1 MKHNQDFL
9 GHYTRR
15 LLMIFAMIS
24 LWQMSIQATD
34 VKAGTYYDTKINGIT
49 YRVWTYTLYQGTYAS
64 VQEIPNVET
73 VRIPAKIQYEGKY
86 YDVRHVKLAGDKVKD
101 VYVDSIYQH
110 DKYNWYG
117 PDVTNLSRDAIIHL
131 KPSNFYHFS
140 PTTHLVTDGKRWKG
154 YTKAQKD
161 GFTFEITYTSGNPNA
176 KITEAPLNQDGLT
189 FPADLAI
196 RDTILFPVTKIK
208 WFKFASNVKDIYFTR
223 AIPTKDTN
231 TTTTETIFHVPDSL
245 FDKAIS
251 KLGSYM
257 RFTTGTD
264 FAFTNSK
271 TPYCTINL
279 DGYQYEIFSK
289 SRDNK
294 YARVAKLPNLSQ
306 VTIAADVM
314 YLGYKIP
321 VTDFSNSRFYNGLF
335 EEDGKNVKDV
345 YFTRMIPSENS
356 NFINYF
362 RPGNKN
368 TVIHVP
374 DSLFE
379 KATDSNNQ
387 LYRTFYHYRITDGL
401 RWACPVQFRTHVN
414 EATYRIYYTKGAT
427 NPYAELEKINL
438 SEIIKIPA
446 EINDEY
452 TTYPVKSIASGVFK
466 LNDAVKHIYFTKC
479 LPINI
484 YKNGNYNATIIHVP
498 DSLYNKALATFGNY
512 WRITNGKEMG
522 FTGKNGVNFEQ
533 NGFIYNL
540 TLNSEDAP
548 YATIIGLPEKE
559 TVYLPTEVTENN
571 IIYPIKEIGKKN
583 KSENVYEIILN
594 STIKDVYVANLIP
607 NLARN
612 GENLPIS
619 LHVPDSLFEKAM
631 QSAETCYAKHITDG
645 KRNAY
650 NQEYSNFSYRD
661 FYDIEN
667 TGTMSVIPGGYTL
680 LDEKGTPY
688 TISYGYQGLTITN
701 YKTKETVL
709 QTNDIQSPTIADI
722 NGDGRKEIVSKLDLG
737 YNKFFRLSP
746 NGTFIED
753 LLFVTSDTTVVNSMM
768 LDDYTPNSSTITPKN
783 DSGVGSIGYPGQGMF
798 VEAKPAPDWD
808 DWQEYDNITSETSQ
822 AKQVITNNGKA
833 TRAMAISSGYLSAA
847 DVNGDGMID
856 LYDGDNIYYNLGR
869 NKFFKSPHKGTVYSA
884 DLTGNGLL
892 DFIDFGN
899 KQVDLYLSMA
909 ENSDMQVKTLLK
921 NTAISN
927 TFFGDF
933 DKDGDV
939 DILFVIPGS
948 DYTIFQFYRN
958 DGNGVF
964 KPKDTDI
971 DGAYTCI
978 ACNDYDGD
986 GYLEILAKQK
996 NTEIYSLFKC
1006 KNWTI
1011 SAKVLPGE
1019 VKTIA
1024 DINNDGK
1031 MDLLYEYKSYYQ
1043 YNYCRYLVH
1052 DFIEQIADNKRPQ
1065 KMEKPSAVAYADA
1078 GKLKISWTRGKDA
1091 ETSACDL
1098 TYELRIGSESGKG
1111 DIYFGKS
1118 NADGTRRVLEDGNMG
1133 RALKYMFDTNNLSE
1147 GKYYIAIQAI
1157 DAGGLGGPW
1166 SDELVYDHKLSAP
1179 AINNIS
1185 EGYCTSD
1192 TITLT
1197 VQNPRN
1203 DATYEW
1209 ALSNGTVISQNDN
1222 GSIVQVIFENAGE
1235 QKVGLTM
1242 TLGEKQYQ
1250 AKGTKIILAP
1260 FKYEPLKATDSD
1272 YQLITS
1278 GYTRID
1284 YLDIN
1289 QDGIAEVYSA
1299 WSAPYSNKKGQKGF
1313 FEKTDNNT
1321 WSKVRKTWNSDLTA
1335 NDIIPCDIN
1344 RDGYPDFL
1352 TKEEKGT
1359 IFYNSGEGDKSFDYE
1374 TIETNINNFRTYPSY
1389 TTDVVYI
1396 DINNNG
1402 KLGLRNK
1409 SQLFYQEGNSL
1420 NVNMQEETR
1429 YCGGLYD
1436 FNRDGGIDIW
1446 KNNRNHERQKAET
1459 LVYFK
1464 KAGEENVFENVG
1476 KVFYE
1481 NDHEFDMSGFADI
1494 NNDGY
1499 MDGYFFDKPEG
1510 KDYYNMVIVKGKP
1523 INEWPCTQT
1532 VIIPL
1537 HSNNVT
1543 LLDLDNNGFLDIFP
1557 TGYNI
1562 NGNSDSD
1569 CSVLL
1574 MDKDFTYTEI
1584 KNAKSQFGI
1593 NSNLIDEYHWQP
1605 LTPGAYPNGYK
1616 SSIKNEAPSVPA
1628 HVTATSVPEGL
1639 LLKWD
1644 DATDDHT
1651 PWMQMRYNVSLKIKG
1666 KTGENAFVLSPMNG
1680 LSDEAAICSGVYY
1693 RKATQLIVPKTALV
1707 NGTTYELQVQ
1717 AIDLMGEHSAMTKP
1731 VEVTYNA
1738 EKMIMI
1744 DDNEHYTGLAYYGK
1758 CTNVSGNDFTINPG
1772 EGGTVLQ
1779 HSDGGIF
1786 SLKWNTP
1793 GVKTIT
1799 FKDGNDVITKLV
1811 NVKLLPDL
1819 TINLPERVMLNTPL
1833 TVRVPECF
1841 QTGKYDDFGFKESEV
1856 YKATFEK
1863 GDTIATIVFKEVG
1876 EQSLQPYVKIE
1887 KDLTLS
1893 EQFKTMVIDET
1904 MPAAEIKSV
1913 ESNDKYY
1920 QVNWSTDVPSMVS
1933 KVEVSRETNRLNQFE
1948 VLDIVPVGNATYVDL
1963 TSDNRVQPQR
1973 YRIRLIAENEMQHSD
1988 YSAAHNPLHV
1998 MINKTA
2004 DKKGNNLMW
2013 NAYEGL
2019 EVTSYIIMRGSSEK
2033 NLKAI
2038 ATISG
2043 SQQNYTD
2050 YDAPAGVSYYAV
2062 KFETNTSA
2070 GAKGMGRVAASED
2083 VSSNVISSEE
2093 AMPTTQA
2100 TTLYAGTVE
2109 SIAKLSNSQQQ
2120 LHMVATILPTFVTF
2134 NKVSWSIVS
2143 GGEYASISQSGLL
2156 TAKGGKGDV
2165 VVRVV
2170 TLDGS
2175 NLSSEITIPCDVNIL
2190 ASDIDVRASKKTVAV
2205 GDYLLLNAVLT
2216 PKNTTMSEV
2225 TWKSENTDVATIDEN
2240 GILKAISTGTVKI
2253 TATTKDGSNLSA
2265 FIKITVTE
2273 ASGIHGVTIE
2283 DENENTEFYDL
2294 EGRKIQT
2301 PQKGRVYITNKGQK
2315 IAF

>member
-1 MKHNQDFL
+1 MLVCLL
-9 GHYTRR
+9 G
-15 LLMIFAMIS
+15 
-24 LWQMSIQATD
+24 LWQGMGWAE
-34 VKAGTYYDTKINGIT
+34 TYSYSVDGYEYEIRDYTKK
-49 YRVWTYTLYQGTYAS
+49 YARLTN
-64 VQEIPNVET
+64 IPNTET
-73 VRIPAKIQYEGKY
+73 VRIPA
-86 YDVRHVKLAGDKVKD
+86 
-101 VYVDSIYQH
+101 
-110 DKYNWYG
+110 
-117 PDVTNLSRDAIIHL
+117 DVTYNGVV
-131 KPSNFYHFS
+131 Y
-140 PTTHLVTDGKRWKG
+140 
-154 YTKAQKD
+154 
-161 GFTFEITYTSGNPNA
+161 
-176 KITEAPLNQDGLT
+176 PL
-189 FPADLAI
+189 
-196 RDTILFPVTKIK
+196 TKIRSGIK
-208 WFKFASNVKDIYFTR
+208 SDNVKDIYFTR
-223 AIPTKDTN
+223 VLPTNARTGELEFDGRFGRKSIVN
-231 TTTTETIFHVPDSL
+231 IHVPDSL
-245 FDKAIS
+245 YEDALNLFASKAKYYYYLITD
-251 KLGSYM
+251 GTRWGFNGEYYYYDENG
-257 RFTTGTD
+257 FTFEIHPNAD
-264 FAFTNSK
+264 
-271 TPYCTINL
+271 TPYAKIYDIPDEDNL
-279 DGYQYEIFSK
+279 HFPSTVIHHE
-289 SRDNK
+289 
-294 YARVAKLPNLSQ
+294 
-306 VTIAADVM
+306 VT
-314 YLGYKIP
+314 YP
-321 VTDFSNSRFYNGLF
+321 VTGVYSRKFSN
-335 EEDGKNVKDV
+335 KTNVKNI
-345 YFTRMIPSENS
+345 YFS
-356 NFINYF
+356 NCYAGALFNDSYAT
-362 RPGNKN
+362 GV
-368 TVIHVP
+368 TAHVP

-379 KATDSNNQ
+379 K
-387 LYRTFYHYRITDGL
+387 ITID
-401 RWACPVQFRTHVN
+401 
-414 EATYRIYYTKGAT
+414 
-427 NPYAELEKINL
+427 
-438 SEIIKIPA
+438 
-446 EINDEY
+446 
-452 TTYPVKSIASGVFK
+452 
-466 LNDAVKHIYFTKC
+466 
-479 LPINI
+479 
-484 YKNGNYNATIIHVP
+484 GNY
-498 DSLYNKALATFGNY
+498 
-512 WRITNGKEMG
+512 GK
-522 FTGKNGVNFEQ
+522 
-533 NGFIYNL
+533 
-540 TLNSEDAP
+540 
-548 YATIIGLPEKE
+548 
-559 TVYLPTEVTENN
+559 
-571 IIYPIKEIGKKN
+571 
-583 KSENVYEIILN
+583 
-594 STIKDVYVANLIP
+594 
-607 NLARN
+607 
-612 GENLPIS
+612 
-619 LHVPDSLFEKAM
+619 
-631 QSAETCYAKHITDG
+631 ITDG
-645 KRNAY
+645 KRWACH
-650 NQEYSNFSYRD
+650 S
-661 FYDIEN
+661 
-667 TGTMSVIPGGYTL
+667 SVHPMYTL
-680 LDEKGTPY
+680 QALNY
-688 TISYGYQGLTITN
+688 TGYSPDAYYDVTGNGKMDLFGY
-701 YKTKETVL
+701 YKTKEMQEFYIFPLFVTSINGDIIKLEGNLGYNQKSTVAKFGTL
-709 QTNDIQSPTIADI
+709 DYGFKGIKMGLYDKEGMPLLINRDYDPYNELVLPNYIYSYAQNKIISKTEKITNSNITFADI
-722 NGDGRKEIVSKLDLG
+722 NGDGRKEIISFVPSK
-737 YNKFFRLSP
+737 YNSSNTQLTEKDGAIDIYRMAAD
-746 NGTFIED
+746 GTFVADKIY
-753 LLFVTSDTTVVNSMM
+753 VTSDTTVVKSMM
-768 LDDYTPNSSTITPKN
+768 LDDYTPNSGTIDKPG
-783 DSGVGSIGYPGQGMF
+783 SGTQTATGIGYPGQGMF
-798 VEAKPAPDWD
+798 VEAKPAPDWN

-833 TRAMAISSGYLSAA
+833 TRAMAAQTGYVSAA
-847 DVNGDGMID
+847 DINGDGMTD
-856 LYDGDNIYYNLGR
+856 LYDGTNIYYNLGG
-869 NKFFKSPHKGTVYSA
+869 NKFFKSAHTGTIYSA

-909 ENSDMQVKTLLK
+909 ENNDMQVKTLLK

-964 KPKDTDI
+964 KPKDTNL
-971 DGAYTCI
+971 DGTYTCQ

-986 GYLEILAKQK
+986 GLYEILAVNKGTSK
-996 NTEIYSLFKC
+996 NVLLKLNNKWSVAETELPSYLR
-1006 KNWTI
+1006 TI
-1011 SAKVLPGE
+1011 GDV
-1019 VKTIA
+1019 
-1024 DINNDGK
+1024 NNDGTMEMVYNNSK
-1031 MDLLYEYKSYYQ
+1031 ASYTIYDAVP
-1043 YNYCRYLVH
+1043 NSKV
-1052 DFIEQIADNKRPQ
+1052 NTRPA
-1065 KMEKPSAVAYADA
+1065 KMEKPSAVTYADA

-1133 RALKYMFDTNNLSE
+1133 RALKYMFDTGNLSE

-1157 DAGGLGGPW
+1157 DASGLGGPW
-1166 SDELVYDHKLSAP
+1166 SDEFIYDHKMALPVIDKLSD
-1179 AINNIS
+1179 
-1185 EGYCTSD
+1185 GYCTSD
-1192 TITLT
+1192 TITMT
-1197 VQNPRN
+1197 VQNPN
-1203 DATYEW
+1203 INATYEW
-1209 ALSNGTVISQNDN
+1209 NISNGTIISQNDN
-1222 GSIVQVIFENAGE
+1222 GSIVDVVFNRGGE
-1235 QKVGLTM
+1235 QNVTVNM
-1242 TLGEKQYQ
+1242 TLGNLMYKSE
-1250 AKGTKIILAP
+1250 TKTITLAP
-1260 FKYEPLKATDSD
+1260 SKYSTIPAANDKTLYS
-1272 YQLITS
+1272 Q
-1278 GYTRID
+1278 YTTF
-1284 YLDIN
+1284 LDLN
-1289 QDGIAEVYSA
+1289 QDGNIEVLGHVYDSNTHTNETGWFENKDGLYS
-1299 WSAPYSNKKGQKGF
+1299 KI
-1313 FEKTDNNT
+1313 
-1321 WSKVRKTWNSDLTA
+1321 RKTWNSDLGGGSNQFFIA
-1335 NDIIPCDIN
+1335 DFNH
-1344 RDGYPDFL
+1344 DGYPDFYYPHS
-1352 TKEEKGT
+1352 KGNLFT
-1359 IFYNSGEGDKSFDYE
+1359 NSGEEDNSFEYDTE
-1374 TIETNINNFRTYPSY
+1374 TFDFGFDFNYNPSITNIDFNNDGKLNFLVNSLSLST
-1389 TTDVVYI
+1389 
-1396 DINNNG
+1396 NNG
-1402 KLGLRNK
+1402 DERKF
-1409 SQLFYQEGNSL
+1409 S
-1420 NVNMQEETR
+1420 
-1429 YCGGLYD
+1429 GLYDILFEQLNIYSYDGLFD
-1436 FNRDGGIDIW
+1436 FNRDGGLDIW
-1446 KNNRNHERQKAET
+1446 KNETDNSIQKAQT
-1459 LVYFK
+1459 KVYFK
-1464 KAGEENVFENVG
+1464 VAGENNQFNPAG
-1476 KVFYE
+1476 TVFYE
-1481 NDHEFDMSGFADI
+1481 NERRYDMKGFADF

-1499 MDGYFFDKPEG
+1499 VDGYYFDKPEG
-1510 KDYYNMVIVKGKP
+1510 QDYYNMVIVKGKP
-1523 INEWPCTQT
+1523 MSEWPCKET
-1532 VIIPL
+1532 VVIPVK
-1537 HSNNVT
+1537 SSYNNH
-1543 LLDLDNNGFLDIFP
+1543 LLDFDNNGYLDIC
-1557 TGYNI
+1557 
-1562 NGNSDSD
+1562 NGSSIY
-1569 CSVLL
+1569 L
-1574 MDKDFTYTEI
+1574 MDKDFTYTEL
-1584 KNAKSQFGI
+1584 KNVQTQYDI
-1593 NSNLIDEYHWQP
+1593 NFNRFDEYHWQP

-1616 SSIKNEAPSVPA
+1616 SSIKNEAPSAPT

-1717 AIDLMGEHSAMTKP
+1717 AIDLMGEHSPMTKP

-1738 EKMIMI
+1738 EKMIII

-1758 CTNVSGNDFTINPG
+1758 CTNVSGNDFTVDPG

-1786 SLKWNTP
+1786 CLKWNTP

-1799 FKDGNDVITKLV
+1799 FKDGNDVITKMV

-1841 QTGKYDDFGFKESEV
+1841 QTGKYDDFGFKESEA

-1876 EQSLQPYVKIE
+1876 KQSLQPYVKIE

-1893 EQFKTMVIDET
+1893 EQFKTMIVDET

-2043 SQQNYTD
+2043 SQQNFTD
-2050 YDAPAGVSYYAV
+2050 YDAPTGVSYYAV

-2120 LHMVATILPTFVTF
+2120 LHMVATILPTYVTF

>member
-1 MKHNQDFL
+1 MLVCLL
-9 GHYTRR
+9 GLWQGMGWAATYSYSVDGYEYEIRDYTKKYAR
-15 LLMIFAMIS
+15 LLS
-24 LWQMSIQATD
+24 
-34 VKAGTYYDTKINGIT
+34 
-49 YRVWTYTLYQGTYAS
+49 
-64 VQEIPNVET
+64 IPNTET
-73 VRIPAKIQYEGKY
+73 VRIPA
-86 YDVRHVKLAGDKVKD
+86 
-101 VYVDSIYQH
+101 
-110 DKYNWYG
+110 
-117 PDVTNLSRDAIIHL
+117 DVTYNGVV
-131 KPSNFYHFS
+131 Y
-140 PTTHLVTDGKRWKG
+140 
-154 YTKAQKD
+154 
-161 GFTFEITYTSGNPNA
+161 
-176 KITEAPLNQDGLT
+176 
-189 FPADLAI
+189 
-196 RDTILFPVTKIK
+196 PVTKIRSK
-208 WFKFASNVKDIYFTR
+208 IESENVKDIYFTR
-223 AIPTKDTN
+223 VLPTNAQTGELEFDGRFGIKSIVN
-231 TTTTETIFHVPDSL
+231 IHVPDSL
-245 FDKAIS
+245 YEAAYKLFASKAKYYYYLITD
-251 KLGSYM
+251 GTRWGFNGEYYYYDENG
-257 RFTTGTD
+257 FTFEIHPNAD
-264 FAFTNSK
+264 
-271 TPYCTINL
+271 TPYAIIYDIPDEDNL
-279 DGYQYEIFSK
+279 HFPST
-289 SRDNK
+289 
-294 YARVAKLPNLSQ
+294 
-306 VTIAADVM
+306 VTHHEVT
-314 YLGYKIP
+314 YP
-321 VTDFSNSRFYNGLF
+321 VTGVYSRKFNNKTNVKNIYFSNCYAGALF
-335 EEDGKNVKDV
+335 NDSYAPEV
-345 YFTRMIPSENS
+345 TA
-356 NFINYF
+356 
-362 RPGNKN
+362 
-368 TVIHVP
+368 HVP

-379 KATDSNNQ
+379 K
-387 LYRTFYHYRITDGL
+387 ITID
-401 RWACPVQFRTHVN
+401 
-414 EATYRIYYTKGAT
+414 
-427 NPYAELEKINL
+427 
-438 SEIIKIPA
+438 
-446 EINDEY
+446 
-452 TTYPVKSIASGVFK
+452 
-466 LNDAVKHIYFTKC
+466 
-479 LPINI
+479 
-484 YKNGNYNATIIHVP
+484 GNY
-498 DSLYNKALATFGNY
+498 
-512 WRITNGKEMG
+512 GK
-522 FTGKNGVNFEQ
+522 
-533 NGFIYNL
+533 
-540 TLNSEDAP
+540 
-548 YATIIGLPEKE
+548 
-559 TVYLPTEVTENN
+559 
-571 IIYPIKEIGKKN
+571 
-583 KSENVYEIILN
+583 
-594 STIKDVYVANLIP
+594 
-607 NLARN
+607 
-612 GENLPIS
+612 
-619 LHVPDSLFEKAM
+619 
-631 QSAETCYAKHITDG
+631 ITDG
-645 KRNAY
+645 KRWAYHSSVHPIYTLEATNSTVYCPDAYYDVTGNGEMDFFGCYRTKEMQDFCIFPLFVTSINGDIIRLEGNYGY
-650 NQEYSNFSYRD
+650 NQESTVAKFGTLDYGFKGIKMGMYDKEGMPLLINRDYDPYNELVLPNYIYSYAQNKIISK
-661 FYDIEN
+661 
-667 TGTMSVIPGGYTL
+667 T
-680 LDEKGTPY
+680 EK
-688 TISYGYQGLTITN
+688 ITN
-701 YKTKETVL
+701 S
-709 QTNDIQSPTIADI
+709 NITIADI
-722 NGDGRKEIVSKLDLG
+722 NGDGRKEIISFVPSK
-737 YNKFFRLSP
+737 YNSSNTQLTEEDGAIDIYRMAAD
-746 NGTFIED
+746 GTFVADKIY
-753 LLFVTSDTTVVNSMM
+753 VTSDTTIVKSMM
-768 LDDYTPNSSTITPKN
+768 LDDYTPNSGTIDKPGSSTQTAT
-783 DSGVGSIGYPGQGMF
+783 GIGYPGQGMF
-798 VEAKPAPDWD
+798 VEAKPAPDWN

-833 TRAMAISSGYLSAA
+833 TRAMAAQTGYVSAA
-847 DVNGDGMID
+847 DINGDGMTD
-856 LYDGDNIYYNLGR
+856 LYDGTNIYYNLGG
-869 NKFFKSPHKGTVYSA
+869 NKFFKSPHKGTIYSA

-899 KQVDLYLSMA
+899 EQVDLYLSMA

-964 KPKDTDI
+964 KPKDTNL
-971 DGAYTCI
+971 DGTYTCQ

-986 GYLEILAKQK
+986 GLYEILAVNKGTYK
-996 NTEIYSLFKC
+996 TVLLKLNNKWSVAETELPSYSIR
-1006 KNWTI
+1006 TI
-1011 SAKVLPGE
+1011 GDV
-1019 VKTIA
+1019 
-1024 DINNDGK
+1024 NNDGTMEMVYNNSK
-1031 MDLLYEYKSYYQ
+1031 ASYTIYDAVP
-1043 YNYCRYLVH
+1043 NCKV
-1052 DFIEQIADNKRPQ
+1052 NTRPE

-1133 RALKYMFDTNNLSE
+1133 RALKYMFDTGNLCE

-1157 DAGGLGGPW
+1157 DASGLGGPW
-1166 SDELVYDHKLSAP
+1166 SDEFVYDHKTALPVINKLSD
-1179 AINNIS
+1179 
-1185 EGYCTSD
+1185 GYCTSD
-1192 TITLT
+1192 TITMT
-1197 VQNPRN
+1197 VQNPN
-1203 DATYEW
+1203 INATYEW
-1209 ALSNGTVISQNDN
+1209 NISNGTIISQNDN
-1222 GSIVQVIFENAGE
+1222 GSIVDVVFNRGGE
-1235 QKVGLTM
+1235 QNVTVNM
-1242 TLGEKQYQ
+1242 TLGNLMYKSEPRVVTLIPSK
-1250 AKGTKIILAP
+1250 KGDLP
-1260 FKYEPLKATDSD
+1260 FRTYLVGPIEF
-1272 YQLITS
+1272 
-1278 GYTRID
+1278 
-1284 YLDIN
+1284 LDIN
-1289 QDGIAEVYSA
+1289 QDGNVEVLGSIEQE
-1299 WSAPYSNKKGQKGF
+1299 GGF
-1313 FEKTDNNT
+1313 FEYKNETY
-1321 WSKVRKTWNSDLTA
+1321 SKVRKTWNSDLGGSYYDFFIA
-1335 NDIIPCDIN
+1335 DFNH
-1344 RDGYPDFL
+1344 DGYPDFYYPHS
-1352 TKEEKGT
+1352 KGNLFT
-1359 IFYNSGEGDKSFDYE
+1359 NSGEEDSSFEYDTETFDFDFGDSPL
-1374 TIETNINNFRTYPSY
+1374 IANIDFNNDGKLNFLVNSHSLY
-1389 TTDVVYI
+1389 T
-1396 DINNNG
+1396 NNG
-1402 KLGLRNK
+1402 DERKFSKLNDIIAEQLNIYSYDGL
-1409 SQLFYQEGNSL
+1409 F
-1420 NVNMQEETR
+1420 
-1429 YCGGLYD
+1429 D
-1436 FNRDGGIDIW
+1436 FNRDGGLDIW
-1446 KNNRNHERQKAET
+1446 KNEIDNSIQKAQT
-1459 LVYFK
+1459 KMFFK
-1464 KAGEENVFENVG
+1464 VAGENNQFNPAG
-1476 KVFYE
+1476 TVFYE
-1481 NDHEFDMSGFADI
+1481 NERSYNMVGFEDF

-1499 MDGYFFDKPEG
+1499 VDGYFLDHPEG
-1510 KDYYNMVIVKGKP
+1510 QSYYNLVIVKGKP
-1523 INEWPCTQT
+1523 MSEWPCKET
-1532 VIIPL
+1532 VVIPL
-1537 HSNNVT
+1537 KECTFYAGGSKPSFKFVDFSNN
-1543 LLDLDNNGFLDIFP
+1543 GYLDI
-1557 TGYNI
+1557 I
-1562 NGNSDSD
+1562 VDNSF
-1569 CSVLL
+1569 VLL
-1574 MDKDFTYTEI
+1574 MDKDFSFQKAQYETVPDSDYRSVDGL
-1584 KNAKSQFGI
+1584 KSI
-1593 NSNLIDEYHWQP
+1593 NEYHWQP

-1616 SSIKNEAPSVPA
+1616 SNIKNEAPSVPT

-1644 DATDDHT
+1644 DTTDDHT

-1680 LSDEAAICSGVYY
+1680 LSDEAAICSGLYY

-1758 CTNVSGNDFTINPG
+1758 CTNVSGNAFTIDPG
-1772 EGGTVLQ
+1772 EGGTILQ

-1799 FKDGNDVITKLV
+1799 FKDGNDVITKMV
-1811 NVKLLPDL
+1811 NVKLSPDL

-1833 TVRVPECF
+1833 TVRVPKSF
-1841 QTGKYDDFGFKESEV
+1841 QTGKYDDFGFKESEA

-1913 ESNDKYY
+1913 ESNGKYY

-2120 LHMVATILPTFVTF
+2120 LHMVATILPTYVTF

-2190 ASDIDVRASKKTVAV
+2190 VSDIDVRASKKTVAV

-2265 FIKITVTE
+2265 FINITVTE

>member
-1 MKHNQDFL
+1 MLICLL
-9 GHYTRR
+9 G
-15 LLMIFAMIS
+15 
-24 LWQMSIQATD
+24 LWQGMGWAATYDYSVDGYNYTIVDGATKYARLRSIPR
-34 VKAGTYYDTKINGIT
+34 TKI
-49 YRVWTYTLYQGTYAS
+49 
-64 VQEIPNVET
+64 ET
-73 VRIPAKIQYEGKY
+73 VRIPA
-86 YDVRHVKLAGDKVKD
+86 D
-101 VYVDSIYQH
+101 
-110 DKYNWYG
+110 
-117 PDVTNLSRDAIIHL
+117 
-131 KPSNFYHFS
+131 
-140 PTTHLVTDGKRWKG
+140 
-154 YTKAQKD
+154 
-161 GFTFEITYTSGNPNA
+161 ITYNGVVY
-176 KITEAPLNQDGLT
+176 
-189 FPADLAI
+189 
-196 RDTILFPVTKIK
+196 PVTQI
-208 WFKFASNVKDIYFTR
+208 AGTIRNDNVKDIYFTR
-223 AIPTKDTN
+223 AIANKNPNNDG
-231 TTTTETIFHVPDSL
+231 IFRGKFADEAIIHTPDSL
-245 FDKAIS
+245 YEKA
-251 KLGSYM
+251 LVVFGSLY
-257 RFTTGTD
+257 TVTDGTRVGSLKD
-264 FAFTNSK
+264 NFFYREN
-271 TPYCTINL
+271 
-279 DGYQYEIFSK
+279 GY
-289 SRDNK
+289 
-294 YARVAKLPNLSQ
+294 
-306 VTIAADVM
+306 T
-314 YLGYKIP
+314 YKIYP
-321 VTDFSNSRFYNGLF
+321 NASY
-335 EEDGKNVKDV
+335 
-345 YFTRMIPSENS
+345 
-356 NFINYF
+356 
-362 RPGNKN
+362 
-368 TVIHVP
+368 
-374 DSLFE
+374 
-379 KATDSNNQ
+379 AT
-387 LYRTFYHYRITDGL
+387 ITDI
-401 RWACPVQFRTHVN
+401 PDEETVKF
-414 EATYRIYYTKGAT
+414 
-427 NPYAELEKINL
+427 
-438 SEIIKIPA
+438 PA
-446 EINDEY
+446 EIICSQVSYPITNFENDKY
-452 TTYPVKSIASGVFK
+452 TSSKK
-466 LNDAVKHIYFTKC
+466 NLRHIYFTTFFKADISC
-479 LPINI
+479 
-484 YKNGNYNATIIHVP
+484 YGNAVTAHVP
-498 DSLYNKALATFGNY
+498 ENLWDQAIKEGEYGKITDEKRLALNNTIHN
-512 WRITNGKEMG
+512 
-522 FTGKNGVNFEQ
+522 
-533 NGFIYNL
+533 
-540 TLNSEDAP
+540 
-548 YATIIGLPEKE
+548 IIGSVDNPQGFYD
-559 TVYLPTEVTENN
+559 VDGDGNMEVFGV
-571 IIYPIKEIGKKN
+571 KSN
-583 KSENVYEIILN
+583 KSENGRYYSLLVTTTKGDVKRDSERISSYFKMGMYDKEGLPLII
-594 STIKDVYVANLIP
+594 
-607 NLARN
+607 
-612 GENLPIS
+612 ENDPLK
-619 LHVPDSLFEKAM
+619 V
-631 QSAETCYAKHITDG
+631 
-645 KRNAY
+645 
-650 NQEYSNFSYRD
+650 FSYA
-661 FYDIEN
+661 EN
-667 TGTMSVIPGGYTL
+667 RYL
-680 LDEKGTPY
+680 LEKEGVMNT
-688 TISYGYQGLTITN
+688 TQ
-701 YKTKETVL
+701 
-709 QTNDIQSPTIADI
+709 ADI
-722 NGDGRKEIVSKLDLG
+722 NGDGRKEILQGPDNG
-737 YNKFFRLSP
+737 YKIIDWNKPYYRMTKD
-746 NGTFIED
+746 GTFVTD
-753 LLFVTSDTTVVNSMM
+753 KLNVTSDTTVVNSMM
-768 LDDYTPNSSTITPKN
+768 LDDYTPNSGTIEKPSSY
-783 DSGVGSIGYPGQGMF
+783 SGSATGIGYPGQGMF

-856 LYDGDNIYYNLGR
+856 LYDGNNIYYNLGR
-869 NKFFKSPHKGTVYSA
+869 NKFFKSPHKGTIYSA

-899 KQVDLYLSMA
+899 KQIDLYLSMA

-964 KPKDTDI
+964 KPKDTDH

-986 GYLEILAKQK
+986 GLYEILAKNNDTQK
-996 NTEIYSLFKC
+996 GNYVLFKLN
-1006 KNWTI
+1006 KNWTVTATNLTEGKNPSVEAI
-1011 SAKVLPGE
+1011 G
-1019 VKTIA
+1019 
-1024 DINNDGK
+1024 DFCNNGK
-1031 MDLLYEYKSYYQ
+1031 MELVTYNFRYYIYQ
-1043 YNYCRYLVH
+1043 EIPN
-1052 DFIEQIADNKRPQ
+1052 NKVNTRPE

-1166 SDELVYDHKLSAP
+1166 SDELIYEHKVAAP
-1179 AINNIS
+1179 SINTVGQ
-1185 EGYCTSD
+1185 GYCVAD

-1209 ALSNGTVISQNDN
+1209 NLSNGTIISQNDN
-1222 GSIVQVIFENAGE
+1222 GSIVDVIFERAGKQTATVSMVLGGQTYKSE
-1235 QKVGLTM
+1235 SKVIADLVPS
-1242 TLGEKQYQ
+1242 KY
-1250 AKGTKIILAP
+1250 TKLP
-1260 FKYEPLKATDSD
+1260 VSD
-1272 YQLITS
+1272 NRTIASTYF
-1278 GYTRID
+1278 
-1284 YLDIN
+1284 LDLN
-1289 QDGIAEVYSA
+1289 QDGNVAVFGRAYN
-1299 WSAPYSNKKGQKGF
+1299 Y
-1313 FEKTDNNT
+1313 KTSESGWYEYKDGIYN
-1321 WSKVRKTWNSDLTA
+1321 KVRKTWNSDLVLSNYSKMFFA
-1335 NDIIPCDIN
+1335 DFNH
-1344 RDGYPDFL
+1344 DGYPDFYL
-1352 TKEEKGT
+1352 SEQSKGNLFT
-1359 IFYNSGEGDKSFDYE
+1359 NSGEEDNSYEYDTEEFSLSGNYITADLNNDGRLSFLSGEVSSDERNFKRLDLQEQIGKSNPDGF
-1374 TIETNINNFRTYPSY
+1374 
-1389 TTDVVYI
+1389 
-1396 DINNNG
+1396 
-1402 KLGLRNK
+1402 
-1409 SQLFYQEGNSL
+1409 
-1420 NVNMQEETR
+1420 
-1429 YCGGLYD
+1429 YD
-1436 FNRDGGIDIW
+1436 FNRDGSLDVWTNTTNSDIL
-1446 KNNRNHERQKAET
+1446 KQQTK
-1459 LVYFK
+1459 VYLK
-1464 KAGEENVFENVG
+1464 KAGEDYQYETTG

-1481 NDHEFDMSGFADI
+1481 NDHRYTMLGFADF

-1499 MDGYFFDKPEG
+1499 VDGYYFDKPEG

-1523 INEWPCTQT
+1523 TNEWPCTQT
-1532 VIIPL
+1532 VVIPVK
-1537 HSNNVT
+1537 SNYSDA
-1543 LLDLDNNGFLDIFP
+1543 LLDFDNNGYIDIY
-1557 TGYNI
+1557 TDGAI
-1562 NGNSDSD
+1562 
-1569 CSVLL
+1569 LL
-1574 MDKDFTYTEI
+1574 MDKDFSYTEI
-1584 KNAKSQFGI
+1584 KNAKSEYGI
-1593 NSNLIDEYHWQP
+1593 DNKNFDEYHWQP

-1616 SSIKNEAPSVPA
+1616 SSIKNEAPSIPA

-1717 AIDLMGEHSAMTKP
+1717 AIDLMGEHSPMTKP

-1758 CTNVSGNDFTINPG
+1758 CTNVSGNDFTIDPG
-1772 EGGTVLQ
+1772 EGGNILQ
-1779 HSDGGIF
+1779 HRDGGIF
-1786 SLKWNTP
+1786 CLKWNTP
-1793 GVKTIT
+1793 GVKTVT
-1799 FKDGNDVITKLV
+1799 FKDGNDVITKMV
-1811 NVKLLPDL
+1811 NVKLSPDL

-1841 QTGKYDDFGFKESEV
+1841 QTGKYNDFGFKESEA

-1876 EQSLQPYVKIE
+1876 KQSLQPYVKIE

-1913 ESNDKYY
+1913 ESNGKYY

-1948 VLDIVPVGNATYVDL
+1948 VLDIVPVGNATYVDP

-2043 SQQNYTD
+2043 SQQNFTD

-2070 GAKGMGRVAASED
+2070 GAKDMGRVAASED

-2120 LHMVATILPTFVTF
+2120 LHMVATILPTYVTF

-2240 GILKAISTGTVKI
+2240 GILKAISTGIAKI

-2265 FIKITVTE
+2265 FINITVTE

-2294 EGRKIQT
+2294 EGRKIQI

>member
-1 MKHNQDFL
+1 MLVCLL
-9 GHYTRR
+9 G
-15 LLMIFAMIS
+15 
-24 LWQMSIQATD
+24 LWQGMGWAEND
-34 VKAGTYYDTKINGIT
+34 DTSTIGN
-49 YRVWTYTLYQGTYAS
+49 S
-64 VQEIPNVET
+64 
-73 VRIPAKIQYEGKY
+73 AK
-86 YDVRHVKLAGDKVKD
+86 DVRTVTPEEFDNIIESKD
-101 VYVDSIYQH
+101 IDY
-110 DKYNWYG
+110 
-117 PDVTNLSRDAIIHL
+117 AIGII
-131 KPSNFYHFS
+131 
-140 PTTHLVTDGKRWKG
+140 TDGKRWAYHSSVHPIYTLEATNSTVYCPDAYYDVTGNGKMDFFG
-154 YTKAQKD
+154 YYKDKEIANCNMYPLIVTSIDGDLIRKEGTGSEVHWATDHGKLVYYQKD
-161 GFTFEITYTSGNPNA
+161 DYAKYGTLDYGFHGFKMGMYDKDGMPLLINRDLQYNEPTCIYSYKQN
-176 KITEAPLNQDGLT
+176 KIVL
-189 FPADLAI
+189 
-196 RDTILFPVTKIK
+196 
-208 WFKFASNVKDIYFTR
+208 
-223 AIPTKDTN
+223 
-231 TTTTETIFHVPDSL
+231 
-245 FDKAIS
+245 KAENF
-251 KLGSYM
+251 YY
-257 RFTTGTD
+257 
-264 FAFTNSK
+264 SK
-271 TPYCTINL
+271 T
-279 DGYQYEIFSK
+279 
-289 SRDNK
+289 
-294 YARVAKLPNLSQ
+294 
-306 VTIAADVM
+306 
-314 YLGYKIP
+314 
-321 VTDFSNSRFYNGLF
+321 
-335 EEDGKNVKDV
+335 
-345 YFTRMIPSENS
+345 
-356 NFINYF
+356 
-362 RPGNKN
+362 
-368 TVIHVP
+368 
-374 DSLFE
+374 
-379 KATDSNNQ
+379 
-387 LYRTFYHYRITDGL
+387 TF
-401 RWACPVQFRTHVN
+401 
-414 EATYRIYYTKGAT
+414 
-427 NPYAELEKINL
+427 
-438 SEIIKIPA
+438 
-446 EINDEY
+446 
-452 TTYPVKSIASGVFK
+452 
-466 LNDAVKHIYFTKC
+466 
-479 LPINI
+479 
-484 YKNGNYNATIIHVP
+484 
-498 DSLYNKALATFGNY
+498 
-512 WRITNGKEMG
+512 
-522 FTGKNGVNFEQ
+522 
-533 NGFIYNL
+533 
-540 TLNSEDAP
+540 
-548 YATIIGLPEKE
+548 
-559 TVYLPTEVTENN
+559 
-571 IIYPIKEIGKKN
+571 
-583 KSENVYEIILN
+583 
-594 STIKDVYVANLIP
+594 
-607 NLARN
+607 
-612 GENLPIS
+612 
-619 LHVPDSLFEKAM
+619 
-631 QSAETCYAKHITDG
+631 
-645 KRNAY
+645 
-650 NQEYSNFSYRD
+650 
-661 FYDIEN
+661 
-667 TGTMSVIPGGYTL
+667 
-680 LDEKGTPY
+680 
-688 TISYGYQGLTITN
+688 
-701 YKTKETVL
+701 
-709 QTNDIQSPTIADI
+709 ADI
-722 NGDGRKEIVSKLDLG
+722 NGDGRKEIISFVPSK
-737 YNKFFRLSP
+737 YNSSNTQLTEEEDGAIDIYRMAAD
-746 NGTFIED
+746 GTFVADKIY
-753 LLFVTSDTTVVNSMM
+753 VTSDTTVVKSMM
-768 LDDYTPNSSTITPKN
+768 LDDYTPNSGTIDKPG
-783 DSGVGSIGYPGQGMF
+783 SGTQTATGIGYPGQGMF
-798 VEAKPAPDWD
+798 VRAKPAPDWN

-833 TRAMAISSGYLSAA
+833 TRAMAAQTGYVSAA
-847 DVNGDGMID
+847 DINGDGMID
-856 LYDGDNIYYNLGR
+856 LYDGTNIYYNLGG

-899 KQVDLYLSMA
+899 EQVDLYLSMA

-964 KPKDTDI
+964 KPKDTNL
-971 DGAYTCI
+971 DGTYTCQ

-986 GYLEILAKQK
+986 GLYEILAVKK
-996 NTEIYSLFKC
+996 GAYKYVLLKLNNKWSVAETELPSGLSLR
-1006 KNWTI
+1006 TI
-1011 SAKVLPGE
+1011 GDV
-1019 VKTIA
+1019 
-1024 DINNDGK
+1024 NNDGTMEMVYNNSK
-1031 MDLLYEYKSYYQ
+1031 KSYTIYDAVP
-1043 YNYCRYLVH
+1043 NCKV
-1052 DFIEQIADNKRPQ
+1052 NTRPA

-1111 DIYFGKS
+1111 DIYLGKS

-1133 RALKYMFDTNNLSE
+1133 RALKYMFDTGNLCE

-1157 DAGGLGGPW
+1157 DASGLGGPW
-1166 SDELVYDHKLSAP
+1166 SDEFVYDHKTALPVINKLSD
-1179 AINNIS
+1179 
-1185 EGYCTSD
+1185 GYCTSD
-1192 TITLT
+1192 TITMT
-1197 VQNPRN
+1197 VQNPN
-1203 DATYEW
+1203 INATYEW
-1209 ALSNGTVISQNDN
+1209 NISNGTIISQNDN
-1222 GSIVQVIFENAGE
+1222 GSIVDVLFDRGGE
-1235 QKVGLTM
+1235 QNVTVNM
-1242 TLGEKQYQ
+1242 TLGNLMYKSEPRVVTLIPSK
-1250 AKGTKIILAP
+1250 KGDLPFITYLVAP
-1260 FKYEPLKATDSD
+1260 IKF
-1272 YQLITS
+1272 
-1278 GYTRID
+1278 
-1284 YLDIN
+1284 LDIN
-1289 QDGIAEVYSA
+1289 QDGNVEVLGSTEQE
-1299 WSAPYSNKKGQKGF
+1299 GGF
-1313 FEKTDNNT
+1313 FEYKNETY
-1321 WSKVRKTWNSDLTA
+1321 SKVRKTWNSDLGGSSYDFFIA
-1335 NDIIPCDIN
+1335 DFNH
-1344 RDGYPDFL
+1344 DGYPDFYYPHSKGNL
-1352 TKEEKGT
+1352 FTNSDEEDSSFEYDTETFNFGFKFPEESLIANIDFNNDGKLN
-1359 IFYNSGEGDKSFDYE
+1359 FLDNSHYL
-1374 TIETNINNFRTYPSY
+1374 Y
-1389 TTDVVYI
+1389 T
-1396 DINNNG
+1396 NNG
-1402 KLGLRNK
+1402 DERKFSDFANIWGRYSYDGL
-1409 SQLFYQEGNSL
+1409 F
-1420 NVNMQEETR
+1420 
-1429 YCGGLYD
+1429 D
-1436 FNRDGGIDIW
+1436 FNRDGGLDIW
-1446 KNNRNHERQKAET
+1446 KNETNSSIQKAQT
-1459 LVYFK
+1459 QVYFK
-1464 KAGEENVFENVG
+1464 VAGENNQFDSAG
-1476 KVFYE
+1476 TVFYE
-1481 NDHEFDMSGFADI
+1481 NERRYNMEGFADF

-1499 MDGYFFDKPEG
+1499 VDGYFLDHPEG
-1510 KDYYNMVIVKGKP
+1510 QDYYNMVIVKGKP
-1523 INEWPCTQT
+1523 MSEWPCKET
-1532 VIIPL
+1532 VVIPL
-1537 HSNNVT
+1537 KECTFYAGGEPSFKFVDFSNN
-1543 LLDLDNNGFLDIFP
+1543 GYLDI
-1557 TGYNI
+1557 I
-1562 NGNSDSD
+1562 VGNSF
-1569 CSVLL
+1569 VLL
-1574 MDKDFTYTEI
+1574 MDKDFSFQKAQYETVPDYRSVDGL
-1584 KNAKSQFGI
+1584 KSI
-1593 NSNLIDEYHWQP
+1593 NEYHWQP

-1616 SSIKNEAPSVPA
+1616 SSIKNEAPSAPA

-1758 CTNVSGNDFTINPG
+1758 CTNVSGNAFTIDPG

-1786 SLKWNTP
+1786 CLKWNTP

-1811 NVKLLPDL
+1811 NVKLSPDL

-1833 TVRVPECF
+1833 TVRVPKSF
-1841 QTGKYDDFGFKESEV
+1841 QTGKYDDFGFKESEA

-2120 LHMVATILPTFVTF
+2120 LHMVATILPTYVTF

-2225 TWKSENTDVATIDEN
+2225 TWKSENADVATIDEN

>member
-1 MKHNQDFL
+1 MLVCLL
-9 GHYTRR
+9 G
-15 LLMIFAMIS
+15 
-24 LWQMSIQATD
+24 LWQGMGWAD
-34 VKAGTYYDTKINGIT
+34 NDDTSTIGN
-49 YRVWTYTLYQGTYAS
+49 S
-64 VQEIPNVET
+64 
-73 VRIPAKIQYEGKY
+73 AK
-86 YDVRHVKLAGDKVKD
+86 DVRTFTPEEFDYIIESEYTD
-101 VYVDSIYQH
+101 Y
-110 DKYNWYG
+110 
-117 PDVTNLSRDAIIHL
+117 AIGII
-131 KPSNFYHFS
+131 
-140 PTTHLVTDGKRWKG
+140 TDGKRWAYHSSVHPMYTLEETNYTNYTNYCPEAYYDVTGNGKMDFFGYYKG
-154 YTKAQKD
+154 KGIEANCNMYPLIVTSIDGDLIRKEGTSSYVSWATDHGKLEYYKKDDYAQYGTLNYGFNGFKMGMYDKD
-161 GFTFEITYTSGNPNA
+161 GMPLLINRDLQYNFPTSIYSYKQNKIVLKAENFYYPKTTF
-176 KITEAPLNQDGLT
+176 
-189 FPADLAI
+189 
-196 RDTILFPVTKIK
+196 
-208 WFKFASNVKDIYFTR
+208 
-223 AIPTKDTN
+223 
-231 TTTTETIFHVPDSL
+231 
-245 FDKAIS
+245 
-251 KLGSYM
+251 
-257 RFTTGTD
+257 
-264 FAFTNSK
+264 
-271 TPYCTINL
+271 
-279 DGYQYEIFSK
+279 
-289 SRDNK
+289 
-294 YARVAKLPNLSQ
+294 
-306 VTIAADVM
+306 
-314 YLGYKIP
+314 
-321 VTDFSNSRFYNGLF
+321 
-335 EEDGKNVKDV
+335 
-345 YFTRMIPSENS
+345 
-356 NFINYF
+356 
-362 RPGNKN
+362 
-368 TVIHVP
+368 
-374 DSLFE
+374 
-379 KATDSNNQ
+379 
-387 LYRTFYHYRITDGL
+387 
-401 RWACPVQFRTHVN
+401 
-414 EATYRIYYTKGAT
+414 
-427 NPYAELEKINL
+427 
-438 SEIIKIPA
+438 
-446 EINDEY
+446 
-452 TTYPVKSIASGVFK
+452 
-466 LNDAVKHIYFTKC
+466 
-479 LPINI
+479 
-484 YKNGNYNATIIHVP
+484 
-498 DSLYNKALATFGNY
+498 
-512 WRITNGKEMG
+512 
-522 FTGKNGVNFEQ
+522 
-533 NGFIYNL
+533 
-540 TLNSEDAP
+540 
-548 YATIIGLPEKE
+548 
-559 TVYLPTEVTENN
+559 
-571 IIYPIKEIGKKN
+571 
-583 KSENVYEIILN
+583 
-594 STIKDVYVANLIP
+594 
-607 NLARN
+607 
-612 GENLPIS
+612 
-619 LHVPDSLFEKAM
+619 
-631 QSAETCYAKHITDG
+631 
-645 KRNAY
+645 
-650 NQEYSNFSYRD
+650 
-661 FYDIEN
+661 
-667 TGTMSVIPGGYTL
+667 
-680 LDEKGTPY
+680 
-688 TISYGYQGLTITN
+688 
-701 YKTKETVL
+701 
-709 QTNDIQSPTIADI
+709 ADI
-722 NGDGRKEIVSKLDLG
+722 NGDGRKEIISFVPSK
-737 YNKFFRLSP
+737 YNSSNTQLTEEDGTIDIYRMAAD
-746 NGTFIED
+746 GTFVADKIY
-753 LLFVTSDTTVVNSMM
+753 VTSDTTVVKSMM
-768 LDDYTPNSSTITPKN
+768 LDDYTPNSGTIDKPGSSTQTAT
-783 DSGVGSIGYPGQGMF
+783 GIGYPGQGMF
-798 VEAKPAPDWD
+798 VEAKPAPNWN

-833 TRAMAISSGYLSAA
+833 TRAMAAQTGYVSAA
-847 DVNGDGMID
+847 DINGDGMTD
-856 LYDGDNIYYNLGR
+856 LYDGTNIYYNLGG

-899 KQVDLYLSMA
+899 EQVDLYLSMA

-964 KPKDTDI
+964 KPKDTNL
-971 DGAYTCI
+971 DGTYTCQ

-986 GYLEILAKQK
+986 GLYEILAVKK
-996 NTEIYSLFKC
+996 GAYKYVLLKLNNKWSVAETELLSGLSLR
-1006 KNWTI
+1006 TI
-1011 SAKVLPGE
+1011 GDV
-1019 VKTIA
+1019 
-1024 DINNDGK
+1024 NNDGTMEMVYNNSK
-1031 MDLLYEYKSYYQ
+1031 KSYTIYDAVP
-1043 YNYCRYLVH
+1043 NCKV
-1052 DFIEQIADNKRPQ
+1052 NTRPE

-1166 SDELVYDHKLSAP
+1166 SDELIYEHKVAAP
-1179 AINNIS
+1179 SINTVGQ
-1185 EGYCTSD
+1185 GYCVAD

-1209 ALSNGTVISQNDN
+1209 NLSNGTIISQNDN
-1222 GSIVQVIFENAGE
+1222 GSIVDVIFERAGKQTATVSMVLGGQTYKSE
-1235 QKVGLTM
+1235 SKVIADLV
-1242 TLGEKQYQ
+1242 
-1250 AKGTKIILAP
+1250 P
-1260 FKYEPLKATDSD
+1260 SKYTELPVSD
-1272 YQLITS
+1272 NRTIASTYF
-1278 GYTRID
+1278 
-1284 YLDIN
+1284 LDLN
-1289 QDGIAEVYSA
+1289 QDGNVAVFGRAYN
-1299 WSAPYSNKKGQKGF
+1299 Y
-1313 FEKTDNNT
+1313 KTSESGWYEYKDGIYN
-1321 WSKVRKTWNSDLTA
+1321 KVRKTWNSDLVLSNYSKMFFA
-1335 NDIIPCDIN
+1335 DFNH
-1344 RDGYPDFL
+1344 DGYPDFYL
-1352 TKEEKGT
+1352 SEQSKGNLFT
-1359 IFYNSGEGDKSFDYE
+1359 NSGEEDNSYEYDTEEFSLSGNYITADLNNDGRLSFLSGEVSSDERNFKRLNLQEQIGKS
-1374 TIETNINNFRTYPSY
+1374 YP
-1389 TTDVVYI
+1389 D
-1396 DINNNG
+1396 G
-1402 KLGLRNK
+1402 
-1409 SQLFYQEGNSL
+1409 F
-1420 NVNMQEETR
+1420 
-1429 YCGGLYD
+1429 YD
-1436 FNRDGGIDIW
+1436 FNRDGSLDVWTNTTNSDIL
-1446 KNNRNHERQKAET
+1446 KQQTK
-1459 LVYFK
+1459 VYLK
-1464 KAGEENVFENVG
+1464 KAGEDYQYETTG

-1481 NDHEFDMSGFADI
+1481 NDHRYTMLGFADF

-1499 MDGYFFDKPEG
+1499 VDGYYFDKPEG

-1523 INEWPCTQT
+1523 TNEWPCTQT
-1532 VIIPL
+1532 VAIPVK
-1537 HSNNVT
+1537 SNYNVA
-1543 LLDLDNNGFLDIFP
+1543 LLDFDNNGYIDIY
-1557 TGYNI
+1557 TDGAI
-1562 NGNSDSD
+1562 
-1569 CSVLL
+1569 LL
-1574 MDKDFTYTEI
+1574 MDKDFSYTEI
-1584 KNAKSQFGI
+1584 KNAKSEYGI
-1593 NSNLIDEYHWQP
+1593 DNKNFDEYHWQP

-1616 SSIKNEAPSVPA
+1616 SSIKNEAPSVPT

-1680 LSDEAAICSGVYY
+1680 LSDEAAICSGLYY

-1717 AIDLMGEHSAMTKP
+1717 AIDLMGEHSPMTKP

-1744 DDNEHYTGLAYYGK
+1744 DENEHYTGLAYYGK
-1758 CTNVSGNDFTINPG
+1758 CTNVSGNAFTIDPG

-1799 FKDGNDVITKLV
+1799 FKDGNDVITKMV

-1841 QTGKYDDFGFKESEV
+1841 QTGKYDDFGFKESEA

-1876 EQSLQPYVKIE
+1876 KQSLQPYVKIE

-1913 ESNDKYY
+1913 ESNGKYY

-2043 SQQNYTD
+2043 SQQNFTD

-2070 GAKGMGRVAASED
+2070 GAKGMGRVAESED

-2109 SIAKLSNSQQQ
+2109 SIAKLSNNQQQ
-2120 LHMVATILPTFVTF
+2120 LHMVATILPTYVTF

-2240 GILKAISTGTVKI
+2240 GILKAISTGIAKI

-2283 DENENTEFYDL
+2283 DENESTEFYDL

>member
-1 MKHNQDFL
+1 MLVCLL
-9 GHYTRR
+9 G
-15 LLMIFAMIS
+15 
-24 LWQMSIQATD
+24 LWQGMGWAEND
-34 VKAGTYYDTKINGIT
+34 DTSTIGN
-49 YRVWTYTLYQGTYAS
+49 S
-64 VQEIPNVET
+64 
-73 VRIPAKIQYEGKY
+73 AK
-86 YDVRHVKLAGDKVKD
+86 DVRTVTPEEFDNIIESKD
-101 VYVDSIYQH
+101 IDY
-110 DKYNWYG
+110 
-117 PDVTNLSRDAIIHL
+117 AIGII
-131 KPSNFYHFS
+131 
-140 PTTHLVTDGKRWKG
+140 TDGKRWAYHSSVHPIYTLEATNSTVYCPDAYYDVTGNGKMDFFG
-154 YTKAQKD
+154 YYKDKEIADCNMYPLIVTSIDGDLIRKEGTGSRVSWATDHGKLVYYQKD
-161 GFTFEITYTSGNPNA
+161 DYAKYGTLDYGFHGFKMGMYDKDGMPLLINRDLQYNEPTCIYSYKQN
-176 KITEAPLNQDGLT
+176 KIVL
-189 FPADLAI
+189 
-196 RDTILFPVTKIK
+196 
-208 WFKFASNVKDIYFTR
+208 
-223 AIPTKDTN
+223 
-231 TTTTETIFHVPDSL
+231 
-245 FDKAIS
+245 KAENF
-251 KLGSYM
+251 YY
-257 RFTTGTD
+257 
-264 FAFTNSK
+264 SK
-271 TPYCTINL
+271 T
-279 DGYQYEIFSK
+279 
-289 SRDNK
+289 
-294 YARVAKLPNLSQ
+294 
-306 VTIAADVM
+306 
-314 YLGYKIP
+314 
-321 VTDFSNSRFYNGLF
+321 
-335 EEDGKNVKDV
+335 
-345 YFTRMIPSENS
+345 
-356 NFINYF
+356 
-362 RPGNKN
+362 
-368 TVIHVP
+368 
-374 DSLFE
+374 
-379 KATDSNNQ
+379 
-387 LYRTFYHYRITDGL
+387 TF
-401 RWACPVQFRTHVN
+401 
-414 EATYRIYYTKGAT
+414 
-427 NPYAELEKINL
+427 
-438 SEIIKIPA
+438 
-446 EINDEY
+446 
-452 TTYPVKSIASGVFK
+452 
-466 LNDAVKHIYFTKC
+466 
-479 LPINI
+479 
-484 YKNGNYNATIIHVP
+484 
-498 DSLYNKALATFGNY
+498 
-512 WRITNGKEMG
+512 
-522 FTGKNGVNFEQ
+522 
-533 NGFIYNL
+533 
-540 TLNSEDAP
+540 
-548 YATIIGLPEKE
+548 
-559 TVYLPTEVTENN
+559 
-571 IIYPIKEIGKKN
+571 
-583 KSENVYEIILN
+583 
-594 STIKDVYVANLIP
+594 
-607 NLARN
+607 
-612 GENLPIS
+612 
-619 LHVPDSLFEKAM
+619 
-631 QSAETCYAKHITDG
+631 
-645 KRNAY
+645 
-650 NQEYSNFSYRD
+650 
-661 FYDIEN
+661 
-667 TGTMSVIPGGYTL
+667 
-680 LDEKGTPY
+680 
-688 TISYGYQGLTITN
+688 
-701 YKTKETVL
+701 
-709 QTNDIQSPTIADI
+709 ADI
-722 NGDGRKEIVSKLDLG
+722 NGDGRKEIISFVPSK
-737 YNKFFRLSP
+737 YNSSNTQLTEEEDGAIDIYRMAAD
-746 NGTFIED
+746 GTFVADKIY
-753 LLFVTSDTTVVNSMM
+753 VTSDTTVVKSMM
-768 LDDYTPNSSTITPKN
+768 LDDYTPNSGTIDKPG
-783 DSGVGSIGYPGQGMF
+783 SGTQTATGIGYPGQGMF
-798 VEAKPAPDWD
+798 VRAKPAPDWN

-833 TRAMAISSGYLSAA
+833 TRAMAAQTGYVSAA
-847 DVNGDGMID
+847 DINGDGMID
-856 LYDGDNIYYNLGR
+856 LYDGTNIYYNLGG

-899 KQVDLYLSMA
+899 EQVDLYLSMA

-964 KPKDTDI
+964 KPKDTNL
-971 DGAYTCI
+971 DGTYTCQ

-986 GYLEILAKQK
+986 GLYEILAVKK
-996 NTEIYSLFKC
+996 GAYKYVLLKLNNKWSVAETELPSGLSLR
-1006 KNWTI
+1006 TI
-1011 SAKVLPGE
+1011 GDV
-1019 VKTIA
+1019 
-1024 DINNDGK
+1024 NNDGTMEMVYNNSK
-1031 MDLLYEYKSYYQ
+1031 KSYTIYDAVP
-1043 YNYCRYLVH
+1043 NCKV
-1052 DFIEQIADNKRPQ
+1052 NTRPA

-1111 DIYFGKS
+1111 DIYLGKS

-1133 RALKYMFDTNNLSE
+1133 RALKYMFDTGNLCE

-1157 DAGGLGGPW
+1157 DASGLGGPW
-1166 SDELVYDHKLSAP
+1166 SDEFVYDHKTALPVINKLSD
-1179 AINNIS
+1179 
-1185 EGYCTSD
+1185 GYCTSD
-1192 TITLT
+1192 TITMT
-1197 VQNPRN
+1197 VQNPN
-1203 DATYEW
+1203 INATYEW
-1209 ALSNGTVISQNDN
+1209 NISNGTIISQNDN
-1222 GSIVQVIFENAGE
+1222 GSIVDVVFNRGGE
-1235 QKVGLTM
+1235 QNVTVNM
-1242 TLGEKQYQ
+1242 TLGNLKYKSEPRVVTLIPSK
-1250 AKGTKIILAP
+1250 KGDLQFGTYLVAP
-1260 FKYEPLKATDSD
+1260 IKF
-1272 YQLITS
+1272 
-1278 GYTRID
+1278 
-1284 YLDIN
+1284 LDIN
-1289 QDGIAEVYSA
+1289 QNGNVEVLGSI
-1299 WSAPYSNKKGQKGF
+1299 GQESGF
-1313 FEKTDNNT
+1313 FEYKNETY
-1321 WSKVRKTWNSDLTA
+1321 SKVRKTWNSDLGCSSYEFFIA
-1335 NDIIPCDIN
+1335 DFNH
-1344 RDGYPDFL
+1344 DGYPDFYYPHS
-1352 TKEEKGT
+1352 KGNLFT
-1359 IFYNSGEGDKSFDYE
+1359 NSGEEDSSFEYDTE
-1374 TIETNINNFRTYPSY
+1374 TFDFGFKFPEEPLIANIDFNNDGKLNFLDNSHSLY
-1389 TTDVVYI
+1389 T
-1396 DINNNG
+1396 NNG
-1402 KLGLRNK
+1402 DERKFSDFANIWG
-1409 SQLFYQEGNSL
+1409 
-1420 NVNMQEETR
+1420 R
-1429 YCGGLYD
+1429 YSYD
-1436 FNRDGGIDIW
+1436 GFFDFDRDGGLDIW
-1446 KNNRNHERQKAET
+1446 KNEIDNSIQKAQT
-1459 LVYFK
+1459 KVYFK
-1464 KAGEENVFENVG
+1464 VAGENNQFNPAG
-1476 KVFYE
+1476 TVFYE
-1481 NDHEFDMSGFADI
+1481 NERRYNMEGFADF

-1499 MDGYFFDKPEG
+1499 VDGYFLDHPEG
-1510 KDYYNMVIVKGKP
+1510 QDYYNMVIVKGKP
-1523 INEWPCTQT
+1523 MSEWPCKET
-1532 VIIPL
+1532 VVIPL
-1537 HSNNVT
+1537 KECTFYAGGEPSFKFVDFSNN
-1543 LLDLDNNGFLDIFP
+1543 GYLDI
-1557 TGYNI
+1557 I
-1562 NGNSDSD
+1562 VGNSF
-1569 CSVLL
+1569 VLL
-1574 MDKDFTYTEI
+1574 MDKDFSFQKAQYETVPDYRSVDGL
-1584 KNAKSQFGI
+1584 KS
-1593 NSNLIDEYHWQP
+1593 IDEYHWQP

-1758 CTNVSGNDFTINPG
+1758 CTNVSGNAFTIDPG

-1833 TVRVPECF
+1833 TVRVPKSF
-1841 QTGKYDDFGFKESEV
+1841 QTGKYDDFGFKESEA

-1963 TSDNRVQPQR
+1963 SSDNRVQPQR

-1998 MINKTA
+1998 MINKTT

-2043 SQQNYTD
+2043 SQQNFTD

-2120 LHMVATILPTFVTF
+2120 LHMVATILPTYVTF

>member
-1 MKHNQDFL
+1 MLVCLL
-9 GHYTRR
+9 G
-15 LLMIFAMIS
+15 
-24 LWQMSIQATD
+24 LWQGMGWAD
-34 VKAGTYYDTKINGIT
+34 ND
-49 YRVWTYTLYQGTYAS
+49 YTSTIGNS
-64 VQEIPNVET
+64 
-73 VRIPAKIQYEGKY
+73 AK
-86 YDVRHVKLAGDKVKD
+86 DVRTFTPEEFDYIIESEYTD
-101 VYVDSIYQH
+101 Y
-110 DKYNWYG
+110 
-117 PDVTNLSRDAIIHL
+117 AIGII
-131 KPSNFYHFS
+131 
-140 PTTHLVTDGKRWKG
+140 TDGKRWAYHSSVHPMYTLEATNYTVYCPEAYYDVTGNGKMDFFG
-154 YTKAQKD
+154 YYIDKEIKANCNMYPLVVTSIDGDLIRKEGTSSYVSWATDRYGKLEYYKKDDYAQYGTLDYGFIGFKMGMYDKD
-161 GFTFEITYTSGNPNA
+161 GMPLLINRDAQYNFPTSIYSYKQNKIVLKAENFYYPKTTF
-176 KITEAPLNQDGLT
+176 
-189 FPADLAI
+189 
-196 RDTILFPVTKIK
+196 
-208 WFKFASNVKDIYFTR
+208 
-223 AIPTKDTN
+223 
-231 TTTTETIFHVPDSL
+231 
-245 FDKAIS
+245 
-251 KLGSYM
+251 
-257 RFTTGTD
+257 
-264 FAFTNSK
+264 
-271 TPYCTINL
+271 
-279 DGYQYEIFSK
+279 
-289 SRDNK
+289 
-294 YARVAKLPNLSQ
+294 
-306 VTIAADVM
+306 
-314 YLGYKIP
+314 
-321 VTDFSNSRFYNGLF
+321 
-335 EEDGKNVKDV
+335 
-345 YFTRMIPSENS
+345 
-356 NFINYF
+356 
-362 RPGNKN
+362 
-368 TVIHVP
+368 
-374 DSLFE
+374 
-379 KATDSNNQ
+379 
-387 LYRTFYHYRITDGL
+387 
-401 RWACPVQFRTHVN
+401 
-414 EATYRIYYTKGAT
+414 
-427 NPYAELEKINL
+427 
-438 SEIIKIPA
+438 
-446 EINDEY
+446 
-452 TTYPVKSIASGVFK
+452 
-466 LNDAVKHIYFTKC
+466 
-479 LPINI
+479 
-484 YKNGNYNATIIHVP
+484 
-498 DSLYNKALATFGNY
+498 
-512 WRITNGKEMG
+512 
-522 FTGKNGVNFEQ
+522 
-533 NGFIYNL
+533 
-540 TLNSEDAP
+540 
-548 YATIIGLPEKE
+548 
-559 TVYLPTEVTENN
+559 
-571 IIYPIKEIGKKN
+571 
-583 KSENVYEIILN
+583 
-594 STIKDVYVANLIP
+594 
-607 NLARN
+607 
-612 GENLPIS
+612 
-619 LHVPDSLFEKAM
+619 
-631 QSAETCYAKHITDG
+631 
-645 KRNAY
+645 
-650 NQEYSNFSYRD
+650 
-661 FYDIEN
+661 
-667 TGTMSVIPGGYTL
+667 
-680 LDEKGTPY
+680 
-688 TISYGYQGLTITN
+688 
-701 YKTKETVL
+701 
-709 QTNDIQSPTIADI
+709 ADI
-722 NGDGRKEIVSKLDLG
+722 NGDGRKEIISFVPSK
-737 YNKFFRLSP
+737 YNSSNTQLTEEEDGTIDIYRMAAD
-746 NGTFIED
+746 GTFVADKIY
-753 LLFVTSDTTVVNSMM
+753 VTSDTTVVKSMM
-768 LDDYTPNSSTITPKN
+768 LDDYTPNSGTIDKPG
-783 DSGVGSIGYPGQGMF
+783 SGTQTATGIGYPGQGMF
-798 VEAKPAPDWD
+798 VEAKPAPDWN

-833 TRAMAISSGYLSAA
+833 TRAMAAQTGYVSAA
-847 DVNGDGMID
+847 DINGDGMTD
-856 LYDGDNIYYNLGR
+856 LYDGTNIYYNLGG

-899 KQVDLYLSMA
+899 EQVDLYLSMA

-964 KPKDTDI
+964 KPKDTNL
-971 DGAYTCI
+971 DGTYTCQ

-986 GYLEILAKQK
+986 GLYEILAVKK
-996 NTEIYSLFKC
+996 GAYKYVLLKLNNKWSVAETELPSGL
-1006 KNWTI
+1006 NLRTI
-1011 SAKVLPGE
+1011 GDV
-1019 VKTIA
+1019 
-1024 DINNDGK
+1024 NNDGTMEMVYNNSK
-1031 MDLLYEYKSYYQ
+1031 KSYTIYDAVP
-1043 YNYCRYLVH
+1043 NCKV
-1052 DFIEQIADNKRPQ
+1052 NTRPE

-1133 RALKYMFDTNNLSE
+1133 RALKYMFDTGNLCE

-1157 DAGGLGGPW
+1157 DASGLGGPW
-1166 SDELVYDHKLSAP
+1166 SDEFVYDHKTALPVINKLSD
-1179 AINNIS
+1179 
-1185 EGYCTSD
+1185 GYCTSD
-1192 TITLT
+1192 TITMT
-1197 VQNPRN
+1197 VQNPN
-1203 DATYEW
+1203 INATYEW
-1209 ALSNGTVISQNDN
+1209 NISNGTIISQNDN
-1222 GSIVQVIFENAGE
+1222 GSIVDVVFNRGGE
-1235 QKVGLTM
+1235 QNVTVNM
-1242 TLGEKQYQ
+1242 TLGNLMYKSE
-1250 AKGTKIILAP
+1250 TKTITLAP
-1260 FKYEPLKATDSD
+1260 SKYSTIPVANDKKFSNT
-1272 YQLITS
+1272 TF
-1278 GYTRID
+1278 
-1284 YLDIN
+1284 LDLN
-1289 QDGIAEVYSA
+1289 QDGNVEVLGVVYKVYNNNLYTDETGWFENKEGLYS
-1299 WSAPYSNKKGQKGF
+1299 KI
-1313 FEKTDNNT
+1313 
-1321 WSKVRKTWNSDLTA
+1321 RKTWNSDLGGGSSQFFIA
-1335 NDIIPCDIN
+1335 DFNH
-1344 RDGYPDFL
+1344 DGYPDFYYPHS
-1352 TKEEKGT
+1352 KGNLFT
-1359 IFYNSGEGDKSFDYE
+1359 NSGEEDGSFEYDTE
-1374 TIETNINNFRTYPSY
+1374 TFDFGLNFNYNPSITNIDFNNDGKLNFLVNSLSLY
-1389 TTDVVYI
+1389 T
-1396 DINNNG
+1396 NNG
-1402 KLGLRNK
+1402 DERKFSDLANIWGRYSYDGL
-1409 SQLFYQEGNSL
+1409 F
-1420 NVNMQEETR
+1420 
-1429 YCGGLYD
+1429 D
-1436 FNRDGGIDIW
+1436 FNRDGGLDIW
-1446 KNNRNHERQKAET
+1446 KNEIDNSIQKAQT
-1459 LVYFK
+1459 KVYFK
-1464 KAGEENVFENVG
+1464 VAGENNQFNPAG
-1476 KVFYE
+1476 TVFYE
-1481 NDHEFDMSGFADI
+1481 NERSYNMVGFADF

-1499 MDGYFFDKPEG
+1499 VDGYFLDHPEG
-1510 KDYYNMVIVKGKP
+1510 QDYYNMVIVKGKP
-1523 INEWPCTQT
+1523 MNEWPCKET
-1532 VIIPL
+1532 VVIPL
-1537 HSNNVT
+1537 KECTFYAGGEPNFKFVDFSNN
-1543 LLDLDNNGFLDIFP
+1543 GYLDI
-1557 TGYNI
+1557 I
-1562 NGNSDSD
+1562 VGNSF
-1569 CSVLL
+1569 VLL
-1574 MDKDFTYTEI
+1574 MDKDFSFQKTQYETAPDYRS
-1584 KNAKSQFGI
+1584 NDGLKS
-1593 NSNLIDEYHWQP
+1593 IDEYHWQP

-1616 SSIKNEAPSVPA
+1616 SSIKNEAPSAPA

-1744 DDNEHYTGLAYYGK
+1744 DENEHYTGLAYYGK
-1758 CTNVSGNDFTINPG
+1758 CTNVSGNDFTIDPG
-1772 EGGTVLQ
+1772 EGGNVLQ
-1779 HSDGGIF
+1779 HHDGGIF

-1799 FKDGNDVITKLV
+1799 FKDGNDVITKMV

-1841 QTGKYDDFGFKESEV
+1841 QTGKYDDFGFKESEA

-1893 EQFKTMVIDET
+1893 ELFKTMVIDET

-1913 ESNDKYY
+1913 ESNGKYY

-1948 VLDIVPVGNATYVDL
+1948 VLDIVPIGNATYVDL

-2109 SIAKLSNSQQQ
+2109 SIAKLSNNQQQ

-2240 GILKAISTGTVKI
+2240 GILKAISTGMVKI

-2265 FIKITVTE
+2265 FINITVTE
-2273 ASGIHGVTIE
+2273 ASGIHGVTME

-2294 EGRKIQT
+2294 EGRKIQI

>member
-1 MKHNQDFL
+1 MLVCLL
-9 GHYTRR
+9 G
-15 LLMIFAMIS
+15 
-24 LWQMSIQATD
+24 LWQGMGWAEND
-34 VKAGTYYDTKINGIT
+34 DTSTIGN
-49 YRVWTYTLYQGTYAS
+49 S
-64 VQEIPNVET
+64 
-73 VRIPAKIQYEGKY
+73 AK
-86 YDVRHVKLAGDKVKD
+86 DVRTVTPEEFDNIIESKD
-101 VYVDSIYQH
+101 IDY
-110 DKYNWYG
+110 
-117 PDVTNLSRDAIIHL
+117 AIGII
-131 KPSNFYHFS
+131 
-140 PTTHLVTDGKRWKG
+140 TDGKRWAYHSSVHPIYTLEATNSTVYCPDAYYDVTGNGKMDFFG
-154 YTKAQKD
+154 YYKDKEIANCNMYPLIVTSIDGDLIRKEGTGSEVHWATDHGKLVYYQKD
-161 GFTFEITYTSGNPNA
+161 DYAKYGTLDYGFHGFKMGMYDKDGMPLLINRDLQYNEPTCIYSYKQN
-176 KITEAPLNQDGLT
+176 KIVL
-189 FPADLAI
+189 
-196 RDTILFPVTKIK
+196 
-208 WFKFASNVKDIYFTR
+208 
-223 AIPTKDTN
+223 
-231 TTTTETIFHVPDSL
+231 
-245 FDKAIS
+245 KAENF
-251 KLGSYM
+251 YY
-257 RFTTGTD
+257 
-264 FAFTNSK
+264 SK
-271 TPYCTINL
+271 T
-279 DGYQYEIFSK
+279 
-289 SRDNK
+289 
-294 YARVAKLPNLSQ
+294 
-306 VTIAADVM
+306 
-314 YLGYKIP
+314 
-321 VTDFSNSRFYNGLF
+321 
-335 EEDGKNVKDV
+335 
-345 YFTRMIPSENS
+345 
-356 NFINYF
+356 
-362 RPGNKN
+362 
-368 TVIHVP
+368 
-374 DSLFE
+374 
-379 KATDSNNQ
+379 
-387 LYRTFYHYRITDGL
+387 TF
-401 RWACPVQFRTHVN
+401 
-414 EATYRIYYTKGAT
+414 
-427 NPYAELEKINL
+427 
-438 SEIIKIPA
+438 
-446 EINDEY
+446 
-452 TTYPVKSIASGVFK
+452 
-466 LNDAVKHIYFTKC
+466 
-479 LPINI
+479 
-484 YKNGNYNATIIHVP
+484 
-498 DSLYNKALATFGNY
+498 
-512 WRITNGKEMG
+512 
-522 FTGKNGVNFEQ
+522 
-533 NGFIYNL
+533 
-540 TLNSEDAP
+540 
-548 YATIIGLPEKE
+548 
-559 TVYLPTEVTENN
+559 
-571 IIYPIKEIGKKN
+571 
-583 KSENVYEIILN
+583 
-594 STIKDVYVANLIP
+594 
-607 NLARN
+607 
-612 GENLPIS
+612 
-619 LHVPDSLFEKAM
+619 
-631 QSAETCYAKHITDG
+631 
-645 KRNAY
+645 
-650 NQEYSNFSYRD
+650 
-661 FYDIEN
+661 
-667 TGTMSVIPGGYTL
+667 
-680 LDEKGTPY
+680 
-688 TISYGYQGLTITN
+688 
-701 YKTKETVL
+701 
-709 QTNDIQSPTIADI
+709 ADI
-722 NGDGRKEIVSKLDLG
+722 NGDGRKEIISFVPSK
-737 YNKFFRLSP
+737 YNSSNTQLTEEEDGAIDIYRMAAD
-746 NGTFIED
+746 GTFVADKIY
-753 LLFVTSDTTVVNSMM
+753 VTSDTTVVKSMM
-768 LDDYTPNSSTITPKN
+768 LDDYTPNSGTIDKPG
-783 DSGVGSIGYPGQGMF
+783 SGTQTATGIGYPGQGMF
-798 VEAKPAPDWD
+798 VRAKPAPDWN

-833 TRAMAISSGYLSAA
+833 TRAMAAQTGYVSAA
-847 DVNGDGMID
+847 DINGDGMID
-856 LYDGDNIYYNLGR
+856 LYDGTNIYYNLGG

-899 KQVDLYLSMA
+899 EQVDLYLSMA

-964 KPKDTDI
+964 KPKDTNL
-971 DGAYTCI
+971 DGTYTCQ

-986 GYLEILAKQK
+986 GLYEILAVKK
-996 NTEIYSLFKC
+996 GAYKYVLLKLNNKWSVAETELPSGLSLR
-1006 KNWTI
+1006 TI
-1011 SAKVLPGE
+1011 GDV
-1019 VKTIA
+1019 
-1024 DINNDGK
+1024 NNDGTMEMVYNNSK
-1031 MDLLYEYKSYYQ
+1031 KSYTIYDAVP
-1043 YNYCRYLVH
+1043 NCKV
-1052 DFIEQIADNKRPQ
+1052 NTRPA

-1111 DIYFGKS
+1111 DIYLGKS

-1133 RALKYMFDTNNLSE
+1133 RALKYMFDTGNLCE

-1157 DAGGLGGPW
+1157 DASGLGGPW
-1166 SDELVYDHKLSAP
+1166 SDEFVYDHKTALPVINKLSD
-1179 AINNIS
+1179 
-1185 EGYCTSD
+1185 GYCTSD
-1192 TITLT
+1192 TITMT
-1197 VQNPRN
+1197 VQNPN
-1203 DATYEW
+1203 INATYEW
-1209 ALSNGTVISQNDN
+1209 NISNGTIISQNDN
-1222 GSIVQVIFENAGE
+1222 GSIVDVLFDRGGE
-1235 QKVGLTM
+1235 QNVTVNM
-1242 TLGEKQYQ
+1242 TLGNLMYKSEPRVVTLIPSK
-1250 AKGTKIILAP
+1250 KGDLPFITYLVAP
-1260 FKYEPLKATDSD
+1260 IKF
-1272 YQLITS
+1272 
-1278 GYTRID
+1278 
-1284 YLDIN
+1284 LDIN
-1289 QDGIAEVYSA
+1289 QDGNVEVLGSTEQE
-1299 WSAPYSNKKGQKGF
+1299 GGF
-1313 FEKTDNNT
+1313 FEYKNETY
-1321 WSKVRKTWNSDLTA
+1321 SKVRKTWNSDLGGSSYDFFIA
-1335 NDIIPCDIN
+1335 DFNH
-1344 RDGYPDFL
+1344 DGYPDFYYPHS
-1352 TKEEKGT
+1352 KGNLFT
-1359 IFYNSGEGDKSFDYE
+1359 NSGEEDSSFEYDTE
-1374 TIETNINNFRTYPSY
+1374 TFNFGFKFPEESLIANIDFNNDGKLNFLDNSHYLY
-1389 TTDVVYI
+1389 T
-1396 DINNNG
+1396 NNG
-1402 KLGLRNK
+1402 DERKFSDFANIWGRYSYDGL
-1409 SQLFYQEGNSL
+1409 F
-1420 NVNMQEETR
+1420 
-1429 YCGGLYD
+1429 D
-1436 FNRDGGIDIW
+1436 FNRDGGLDIW
-1446 KNNRNHERQKAET
+1446 KNETNSSIQKAQT
-1459 LVYFK
+1459 QVYFK
-1464 KAGEENVFENVG
+1464 VAGENNQFDSAG
-1476 KVFYE
+1476 TVFYE
-1481 NDHEFDMSGFADI
+1481 NERRYNMEGFADF

-1499 MDGYFFDKPEG
+1499 VDGYFLDHPEG
-1510 KDYYNMVIVKGKP
+1510 QDYYNMVIVKGKP
-1523 INEWPCTQT
+1523 MSEWPCKET
-1532 VIIPL
+1532 VVIPL
-1537 HSNNVT
+1537 KECTFYAGGEPSFKFVDFSNN
-1543 LLDLDNNGFLDIFP
+1543 GYLDI
-1557 TGYNI
+1557 I
-1562 NGNSDSD
+1562 VGNSF
-1569 CSVLL
+1569 VLL
-1574 MDKDFTYTEI
+1574 MDKDFSFQKAQYETVPDYRSVDGL
-1584 KNAKSQFGI
+1584 KSI
-1593 NSNLIDEYHWQP
+1593 NEYHWQP

-1616 SSIKNEAPSVPA
+1616 SSIKNEAPSAPA

-1758 CTNVSGNDFTINPG
+1758 CTNVSGNAFTIDPG

-1786 SLKWNTP
+1786 CLKWNTP

-1811 NVKLLPDL
+1811 NVKLSPDL

-1833 TVRVPECF
+1833 TVRVPKSF
-1841 QTGKYDDFGFKESEV
+1841 QTGKYDDFGFKESEA

-2120 LHMVATILPTFVTF
+2120 LHMVATILPTYVTF

-2216 PKNTTMSEV
+2216 PKNTTLSEV
-2225 TWKSENTDVATIDEN
+2225 TWKSENTDVATIDKN

>member
-1 MKHNQDFL
+1 MLVCLL
-9 GHYTRR
+9 G
-15 LLMIFAMIS
+15 
-24 LWQMSIQATD
+24 LWQGMGWAEND
-34 VKAGTYYDTKINGIT
+34 DTSTIGN
-49 YRVWTYTLYQGTYAS
+49 S
-64 VQEIPNVET
+64 
-73 VRIPAKIQYEGKY
+73 AK
-86 YDVRHVKLAGDKVKD
+86 DVRTVTPEEFDNIIESKD
-101 VYVDSIYQH
+101 IDY
-110 DKYNWYG
+110 
-117 PDVTNLSRDAIIHL
+117 AIGII
-131 KPSNFYHFS
+131 
-140 PTTHLVTDGKRWKG
+140 TDGKRWAYHSSVHPIYTLEATNSTVYCPDAYYDVTGNGKMDFFG
-154 YTKAQKD
+154 YYKDKEIADCNMYPLIVTSIDGDLIRKEGTGSRVSWATDHGKLVYYQKD
-161 GFTFEITYTSGNPNA
+161 DYAKYGTLDYGFHGFKMGMYDKDGMPLLINRDLQYNEPTCIYSYKQN
-176 KITEAPLNQDGLT
+176 KIVL
-189 FPADLAI
+189 
-196 RDTILFPVTKIK
+196 
-208 WFKFASNVKDIYFTR
+208 
-223 AIPTKDTN
+223 
-231 TTTTETIFHVPDSL
+231 
-245 FDKAIS
+245 KAENF
-251 KLGSYM
+251 YY
-257 RFTTGTD
+257 
-264 FAFTNSK
+264 SK
-271 TPYCTINL
+271 T
-279 DGYQYEIFSK
+279 
-289 SRDNK
+289 
-294 YARVAKLPNLSQ
+294 
-306 VTIAADVM
+306 
-314 YLGYKIP
+314 
-321 VTDFSNSRFYNGLF
+321 
-335 EEDGKNVKDV
+335 
-345 YFTRMIPSENS
+345 
-356 NFINYF
+356 
-362 RPGNKN
+362 
-368 TVIHVP
+368 
-374 DSLFE
+374 
-379 KATDSNNQ
+379 
-387 LYRTFYHYRITDGL
+387 TF
-401 RWACPVQFRTHVN
+401 
-414 EATYRIYYTKGAT
+414 
-427 NPYAELEKINL
+427 
-438 SEIIKIPA
+438 
-446 EINDEY
+446 
-452 TTYPVKSIASGVFK
+452 
-466 LNDAVKHIYFTKC
+466 
-479 LPINI
+479 
-484 YKNGNYNATIIHVP
+484 
-498 DSLYNKALATFGNY
+498 
-512 WRITNGKEMG
+512 
-522 FTGKNGVNFEQ
+522 
-533 NGFIYNL
+533 
-540 TLNSEDAP
+540 
-548 YATIIGLPEKE
+548 
-559 TVYLPTEVTENN
+559 
-571 IIYPIKEIGKKN
+571 
-583 KSENVYEIILN
+583 
-594 STIKDVYVANLIP
+594 
-607 NLARN
+607 
-612 GENLPIS
+612 
-619 LHVPDSLFEKAM
+619 
-631 QSAETCYAKHITDG
+631 
-645 KRNAY
+645 
-650 NQEYSNFSYRD
+650 
-661 FYDIEN
+661 
-667 TGTMSVIPGGYTL
+667 
-680 LDEKGTPY
+680 
-688 TISYGYQGLTITN
+688 
-701 YKTKETVL
+701 
-709 QTNDIQSPTIADI
+709 ADI
-722 NGDGRKEIVSKLDLG
+722 NGDGRKEIISFVPSK
-737 YNKFFRLSP
+737 YNSSNTQLTEEDGAIDIYRMAAD
-746 NGTFIED
+746 GTFVADKIY
-753 LLFVTSDTTVVNSMM
+753 VTSDTTVVKSMM
-768 LDDYTPNSSTITPKN
+768 LDDYTPNSGTIDKPG
-783 DSGVGSIGYPGQGMF
+783 SGTQTATGIGYPGQGMF
-798 VEAKPAPDWD
+798 VRAKPAPDWN

-833 TRAMAISSGYLSAA
+833 TRAMAAQTGYVSAA
-847 DVNGDGMID
+847 DINGDGMID
-856 LYDGDNIYYNLGR
+856 LYDGTNIYYNLGG

-899 KQVDLYLSMA
+899 EQVDLYLSMA

-964 KPKDTDI
+964 KPKDTNL
-971 DGAYTCI
+971 DGTYTCQ

-986 GYLEILAKQK
+986 GLYEILAVKK
-996 NTEIYSLFKC
+996 GAYKYVLLKLNNKWSVAETELPSGLSLR
-1006 KNWTI
+1006 TI
-1011 SAKVLPGE
+1011 GDV
-1019 VKTIA
+1019 
-1024 DINNDGK
+1024 NNDGTMEMVYNNSK
-1031 MDLLYEYKSYYQ
+1031 KSYTIYDAVP
-1043 YNYCRYLVH
+1043 NCKV
-1052 DFIEQIADNKRPQ
+1052 NTRPA

-1111 DIYFGKS
+1111 DIYLGKS

-1133 RALKYMFDTNNLSE
+1133 RALKYMFDTGNLCE

-1157 DAGGLGGPW
+1157 DASGLGGPW
-1166 SDELVYDHKLSAP
+1166 SDEFVYDHKTALPVINKLSD
-1179 AINNIS
+1179 
-1185 EGYCTSD
+1185 GYCTSD
-1192 TITLT
+1192 TITMT
-1197 VQNPRN
+1197 VQNPN
-1203 DATYEW
+1203 INATYEW
-1209 ALSNGTVISQNDN
+1209 NISNGTIISQNDN
-1222 GSIVQVIFENAGE
+1222 GSIVDVVFNRGGE
-1235 QKVGLTM
+1235 QNVTVNM
-1242 TLGEKQYQ
+1242 TLGNLKYKSEPRVVTLIPSK
-1250 AKGTKIILAP
+1250 KGDLQFGTYLVAP
-1260 FKYEPLKATDSD
+1260 IKF
-1272 YQLITS
+1272 
-1278 GYTRID
+1278 
-1284 YLDIN
+1284 LDIN
-1289 QDGIAEVYSA
+1289 QNGNVEVLGSI
-1299 WSAPYSNKKGQKGF
+1299 GQESGF
-1313 FEKTDNNT
+1313 FEYKNETY
-1321 WSKVRKTWNSDLTA
+1321 SKVRKTWNSDLGCSSYEFFIA
-1335 NDIIPCDIN
+1335 DFNH
-1344 RDGYPDFL
+1344 DGYPDFYYPHS
-1352 TKEEKGT
+1352 KGNLFT
-1359 IFYNSGEGDKSFDYE
+1359 NSGEEDSSFEYDTE
-1374 TIETNINNFRTYPSY
+1374 TFDFGFKFPEEPLIANIDFNNDGKLNFLDNSHSLY
-1389 TTDVVYI
+1389 T
-1396 DINNNG
+1396 NNG
-1402 KLGLRNK
+1402 DERKFSDFANIWG
-1409 SQLFYQEGNSL
+1409 
-1420 NVNMQEETR
+1420 R
-1429 YCGGLYD
+1429 YSYD
-1436 FNRDGGIDIW
+1436 GFFDFDRDGGLDIW
-1446 KNNRNHERQKAET
+1446 KNEIDNSIQKAQT
-1459 LVYFK
+1459 KVYFK
-1464 KAGEENVFENVG
+1464 VAGENNQFNPAG
-1476 KVFYE
+1476 TVFYE
-1481 NDHEFDMSGFADI
+1481 NERRYNMEGFADF

-1499 MDGYFFDKPEG
+1499 VDGYFLDHPEG
-1510 KDYYNMVIVKGKP
+1510 QDYYNMVIVKGKP
-1523 INEWPCTQT
+1523 MSEWPCKET
-1532 VIIPL
+1532 VVIPL
-1537 HSNNVT
+1537 KECTFYAGGEPSFKFVDFSNN
-1543 LLDLDNNGFLDIFP
+1543 GYLDI
-1557 TGYNI
+1557 I
-1562 NGNSDSD
+1562 VGNSF
-1569 CSVLL
+1569 VLL
-1574 MDKDFTYTEI
+1574 MDKDFSFQKAQYETVPDYRSVDGL
-1584 KNAKSQFGI
+1584 KS
-1593 NSNLIDEYHWQP
+1593 IDEYHWQP

-1616 SSIKNEAPSVPA
+1616 SNIKNEAPSVPA

-1758 CTNVSGNDFTINPG
+1758 CTNVSGNAFTIDPG

-1779 HSDGGIF
+1779 HRDGGIF
-1786 SLKWNTP
+1786 CLKWNTP

-1811 NVKLLPDL
+1811 NVKLSPDL

-1841 QTGKYDDFGFKESEV
+1841 QTGKYDDFGFKESEA

-1920 QVNWSTDVPSMVS
+1920 QVNWSTDVPSMIS

-2120 LHMVATILPTFVTF
+2120 LHMVATILPTYVTF

-2156 TAKGGKGDV
+2156 TAKGGKGNV

-2283 DENENTEFYDL
+2283 DENEDTEFYDL

>member
-1 MKHNQDFL
+1 MLVCLL
-9 GHYTRR
+9 G
-15 LLMIFAMIS
+15 
-24 LWQMSIQATD
+24 LWQGMGWAD
-34 VKAGTYYDTKINGIT
+34 NDDTSTIGN
-49 YRVWTYTLYQGTYAS
+49 S
-64 VQEIPNVET
+64 
-73 VRIPAKIQYEGKY
+73 AK
-86 YDVRHVKLAGDKVKD
+86 DVRTFTPEEFDYIIESEYTD
-101 VYVDSIYQH
+101 Y
-110 DKYNWYG
+110 
-117 PDVTNLSRDAIIHL
+117 AIGII
-131 KPSNFYHFS
+131 
-140 PTTHLVTDGKRWKG
+140 TDGKRWAYHSSVHPMYTLEETNYTNYTNYCPEAYYDVTGNGKMDFFGYYKG
-154 YTKAQKD
+154 KGIEANCNMYPLIVTSIDGDLIRKEGTSSYVSWATDHGKLEYYKKDDYAQYGTLNYGFNGFKMGMYDKD
-161 GFTFEITYTSGNPNA
+161 GMPLLINRDLQYNFPTSIYSYKQNKIVLKAENFYYPKTTF
-176 KITEAPLNQDGLT
+176 
-189 FPADLAI
+189 
-196 RDTILFPVTKIK
+196 
-208 WFKFASNVKDIYFTR
+208 
-223 AIPTKDTN
+223 
-231 TTTTETIFHVPDSL
+231 
-245 FDKAIS
+245 
-251 KLGSYM
+251 
-257 RFTTGTD
+257 
-264 FAFTNSK
+264 
-271 TPYCTINL
+271 
-279 DGYQYEIFSK
+279 
-289 SRDNK
+289 
-294 YARVAKLPNLSQ
+294 
-306 VTIAADVM
+306 
-314 YLGYKIP
+314 
-321 VTDFSNSRFYNGLF
+321 
-335 EEDGKNVKDV
+335 
-345 YFTRMIPSENS
+345 
-356 NFINYF
+356 
-362 RPGNKN
+362 
-368 TVIHVP
+368 
-374 DSLFE
+374 
-379 KATDSNNQ
+379 
-387 LYRTFYHYRITDGL
+387 
-401 RWACPVQFRTHVN
+401 
-414 EATYRIYYTKGAT
+414 
-427 NPYAELEKINL
+427 
-438 SEIIKIPA
+438 
-446 EINDEY
+446 
-452 TTYPVKSIASGVFK
+452 
-466 LNDAVKHIYFTKC
+466 
-479 LPINI
+479 
-484 YKNGNYNATIIHVP
+484 
-498 DSLYNKALATFGNY
+498 
-512 WRITNGKEMG
+512 
-522 FTGKNGVNFEQ
+522 
-533 NGFIYNL
+533 
-540 TLNSEDAP
+540 
-548 YATIIGLPEKE
+548 
-559 TVYLPTEVTENN
+559 
-571 IIYPIKEIGKKN
+571 
-583 KSENVYEIILN
+583 
-594 STIKDVYVANLIP
+594 
-607 NLARN
+607 
-612 GENLPIS
+612 
-619 LHVPDSLFEKAM
+619 
-631 QSAETCYAKHITDG
+631 
-645 KRNAY
+645 
-650 NQEYSNFSYRD
+650 
-661 FYDIEN
+661 
-667 TGTMSVIPGGYTL
+667 
-680 LDEKGTPY
+680 
-688 TISYGYQGLTITN
+688 
-701 YKTKETVL
+701 
-709 QTNDIQSPTIADI
+709 ADI
-722 NGDGRKEIVSKLDLG
+722 NGDGRKEIISFVPSK
-737 YNKFFRLSP
+737 YNSSNTQLTEEDGTIDIYRMAAD
-746 NGTFIED
+746 GTFVADKIY
-753 LLFVTSDTTVVNSMM
+753 VTSDTTVVKSMM
-768 LDDYTPNSSTITPKN
+768 LDDYTPNSGTIDKPGSSTQTAT
-783 DSGVGSIGYPGQGMF
+783 GIGYPGQGMF
-798 VEAKPAPDWD
+798 VEAKPAPNWN

-833 TRAMAISSGYLSAA
+833 TRAMAAQTGYVSAA
-847 DVNGDGMID
+847 DINGDGMTD
-856 LYDGDNIYYNLGR
+856 LYDGTNIYYNLGG

-899 KQVDLYLSMA
+899 EQVDLYLSMA

-964 KPKDTDI
+964 KPKDTNL
-971 DGAYTCI
+971 DGTYTCQ

-986 GYLEILAKQK
+986 GLYEILAVKK
-996 NTEIYSLFKC
+996 GAYKYVLLKLNNKWSVAETELLSGLSLR
-1006 KNWTI
+1006 TI
-1011 SAKVLPGE
+1011 GDV
-1019 VKTIA
+1019 
-1024 DINNDGK
+1024 NNDGTMEMVYNNSK
-1031 MDLLYEYKSYYQ
+1031 KSYTIYDAVP
-1043 YNYCRYLVH
+1043 NCKV
-1052 DFIEQIADNKRPQ
+1052 NTRPE

-1111 DIYFGKS
+1111 DIYLGKS

-1133 RALKYMFDTNNLSE
+1133 RALKYMFDTGNLCE

-1157 DAGGLGGPW
+1157 DASGLGGPW
-1166 SDELVYDHKLSAP
+1166 SDEFVYDHKTALPVINKLSD
-1179 AINNIS
+1179 
-1185 EGYCTSD
+1185 GYCTSD
-1192 TITLT
+1192 TITMT
-1197 VQNPRN
+1197 VQNPN
-1203 DATYEW
+1203 INATYEW
-1209 ALSNGTVISQNDN
+1209 NISNGTIISQNDN
-1222 GSIVQVIFENAGE
+1222 GSIVDVLFDRGGE
-1235 QKVGLTM
+1235 QNVTVNM
-1242 TLGEKQYQ
+1242 TLGNLLYKSEPRVVTLIPSK
-1250 AKGTKIILAP
+1250 KGSLPFRTYLVAP
-1260 FKYEPLKATDSD
+1260 IKF
-1272 YQLITS
+1272 
-1278 GYTRID
+1278 
-1284 YLDIN
+1284 LDIN
-1289 QDGIAEVYSA
+1289 QNGNVEVLGSIE
-1299 WSAPYSNKKGQKGF
+1299 KEGGF
-1313 FEKTDNNT
+1313 FEYKNETY
-1321 WSKVRKTWNSDLTA
+1321 SKIRKTWNSDLGGSSYDFFIA
-1335 NDIIPCDIN
+1335 DFNH
-1344 RDGYPDFL
+1344 DGYPDFYYPHS
-1352 TKEEKGT
+1352 KGNLFT
-1359 IFYNSGEGDKSFDYE
+1359 NSGEEDSSFEYNTE
-1374 TIETNINNFRTYPSY
+1374 TFNFGFKFPEESLIANIDFNNDGKLNFLDNSHSLY
-1389 TTDVVYI
+1389 T
-1396 DINNNG
+1396 NNG
-1402 KLGLRNK
+1402 DERKFSDFANIWG
-1409 SQLFYQEGNSL
+1409 
-1420 NVNMQEETR
+1420 R
-1429 YCGGLYD
+1429 YSYD
-1436 FNRDGGIDIW
+1436 GFFDFDRDGGLDIW
-1446 KNNRNHERQKAET
+1446 KNEIDNSIQKAQT
-1459 LVYFK
+1459 KVYFK
-1464 KAGEENVFENVG
+1464 VAGENNQFNPAET
-1476 KVFYE
+1476 VFYE
-1481 NDHEFDMSGFADI
+1481 NERSYNMKGFADF

-1499 MDGYFFDKPEG
+1499 VDGYFFDHPEG
-1510 KDYYNMVIVKGKP
+1510 QDYYNMVIVKGKP
-1523 INEWPCTQT
+1523 MSEWPCKET
-1532 VIIPL
+1532 VVIPL
-1537 HSNNVT
+1537 KECTFYAGGEPNFKFVDFSNN
-1543 LLDLDNNGFLDIFP
+1543 GYLDI
-1557 TGYNI
+1557 I
-1562 NGNSDSD
+1562 VDNSF
-1569 CSVLL
+1569 VLL
-1574 MDKDFTYTEI
+1574 MDKDFSFQKTQYETDPDYRSYDGL
-1584 KNAKSQFGI
+1584 KS
-1593 NSNLIDEYHWQP
+1593 IDEYHWQP

-1680 LSDEAAICSGVYY
+1680 LSDEAAICSGLYY

-1744 DDNEHYTGLAYYGK
+1744 DNNEHYTGLAYYGK
-1758 CTNVSGNDFTINPG
+1758 CTNVSGNAFTIDPG

-1779 HSDGGIF
+1779 HRDGGIF

-1811 NVKLLPDL
+1811 NVKLSPDL

-1833 TVRVPECF
+1833 TVRVPKSF
-1841 QTGKYDDFGFKESEV
+1841 QTGKYDDFGFKESEA

-2043 SQQNYTD
+2043 SQQNFTD

-2120 LHMVATILPTFVTF
+2120 LHMVATILPTYVTF

-2283 DENENTEFYDL
+2283 DENESTEFYDL
-2294 EGRKIQT
+2294 EGRKIQA

>member
-1 MKHNQDFL
+1 MLVCLL
-9 GHYTRR
+9 GLWQGMGWAATYSYSVDGYEYEIRDYTKKYAR
-15 LLMIFAMIS
+15 LLS
-24 LWQMSIQATD
+24 
-34 VKAGTYYDTKINGIT
+34 
-49 YRVWTYTLYQGTYAS
+49 
-64 VQEIPNVET
+64 IPNTET
-73 VRIPAKIQYEGKY
+73 VRIPA
-86 YDVRHVKLAGDKVKD
+86 
-101 VYVDSIYQH
+101 
-110 DKYNWYG
+110 
-117 PDVTNLSRDAIIHL
+117 DVTYNGVV
-131 KPSNFYHFS
+131 Y
-140 PTTHLVTDGKRWKG
+140 
-154 YTKAQKD
+154 
-161 GFTFEITYTSGNPNA
+161 
-176 KITEAPLNQDGLT
+176 
-189 FPADLAI
+189 
-196 RDTILFPVTKIK
+196 PVTKIRSK
-208 WFKFASNVKDIYFTR
+208 IESENVKDIYFTR
-223 AIPTKDTN
+223 VLPTNVQTGELEFDGRFGIKSIVN
-231 TTTTETIFHVPDSL
+231 IHVPDSL
-245 FDKAIS
+245 YEDALNLFASKAKYYYYLITD
-251 KLGSYM
+251 GTRWGFNGEYYYYDENG
-257 RFTTGTD
+257 FTFEIHPNAD
-264 FAFTNSK
+264 
-271 TPYCTINL
+271 TPYAIIYDIPDEDNL
-279 DGYQYEIFSK
+279 HFPST
-289 SRDNK
+289 
-294 YARVAKLPNLSQ
+294 
-306 VTIAADVM
+306 VTHHEVT
-314 YLGYKIP
+314 YP
-321 VTDFSNSRFYNGLF
+321 VTGVYSRKFNNKTNVKNIYFSNCYAGALF
-335 EEDGKNVKDV
+335 NDSYAPEV
-345 YFTRMIPSENS
+345 TA
-356 NFINYF
+356 
-362 RPGNKN
+362 
-368 TVIHVP
+368 HVP

-379 KATDSNNQ
+379 K
-387 LYRTFYHYRITDGL
+387 ITID
-401 RWACPVQFRTHVN
+401 
-414 EATYRIYYTKGAT
+414 
-427 NPYAELEKINL
+427 
-438 SEIIKIPA
+438 
-446 EINDEY
+446 
-452 TTYPVKSIASGVFK
+452 
-466 LNDAVKHIYFTKC
+466 
-479 LPINI
+479 
-484 YKNGNYNATIIHVP
+484 GNY
-498 DSLYNKALATFGNY
+498 
-512 WRITNGKEMG
+512 GK
-522 FTGKNGVNFEQ
+522 
-533 NGFIYNL
+533 
-540 TLNSEDAP
+540 
-548 YATIIGLPEKE
+548 
-559 TVYLPTEVTENN
+559 
-571 IIYPIKEIGKKN
+571 
-583 KSENVYEIILN
+583 
-594 STIKDVYVANLIP
+594 
-607 NLARN
+607 
-612 GENLPIS
+612 
-619 LHVPDSLFEKAM
+619 
-631 QSAETCYAKHITDG
+631 ITDG
-645 KRNAY
+645 KRWAYHSSVHPIYTLEATNSTVYCPDAYYDVTGNGKMDFFGYYRTKEMQDFYIFPLFVTSINGDIIRLEGNCGY
-650 NQEYSNFSYRD
+650 NQESTVAKFGTLDYGFNGFKMGMYDKDGMPLLINRDYDPYNELVLPNYIYSYAQNKIISK
-661 FYDIEN
+661 
-667 TGTMSVIPGGYTL
+667 T
-680 LDEKGTPY
+680 EK
-688 TISYGYQGLTITN
+688 ITN
-701 YKTKETVL
+701 SK
-709 QTNDIQSPTIADI
+709 ITIADI
-722 NGDGRKEIVSKLDLG
+722 NGDGRKEIISFVPSK
-737 YNKFFRLSP
+737 YNSSNTQLTEEDGAIDIYRMAAD
-746 NGTFIED
+746 GTFVADKIY
-753 LLFVTSDTTVVNSMM
+753 VTSDTTVVKSMM
-768 LDDYTPNSSTITPKN
+768 LDDYTPNSGTIDKPG
-783 DSGVGSIGYPGQGMF
+783 SGTQTATGIGYPGQGMF
-798 VEAKPAPDWD
+798 VEAKPAPGWN

-833 TRAMAISSGYLSAA
+833 TRAMAAQTGYVSAA
-847 DVNGDGMID
+847 DINGDGMTD
-856 LYDGDNIYYNLGR
+856 LYDGTNIYYNLGG

-899 KQVDLYLSMA
+899 EQVDLYLSMA

-964 KPKDTDI
+964 KPKDTNL
-971 DGAYTCI
+971 DGTYTCQ

-986 GYLEILAKQK
+986 GLYEILAVNKETYK
-996 NTEIYSLFKC
+996 TVLLKLNNKWSVAETELPASLR
-1006 KNWTI
+1006 TI
-1011 SAKVLPGE
+1011 GDV
-1019 VKTIA
+1019 
-1024 DINNDGK
+1024 NNDGIMEMVYNSK
-1031 MDLLYEYKSYYQ
+1031 TVYLNSIPSYTIYDAVP
-1043 YNYCRYLVH
+1043 NCK
-1052 DFIEQIADNKRPQ
+1052 INTRPE

-1133 RALKYMFDTNNLSE
+1133 RALKYMFDTGNLCE

-1157 DAGGLGGPW
+1157 DASGLGGPW
-1166 SDELVYDHKLSAP
+1166 SDEFVYDHKTALPVINKLSD
-1179 AINNIS
+1179 
-1185 EGYCTSD
+1185 GYCTSD
-1192 TITLT
+1192 TITMT
-1197 VQNPRN
+1197 VQNPN
-1203 DATYEW
+1203 INATYEW
-1209 ALSNGTVISQNDN
+1209 NISNGTIISQNDN
-1222 GSIVQVIFENAGE
+1222 GSIVDVVFNRGGE
-1235 QKVGLTM
+1235 QNVTVNM
-1242 TLGEKQYQ
+1242 TLGNLMYKSEPRVVTLIPSK
-1250 AKGTKIILAP
+1250 KGNLP
-1260 FKYEPLKATDSD
+1260 FRTYLVGPIEF
-1272 YQLITS
+1272 
-1278 GYTRID
+1278 
-1284 YLDIN
+1284 LDIN
-1289 QDGIAEVYSA
+1289 QDGNVEVLGSIEQE
-1299 WSAPYSNKKGQKGF
+1299 GGF
-1313 FEKTDNNT
+1313 FEYKNETY
-1321 WSKVRKTWNSDLTA
+1321 SKVRKTWNSDLGGSYYNFFIA
-1335 NDIIPCDIN
+1335 DFNH
-1344 RDGYPDFL
+1344 DGYPDFYYPHS
-1352 TKEEKGT
+1352 KGNLFT
-1359 IFYNSGEGDKSFDYE
+1359 NSGEEDSSFEYDTEPFDFDFGYSPL
-1374 TIETNINNFRTYPSY
+1374 IANIDFNNDGKLNFLVNSLSLY
-1389 TTDVVYI
+1389 T
-1396 DINNNG
+1396 NNG
-1402 KLGLRNK
+1402 DERKFSDFANIWG
-1409 SQLFYQEGNSL
+1409 
-1420 NVNMQEETR
+1420 R
-1429 YCGGLYD
+1429 YSYD
-1436 FNRDGGIDIW
+1436 GFFDFDRDGGLDIW
-1446 KNNRNHERQKAET
+1446 KNEIDNSIQKAQT
-1459 LVYFK
+1459 KVFFK
-1464 KAGEENVFENVG
+1464 VAGENNQFNPAG
-1476 KVFYE
+1476 TVFYE
-1481 NDHEFDMSGFADI
+1481 NERSYNMVGFEDF

-1499 MDGYFFDKPEG
+1499 VDGYFLDHPEG
-1510 KDYYNMVIVKGKP
+1510 QSYYNLVIVKGKP
-1523 INEWPCTQT
+1523 MSEWPCKET
-1532 VIIPL
+1532 VVIPL
-1537 HSNNVT
+1537 KECTFYAGGSKPSFKFVDFSNN
-1543 LLDLDNNGFLDIFP
+1543 GYLDI
-1557 TGYNI
+1557 I
-1562 NGNSDSD
+1562 VDNSF
-1569 CSVLL
+1569 VLL
-1574 MDKDFTYTEI
+1574 MDKDFSFQKAQYETVPDSDYRSVDGL
-1584 KNAKSQFGI
+1584 KSI
-1593 NSNLIDEYHWQP
+1593 NEYHWQP

-1616 SSIKNEAPSVPA
+1616 SSIKNEAPSVPT

-1680 LSDEAAICSGVYY
+1680 LSDEAAICSGLYY

-1758 CTNVSGNDFTINPG
+1758 CTNVSGNDFTIDPG

-1779 HSDGGIF
+1779 HRDGGIF
-1786 SLKWNTP
+1786 RLKWKTP

-1799 FKDGNDVITKLV
+1799 FKDGNDVITKMV
-1811 NVKLLPDL
+1811 NVKLSPDL

-1833 TVRVPECF
+1833 TVRVPKSF
-1841 QTGKYDDFGFKESEV
+1841 QTGKYDDFGFKESEA

-1913 ESNDKYY
+1913 ESNGKYY

-2120 LHMVATILPTFVTF
+2120 LHMVATILPTYVTF

-2265 FIKITVTE
+2265 FINITVTE

>member
-1 MKHNQDFL
+1 MLVCLL
-9 GHYTRR
+9 G
-15 LLMIFAMIS
+15 
-24 LWQMSIQATD
+24 LWQGMGWAD
-34 VKAGTYYDTKINGIT
+34 ND
-49 YRVWTYTLYQGTYAS
+49 YTSTIGNS
-64 VQEIPNVET
+64 
-73 VRIPAKIQYEGKY
+73 AK
-86 YDVRHVKLAGDKVKD
+86 DVRTVTPEEFDNIIESKD
-101 VYVDSIYQH
+101 IDY
-110 DKYNWYG
+110 
-117 PDVTNLSRDAIIHL
+117 AIGII
-131 KPSNFYHFS
+131 
-140 PTTHLVTDGKRWKG
+140 TDGKRWAYHSSVHPIYTLEATNSTVYCPDAYYDVTGNGKMDFFG
-154 YTKAQKD
+154 YYKDKEIADCNMYPLIVTSIDGDLIRKEGTGSRVSWATDHGKLVYYQKD
-161 GFTFEITYTSGNPNA
+161 DYAKYGTLDYGFHGFKMGMYDKDGMPLLINRDLQYNEPTCIYSYKQN
-176 KITEAPLNQDGLT
+176 KIVL
-189 FPADLAI
+189 
-196 RDTILFPVTKIK
+196 
-208 WFKFASNVKDIYFTR
+208 
-223 AIPTKDTN
+223 
-231 TTTTETIFHVPDSL
+231 
-245 FDKAIS
+245 KAENF
-251 KLGSYM
+251 YY
-257 RFTTGTD
+257 
-264 FAFTNSK
+264 SK
-271 TPYCTINL
+271 T
-279 DGYQYEIFSK
+279 
-289 SRDNK
+289 
-294 YARVAKLPNLSQ
+294 
-306 VTIAADVM
+306 
-314 YLGYKIP
+314 
-321 VTDFSNSRFYNGLF
+321 
-335 EEDGKNVKDV
+335 
-345 YFTRMIPSENS
+345 
-356 NFINYF
+356 
-362 RPGNKN
+362 
-368 TVIHVP
+368 
-374 DSLFE
+374 
-379 KATDSNNQ
+379 
-387 LYRTFYHYRITDGL
+387 TF
-401 RWACPVQFRTHVN
+401 
-414 EATYRIYYTKGAT
+414 
-427 NPYAELEKINL
+427 
-438 SEIIKIPA
+438 
-446 EINDEY
+446 
-452 TTYPVKSIASGVFK
+452 
-466 LNDAVKHIYFTKC
+466 
-479 LPINI
+479 
-484 YKNGNYNATIIHVP
+484 
-498 DSLYNKALATFGNY
+498 
-512 WRITNGKEMG
+512 
-522 FTGKNGVNFEQ
+522 
-533 NGFIYNL
+533 
-540 TLNSEDAP
+540 
-548 YATIIGLPEKE
+548 
-559 TVYLPTEVTENN
+559 
-571 IIYPIKEIGKKN
+571 
-583 KSENVYEIILN
+583 
-594 STIKDVYVANLIP
+594 
-607 NLARN
+607 
-612 GENLPIS
+612 
-619 LHVPDSLFEKAM
+619 
-631 QSAETCYAKHITDG
+631 
-645 KRNAY
+645 
-650 NQEYSNFSYRD
+650 
-661 FYDIEN
+661 
-667 TGTMSVIPGGYTL
+667 
-680 LDEKGTPY
+680 
-688 TISYGYQGLTITN
+688 
-701 YKTKETVL
+701 
-709 QTNDIQSPTIADI
+709 ADI
-722 NGDGRKEIVSKLDLG
+722 NGDGRKEIISFVPSK
-737 YNKFFRLSP
+737 YNSSNTQLTEEEDGAIDIYRMAAD
-746 NGTFIED
+746 GTFVADKIY
-753 LLFVTSDTTVVNSMM
+753 VTSDTTVVKSMM
-768 LDDYTPNSSTITPKN
+768 LDDYTPNSGTIDKPG
-783 DSGVGSIGYPGQGMF
+783 SGTQTATGIGYPGQGMF
-798 VEAKPAPDWD
+798 VRAKPAPDWN

-833 TRAMAISSGYLSAA
+833 TRAMAAQTGYVSAA
-847 DVNGDGMID
+847 DINGDGMID
-856 LYDGDNIYYNLGR
+856 LYDGTNIYYNLGG

-899 KQVDLYLSMA
+899 EQVDLYLSMA

-964 KPKDTDI
+964 KPKDTNL
-971 DGAYTCI
+971 DGTYTCQ

-986 GYLEILAKQK
+986 GLYEILAVKK
-996 NTEIYSLFKC
+996 GAYKYVLLKLNNKWSVAETELPSGLSLR
-1006 KNWTI
+1006 TI
-1011 SAKVLPGE
+1011 GDV
-1019 VKTIA
+1019 
-1024 DINNDGK
+1024 NNDGTMEMVYNNSK
-1031 MDLLYEYKSYYQ
+1031 KSYTIYDAVP
-1043 YNYCRYLVH
+1043 NCKV
-1052 DFIEQIADNKRPQ
+1052 NTRPA

-1091 ETSACDL
+1091 ETSTCDL

-1111 DIYFGKS
+1111 DIYLGKS

-1133 RALKYMFDTNNLSE
+1133 RALKYMFDTGNLCE

-1157 DAGGLGGPW
+1157 DASGLGGPW
-1166 SDELVYDHKLSAP
+1166 SDEFVYDHKTALPVINKLSD
-1179 AINNIS
+1179 
-1185 EGYCTSD
+1185 GYCTSD
-1192 TITLT
+1192 TITMT
-1197 VQNPRN
+1197 VQNPN
-1203 DATYEW
+1203 INATYEW
-1209 ALSNGTVISQNDN
+1209 NISNGTIISQNDN
-1222 GSIVQVIFENAGE
+1222 GSIVDVLFDRGGE
-1235 QKVGLTM
+1235 QNVTVNM
-1242 TLGEKQYQ
+1242 TLGNLMYKSEPRVVTLIPSK
-1250 AKGTKIILAP
+1250 KGDLPFITYLVAP
-1260 FKYEPLKATDSD
+1260 IKF
-1272 YQLITS
+1272 
-1278 GYTRID
+1278 
-1284 YLDIN
+1284 LDIN
-1289 QDGIAEVYSA
+1289 QDGNVEVLGSTEQE
-1299 WSAPYSNKKGQKGF
+1299 GGF
-1313 FEKTDNNT
+1313 FEYKNETY
-1321 WSKVRKTWNSDLTA
+1321 SKVRKTWNSDLGGSSYDFFIA
-1335 NDIIPCDIN
+1335 DFNH
-1344 RDGYPDFL
+1344 DGYPDFYYPHS
-1352 TKEEKGT
+1352 KGNLFT
-1359 IFYNSGEGDKSFDYE
+1359 NSGEEDSSFEYDTE
-1374 TIETNINNFRTYPSY
+1374 TFNFGFKFPEESLIANIDFNNDGKLNFLDNSHYLY
-1389 TTDVVYI
+1389 T
-1396 DINNNG
+1396 NNG
-1402 KLGLRNK
+1402 DERKFSDFANIWGRYSYDGL
-1409 SQLFYQEGNSL
+1409 F
-1420 NVNMQEETR
+1420 
-1429 YCGGLYD
+1429 D
-1436 FNRDGGIDIW
+1436 FNRDGGLDIW
-1446 KNNRNHERQKAET
+1446 KNETNSSIQKAQT
-1459 LVYFK
+1459 QVYFK
-1464 KAGEENVFENVG
+1464 VAGENNQFDSAG
-1476 KVFYE
+1476 TVFYE
-1481 NDHEFDMSGFADI
+1481 NERRYNMEGFADF

-1499 MDGYFFDKPEG
+1499 VDGYFLDHPEG
-1510 KDYYNMVIVKGKP
+1510 QDYYNMVIVKGKP
-1523 INEWPCTQT
+1523 MSEWPCKET
-1532 VIIPL
+1532 VVIPL
-1537 HSNNVT
+1537 KECTFYAGGEPSFKFVDFSNN
-1543 LLDLDNNGFLDIFP
+1543 GYLDI
-1557 TGYNI
+1557 I
-1562 NGNSDSD
+1562 VGNSF
-1569 CSVLL
+1569 VLL
-1574 MDKDFTYTEI
+1574 MDKDFSFQKAQYETVPDYRSVDGL
-1584 KNAKSQFGI
+1584 KSI
-1593 NSNLIDEYHWQP
+1593 NEYHWQP

-1680 LSDEAAICSGVYY
+1680 LSDEAAICSGIYY

-1758 CTNVSGNDFTINPG
+1758 CTNVSGNAFTIDPG

-1833 TVRVPECF
+1833 TVRVPKSF
-1841 QTGKYDDFGFKESEV
+1841 QTGKYDDFGFKESEA

-1876 EQSLQPYVKIE
+1876 EQSLQPYVKME

-1963 TSDNRVQPQR
+1963 SSDNRVQPQR

-2120 LHMVATILPTFVTF
+2120 LHMVATILPTYVTF

-2283 DENENTEFYDL
+2283 DENESTEFYDL

>member
-1 MKHNQDFL
+1 MLVCLL
-9 GHYTRR
+9 G
-15 LLMIFAMIS
+15 
-24 LWQMSIQATD
+24 LWQGMGWAEND
-34 VKAGTYYDTKINGIT
+34 DTSTIGN
-49 YRVWTYTLYQGTYAS
+49 S
-64 VQEIPNVET
+64 
-73 VRIPAKIQYEGKY
+73 AK
-86 YDVRHVKLAGDKVKD
+86 DVRTVTPEEFDNIIESKD
-101 VYVDSIYQH
+101 IDY
-110 DKYNWYG
+110 
-117 PDVTNLSRDAIIHL
+117 AIGII
-131 KPSNFYHFS
+131 
-140 PTTHLVTDGKRWKG
+140 TDGKRWAYHSSVHPIYTLEATNSTVYCPDAYYDVTGNGKMDFFG
-154 YTKAQKD
+154 YYKDKEIANCNMYPLIVTSIDGDLIRKEGTGSEVHWATDHGKLVYYQKD
-161 GFTFEITYTSGNPNA
+161 DYAKYGTLDYGFHGFKMGMYDKDGMPLLINRDLQYNEPTCIYSYKQN
-176 KITEAPLNQDGLT
+176 KIVL
-189 FPADLAI
+189 
-196 RDTILFPVTKIK
+196 
-208 WFKFASNVKDIYFTR
+208 
-223 AIPTKDTN
+223 
-231 TTTTETIFHVPDSL
+231 
-245 FDKAIS
+245 KAENF
-251 KLGSYM
+251 YY
-257 RFTTGTD
+257 
-264 FAFTNSK
+264 SK
-271 TPYCTINL
+271 T
-279 DGYQYEIFSK
+279 
-289 SRDNK
+289 
-294 YARVAKLPNLSQ
+294 
-306 VTIAADVM
+306 
-314 YLGYKIP
+314 
-321 VTDFSNSRFYNGLF
+321 
-335 EEDGKNVKDV
+335 
-345 YFTRMIPSENS
+345 
-356 NFINYF
+356 
-362 RPGNKN
+362 
-368 TVIHVP
+368 
-374 DSLFE
+374 
-379 KATDSNNQ
+379 
-387 LYRTFYHYRITDGL
+387 TF
-401 RWACPVQFRTHVN
+401 
-414 EATYRIYYTKGAT
+414 
-427 NPYAELEKINL
+427 
-438 SEIIKIPA
+438 
-446 EINDEY
+446 
-452 TTYPVKSIASGVFK
+452 
-466 LNDAVKHIYFTKC
+466 
-479 LPINI
+479 
-484 YKNGNYNATIIHVP
+484 
-498 DSLYNKALATFGNY
+498 
-512 WRITNGKEMG
+512 
-522 FTGKNGVNFEQ
+522 
-533 NGFIYNL
+533 
-540 TLNSEDAP
+540 
-548 YATIIGLPEKE
+548 
-559 TVYLPTEVTENN
+559 
-571 IIYPIKEIGKKN
+571 
-583 KSENVYEIILN
+583 
-594 STIKDVYVANLIP
+594 
-607 NLARN
+607 
-612 GENLPIS
+612 
-619 LHVPDSLFEKAM
+619 
-631 QSAETCYAKHITDG
+631 
-645 KRNAY
+645 
-650 NQEYSNFSYRD
+650 
-661 FYDIEN
+661 
-667 TGTMSVIPGGYTL
+667 
-680 LDEKGTPY
+680 
-688 TISYGYQGLTITN
+688 
-701 YKTKETVL
+701 
-709 QTNDIQSPTIADI
+709 ADI
-722 NGDGRKEIVSKLDLG
+722 NGDGRKEIISFVPSK
-737 YNKFFRLSP
+737 YNSSNTQLTEEEDGAIDIYRMAAD
-746 NGTFIED
+746 GTFVADKIY
-753 LLFVTSDTTVVNSMM
+753 VTSDTTVVKSMM
-768 LDDYTPNSSTITPKN
+768 LDDYTPNSGTIDKPG
-783 DSGVGSIGYPGQGMF
+783 SGTQTATGIGYPGQGMF
-798 VEAKPAPDWD
+798 VRAKPAPDWN

-833 TRAMAISSGYLSAA
+833 TRAMAAQTGYVSAA
-847 DVNGDGMID
+847 DINGDGMID
-856 LYDGDNIYYNLGR
+856 LYDGTNIYYNLGG

-899 KQVDLYLSMA
+899 EQVDLYLSMA

-964 KPKDTDI
+964 KPKDTNL
-971 DGAYTCI
+971 DGTYTCQ

-986 GYLEILAKQK
+986 GLYEILAVKK
-996 NTEIYSLFKC
+996 GAYKYVLLKLNNKWSVAETELPSGLSLR
-1006 KNWTI
+1006 TI
-1011 SAKVLPGE
+1011 GDV
-1019 VKTIA
+1019 
-1024 DINNDGK
+1024 NNDGTMEMVYNNSK
-1031 MDLLYEYKSYYQ
+1031 KSYTIYDAVP
-1043 YNYCRYLVH
+1043 NCKV
-1052 DFIEQIADNKRPQ
+1052 NTRPA

-1111 DIYFGKS
+1111 DIYLGKS

-1133 RALKYMFDTNNLSE
+1133 RALKYMFDTGNLCE

-1157 DAGGLGGPW
+1157 DASGLGGPW
-1166 SDELVYDHKLSAP
+1166 SDEFVYDHKTALPVINKLSD
-1179 AINNIS
+1179 
-1185 EGYCTSD
+1185 GYCTSD
-1192 TITLT
+1192 TITMT
-1197 VQNPRN
+1197 VQNPN
-1203 DATYEW
+1203 INATYEW
-1209 ALSNGTVISQNDN
+1209 NISNGTIISQNDN
-1222 GSIVQVIFENAGE
+1222 GSIVDVLFDRGGE
-1235 QKVGLTM
+1235 QNVTVNM
-1242 TLGEKQYQ
+1242 TLGNLMYKSEPRVVTLIPSK
-1250 AKGTKIILAP
+1250 KGDLPFITYLVAP
-1260 FKYEPLKATDSD
+1260 IKF
-1272 YQLITS
+1272 
-1278 GYTRID
+1278 
-1284 YLDIN
+1284 LDIN
-1289 QDGIAEVYSA
+1289 QDGNVEVLGSTEQE
-1299 WSAPYSNKKGQKGF
+1299 GGF
-1313 FEKTDNNT
+1313 FEYKNETY
-1321 WSKVRKTWNSDLTA
+1321 SKVRKTWNSDLGGSSYDFFIA
-1335 NDIIPCDIN
+1335 DFNH
-1344 RDGYPDFL
+1344 DGYPDFYYPHS
-1352 TKEEKGT
+1352 KGNLFT
-1359 IFYNSGEGDKSFDYE
+1359 NSGEEDSSFEYDTE
-1374 TIETNINNFRTYPSY
+1374 TFNFGFKFPEESLIANIDFNNDGKLNFLDNSHYLY
-1389 TTDVVYI
+1389 T
-1396 DINNNG
+1396 NNG
-1402 KLGLRNK
+1402 DERKFSDFANIWGRYSYDGL
-1409 SQLFYQEGNSL
+1409 F
-1420 NVNMQEETR
+1420 
-1429 YCGGLYD
+1429 D
-1436 FNRDGGIDIW
+1436 FNRDGGLDIW
-1446 KNNRNHERQKAET
+1446 KNETNSSIQKAQT
-1459 LVYFK
+1459 QVYFK
-1464 KAGEENVFENVG
+1464 VAGENNQFDSAG
-1476 KVFYE
+1476 TVFYE
-1481 NDHEFDMSGFADI
+1481 NERRYNMEGFADF

-1499 MDGYFFDKPEG
+1499 VDGYFLDHPEG
-1510 KDYYNMVIVKGKP
+1510 QDYYNMVIVKGKP
-1523 INEWPCTQT
+1523 MSEWPCKET
-1532 VIIPL
+1532 VVIPL
-1537 HSNNVT
+1537 KECTFYAGGEPSFKFVDFSNN
-1543 LLDLDNNGFLDIFP
+1543 GYLDI
-1557 TGYNI
+1557 I
-1562 NGNSDSD
+1562 VGNSF
-1569 CSVLL
+1569 VLL
-1574 MDKDFTYTEI
+1574 MDKDFSFQKAQYETVPDYRSVDGL
-1584 KNAKSQFGI
+1584 KSI
-1593 NSNLIDEYHWQP
+1593 NEYHWQP

-1744 DDNEHYTGLAYYGK
+1744 DDNEHYTGLAYHGK
-1758 CTNVSGNDFTINPG
+1758 CTNVSGNAFTIDPG

-1799 FKDGNDVITKLV
+1799 FKDGNDVITKMV

-1841 QTGKYDDFGFKESEV
+1841 QTGKYDDFGFKESEA

-2120 LHMVATILPTFVTF
+2120 LHMVATILPTYVTF

-2156 TAKGGKGDV
+2156 TAKGGKGDI

-2216 PKNTTMSEV
+2216 PKNITMSEV

-2301 PQKGRVYITNKGQK
+2301 PHKGRVYITNKGQK

>member
-1 MKHNQDFL
+1 MLVGFL
-9 GHYTRR
+9 MLWQGTGWAATQYEYELDGYNYAVIIKTNGTKYARLKGIPTGVETIHVPSDILYEGENYPVTQVQLTTRR
-15 LLMIFAMIS
+15 K
-24 LWQMSIQATD
+24 D
-34 VKAGTYYDTKINGIT
+34 VKHIYFTRAIANRNLNDDGTFRGEFAD
-49 YRVWTYTLYQGTYAS
+49 
-64 VQEIPNVET
+64 
-73 VRIPAKIQYEGKY
+73 
-86 YDVRHVKLAGDKVKD
+86 
-101 VYVDSIYQH
+101 
-110 DKYNWYG
+110 
-117 PDVTNLSRDAIIHL
+117 DAIIHTPDSLYEKALIVFGSKYTVTDGTRTGSL
-131 KPSNFYHFS
+131 KDSFSYVQNGYTYKIYPNASYATIEDFPNEATVKFPAEITCSQVTYPIARIEYIPKTSKSNVRDIYFTTIFS
-140 PTTHLVTDGKRWKG
+140 DINCNYNAVTAHVPENLWEQAIAEGQYGKVTDGKRWALYYTIHRIGGEG
-154 YTKAQKD
+154 YAPEYFYDVDGDGKMEIFGSGSSTDKD
-161 GFTFEITYTSGNPNA
+161 GNYYSLSVSTTQGDVLRNSGSFYYDYQMGMYD
-176 KITEAPLNQDGLT
+176 KEGMPLIIENGPLKVYSYAENKYLLT
-189 FPADLAI
+189 KEG
-196 RDTILFPVTKIK
+196 V
-208 WFKFASNVKDIYFTR
+208 N
-223 AIPTKDTN
+223 N
-231 TTTTETIFHVPDSL
+231 TT
-245 FDKAIS
+245 
-251 KLGSYM
+251 
-257 RFTTGTD
+257 
-264 FAFTNSK
+264 
-271 TPYCTINL
+271 
-279 DGYQYEIFSK
+279 Q
-289 SRDNK
+289 
-294 YARVAKLPNLSQ
+294 
-306 VTIAADVM
+306 
-314 YLGYKIP
+314 
-321 VTDFSNSRFYNGLF
+321 
-335 EEDGKNVKDV
+335 
-345 YFTRMIPSENS
+345 
-356 NFINYF
+356 
-362 RPGNKN
+362 
-368 TVIHVP
+368 
-374 DSLFE
+374 
-379 KATDSNNQ
+379 
-387 LYRTFYHYRITDGL
+387 
-401 RWACPVQFRTHVN
+401 
-414 EATYRIYYTKGAT
+414 
-427 NPYAELEKINL
+427 
-438 SEIIKIPA
+438 
-446 EINDEY
+446 
-452 TTYPVKSIASGVFK
+452 
-466 LNDAVKHIYFTKC
+466 
-479 LPINI
+479 
-484 YKNGNYNATIIHVP
+484 
-498 DSLYNKALATFGNY
+498 
-512 WRITNGKEMG
+512 
-522 FTGKNGVNFEQ
+522 
-533 NGFIYNL
+533 
-540 TLNSEDAP
+540 
-548 YATIIGLPEKE
+548 
-559 TVYLPTEVTENN
+559 
-571 IIYPIKEIGKKN
+571 
-583 KSENVYEIILN
+583 
-594 STIKDVYVANLIP
+594 
-607 NLARN
+607 
-612 GENLPIS
+612 
-619 LHVPDSLFEKAM
+619 
-631 QSAETCYAKHITDG
+631 
-645 KRNAY
+645 
-650 NQEYSNFSYRD
+650 
-661 FYDIEN
+661 
-667 TGTMSVIPGGYTL
+667 
-680 LDEKGTPY
+680 
-688 TISYGYQGLTITN
+688 
-701 YKTKETVL
+701 
-709 QTNDIQSPTIADI
+709 ADI
-722 NGDGRKEIVSKLDLG
+722 NGDGRKEILQGPDNG
-737 YNKFFRLSP
+737 YKIIDWNNPYYRMTKD
-746 NGTFIED
+746 GTFVTD
-753 LLFVTSDTTVVNSMM
+753 KLNVTSDTTVVNSMM
-768 LDDYTPNSSTITPKN
+768 LDDYTPNSGTIEKPSSY
-783 DSGVGSIGYPGQGMF
+783 SGSATGIGYPGQGMF
-798 VEAKPAPDWD
+798 VEAKPAPDWN

-856 LYDGDNIYYNLGR
+856 LYDGNNIYYNLGR
-869 NKFFKSPHKGTVYSA
+869 NKFFKSPHKGTIYSA

-909 ENSDMQVKTLLK
+909 ENSDVQVKTLLK

-964 KPKDTDI
+964 KPKDTDV
-971 DGAYTCI
+971 DGSYTCI

-986 GYLEILAKQK
+986 GLYEILAKNNDIKKK
-996 NTEIYSLFKC
+996 NQFLFKLN
-1006 KNWTI
+1006 KNWTVT
-1011 SAKVLPGE
+1011 ATNLTEGTYPF
-1019 VKTIA
+1019 VKAIG
-1024 DINNDGK
+1024 DFNNDGK
-1031 MDLLYEYKSYYQ
+1031 MELATADRYDIYQ
-1043 YNYCRYLVH
+1043 ELPNCKT
-1052 DFIEQIADNKRPQ
+1052 NTRPD

-1166 SDELVYDHKLSAP
+1166 SDELVYDHKVAAP
-1179 AINNIS
+1179 SINNLS
-1185 EGYCTSD
+1185 EGYCASD

-1209 ALSNGTVISQNDN
+1209 SLSNGTVISQNDN
-1222 GSIVQVIFENAGE
+1222 GSIVQVIFENAGV
-1235 QKVGLTM
+1235 QSIGLAM
-1242 TLGEKQYQ
+1242 SLGEKVYQ
-1250 AKGTKIILAP
+1250 AKEAKITLAP
-1260 FKYEPLKATDSD
+1260 FKYEALKSVDSN
-1272 YQLITS
+1272 YKLSTNN
-1278 GYTRID
+1278 GYMRMD

-1289 QDGIAEVYSA
+1289 QDGMAEVYSC
-1299 WSAPYSNKKGQKGF
+1299 WSTSNYSSMKGF
-1313 FEKTDNNT
+1313 FECTDNGK

-1335 NDIIPCDIN
+1335 NDIILCDIN

-1359 IFYNSGEGDKSFDYE
+1359 VFYNSGEGDKSFDYE

-1389 TTDVVYI
+1389 TTDVAYI
-1396 DINNNG
+1396 NINNNG

-1499 MDGYFFDKPEG
+1499 VDGYFFDKPEG

-1543 LLDLDNNGFLDIFP
+1543 LLDFDNNGFLDIFP

-1562 NGNSDSD
+1562 NGNSNSD

-1574 MDKDFTYTEI
+1574 MEKDFTYTEI

-1593 NSNLIDEYHWQP
+1593 NSNFIDEYHWQP

-1616 SSIKNEAPSVPA
+1616 SSIKNEAPSAPA

-1758 CTNVSGNDFTINPG
+1758 CTNVSGNAFTIDPG

-1779 HSDGGIF
+1779 HHDGGIF

-1833 TVRVPECF
+1833 TVRVPESF
-1841 QTGKYDDFGFKESEV
+1841 QTGKYDDFGFKESEA

-1913 ESNDKYY
+1913 ESNGKYY

-2043 SQQNYTD
+2043 SQQNFTD

-2120 LHMVATILPTFVTF
+2120 LHMVATILPTYVTF

>member
-1 MKHNQDFL
+1 MLVCLL
-9 GHYTRR
+9 G
-15 LLMIFAMIS
+15 
-24 LWQMSIQATD
+24 LWQGMGWAEND
-34 VKAGTYYDTKINGIT
+34 DTSTIGN
-49 YRVWTYTLYQGTYAS
+49 S
-64 VQEIPNVET
+64 
-73 VRIPAKIQYEGKY
+73 AK
-86 YDVRHVKLAGDKVKD
+86 DVRTVTPEEFDNIIESKD
-101 VYVDSIYQH
+101 IDY
-110 DKYNWYG
+110 
-117 PDVTNLSRDAIIHL
+117 AIGII
-131 KPSNFYHFS
+131 
-140 PTTHLVTDGKRWKG
+140 TDGKRWAYHSSVHPIYTLEATNSTVYCPDAYYDVTGNGKMDFFG
-154 YTKAQKD
+154 YYKDKEIANCNMYPLIVTSIDGDLIRKEGTGSEVHWATDHGKLVYYQKD
-161 GFTFEITYTSGNPNA
+161 DYAKYGTLDYGFHGFKMGMYDKDGMPLLINRDLQYNEPTCIYSYKQN
-176 KITEAPLNQDGLT
+176 KIVL
-189 FPADLAI
+189 
-196 RDTILFPVTKIK
+196 
-208 WFKFASNVKDIYFTR
+208 
-223 AIPTKDTN
+223 
-231 TTTTETIFHVPDSL
+231 
-245 FDKAIS
+245 KAENF
-251 KLGSYM
+251 YY
-257 RFTTGTD
+257 
-264 FAFTNSK
+264 SK
-271 TPYCTINL
+271 T
-279 DGYQYEIFSK
+279 
-289 SRDNK
+289 
-294 YARVAKLPNLSQ
+294 
-306 VTIAADVM
+306 
-314 YLGYKIP
+314 
-321 VTDFSNSRFYNGLF
+321 
-335 EEDGKNVKDV
+335 
-345 YFTRMIPSENS
+345 
-356 NFINYF
+356 
-362 RPGNKN
+362 
-368 TVIHVP
+368 
-374 DSLFE
+374 
-379 KATDSNNQ
+379 
-387 LYRTFYHYRITDGL
+387 TF
-401 RWACPVQFRTHVN
+401 
-414 EATYRIYYTKGAT
+414 
-427 NPYAELEKINL
+427 
-438 SEIIKIPA
+438 
-446 EINDEY
+446 
-452 TTYPVKSIASGVFK
+452 
-466 LNDAVKHIYFTKC
+466 
-479 LPINI
+479 
-484 YKNGNYNATIIHVP
+484 
-498 DSLYNKALATFGNY
+498 
-512 WRITNGKEMG
+512 
-522 FTGKNGVNFEQ
+522 
-533 NGFIYNL
+533 
-540 TLNSEDAP
+540 
-548 YATIIGLPEKE
+548 
-559 TVYLPTEVTENN
+559 
-571 IIYPIKEIGKKN
+571 
-583 KSENVYEIILN
+583 
-594 STIKDVYVANLIP
+594 
-607 NLARN
+607 
-612 GENLPIS
+612 
-619 LHVPDSLFEKAM
+619 
-631 QSAETCYAKHITDG
+631 
-645 KRNAY
+645 
-650 NQEYSNFSYRD
+650 
-661 FYDIEN
+661 
-667 TGTMSVIPGGYTL
+667 
-680 LDEKGTPY
+680 
-688 TISYGYQGLTITN
+688 
-701 YKTKETVL
+701 
-709 QTNDIQSPTIADI
+709 ADI
-722 NGDGRKEIVSKLDLG
+722 NGDGRKEIISFVPSK
-737 YNKFFRLSP
+737 YNSSNTQLTEEEDGAIDIYRMAAD
-746 NGTFIED
+746 GTFVADKIY
-753 LLFVTSDTTVVNSMM
+753 VTSDTTVVKSMM
-768 LDDYTPNSSTITPKN
+768 LDDYTPNSGTIDKPG
-783 DSGVGSIGYPGQGMF
+783 SGTQTATGIGYPGQGMF
-798 VEAKPAPDWD
+798 VRAKPAPDWN

-833 TRAMAISSGYLSAA
+833 TRAMAAQTGYVSAA
-847 DVNGDGMID
+847 DINGDGMID
-856 LYDGDNIYYNLGR
+856 LYDGTNIYYNLGG

-899 KQVDLYLSMA
+899 EQVDLYLSMA

-964 KPKDTDI
+964 KPKDTNL
-971 DGAYTCI
+971 DGTYTCQ

-986 GYLEILAKQK
+986 GLYEILAVKK
-996 NTEIYSLFKC
+996 GAYKYVLLKLNNKWSVAETELPSGLSLR
-1006 KNWTI
+1006 TI
-1011 SAKVLPGE
+1011 GDV
-1019 VKTIA
+1019 
-1024 DINNDGK
+1024 NNDGTMEMVYNNSK
-1031 MDLLYEYKSYYQ
+1031 KSYTIYDAVP
-1043 YNYCRYLVH
+1043 NCKV
-1052 DFIEQIADNKRPQ
+1052 NTRPA

-1111 DIYFGKS
+1111 DIYLGKS

-1133 RALKYMFDTNNLSE
+1133 RALKYMFDTGNLCE

-1157 DAGGLGGPW
+1157 DASGLGGPW
-1166 SDELVYDHKLSAP
+1166 SDEFVYDHKTALPVINKLSD
-1179 AINNIS
+1179 
-1185 EGYCTSD
+1185 GYCTSD
-1192 TITLT
+1192 TITMT
-1197 VQNPRN
+1197 VQNPN
-1203 DATYEW
+1203 INATYEW
-1209 ALSNGTVISQNDN
+1209 NISNGTIISQNDN
-1222 GSIVQVIFENAGE
+1222 GSIVDVLFDRGGE
-1235 QKVGLTM
+1235 QNVTVNM
-1242 TLGEKQYQ
+1242 TLGNLMYKSEPRVVTLIPSK
-1250 AKGTKIILAP
+1250 KGDLPFITYLVAP
-1260 FKYEPLKATDSD
+1260 IKF
-1272 YQLITS
+1272 
-1278 GYTRID
+1278 
-1284 YLDIN
+1284 LDIN
-1289 QDGIAEVYSA
+1289 QDGNVEVLGSTEQE
-1299 WSAPYSNKKGQKGF
+1299 GGF
-1313 FEKTDNNT
+1313 FEYKNETY
-1321 WSKVRKTWNSDLTA
+1321 SKVRKTWNSDLGGSSYDFFIA
-1335 NDIIPCDIN
+1335 DFNH
-1344 RDGYPDFL
+1344 DGYPDFYYPHS
-1352 TKEEKGT
+1352 KGNLFT
-1359 IFYNSGEGDKSFDYE
+1359 NSGEEDSSFEYDTE
-1374 TIETNINNFRTYPSY
+1374 TFNFGFKFPEESLIANIDFNNDGKLNFLDNSHYLY
-1389 TTDVVYI
+1389 T
-1396 DINNNG
+1396 NNG
-1402 KLGLRNK
+1402 DERKFSDFANIWGRYSYDGL
-1409 SQLFYQEGNSL
+1409 F
-1420 NVNMQEETR
+1420 
-1429 YCGGLYD
+1429 D
-1436 FNRDGGIDIW
+1436 FNRDGGLDIW
-1446 KNNRNHERQKAET
+1446 KNETNSSIQKAQT
-1459 LVYFK
+1459 QVYFK
-1464 KAGEENVFENVG
+1464 VAGENNQFDSAG
-1476 KVFYE
+1476 TVFYE
-1481 NDHEFDMSGFADI
+1481 NERRYNMEGFADF

-1499 MDGYFFDKPEG
+1499 VDGYFLDHPEG
-1510 KDYYNMVIVKGKP
+1510 QDYYNMVIVKGKP
-1523 INEWPCTQT
+1523 MSEWPCKET
-1532 VIIPL
+1532 VVIPL
-1537 HSNNVT
+1537 KECTFYAGGEPSFKFVDFSNN
-1543 LLDLDNNGFLDIFP
+1543 GYLDI
-1557 TGYNI
+1557 I
-1562 NGNSDSD
+1562 VGNSF
-1569 CSVLL
+1569 VLL
-1574 MDKDFTYTEI
+1574 MDKDFSFQKAQYETVPDYRSVDGL
-1584 KNAKSQFGI
+1584 KSI
-1593 NSNLIDEYHWQP
+1593 NEYHWQP

-1680 LSDEAAICSGVYY
+1680 LSDEAAICSGLYY

-1758 CTNVSGNDFTINPG
+1758 CTNVSGNAFTIDPG

-1833 TVRVPECF
+1833 TVRVPESF
-1841 QTGKYDDFGFKESEV
+1841 KTGKYDDFGFKESEA

-2120 LHMVATILPTFVTF
+2120 LHMVATILPTYVTF
-2134 NKVSWSIVS
+2134 NKVSWNIVS

-2156 TAKGGKGDV
+2156 TAKGGKGNV

-2225 TWKSENTDVATIDEN
+2225 TWKSENTDVATIDKN

-2283 DENENTEFYDL
+2283 DENESTEFYDL

>member
-1 MKHNQDFL
+1 MLVCLL
-9 GHYTRR
+9 GLWQGMGWAATYSYSVDGYEYEIRDYTKKYAR
-15 LLMIFAMIS
+15 LLS
-24 LWQMSIQATD
+24 
-34 VKAGTYYDTKINGIT
+34 
-49 YRVWTYTLYQGTYAS
+49 
-64 VQEIPNVET
+64 IPNTET
-73 VRIPAKIQYEGKY
+73 VRIPA
-86 YDVRHVKLAGDKVKD
+86 
-101 VYVDSIYQH
+101 
-110 DKYNWYG
+110 
-117 PDVTNLSRDAIIHL
+117 DVTYNGVV
-131 KPSNFYHFS
+131 Y
-140 PTTHLVTDGKRWKG
+140 
-154 YTKAQKD
+154 
-161 GFTFEITYTSGNPNA
+161 
-176 KITEAPLNQDGLT
+176 
-189 FPADLAI
+189 
-196 RDTILFPVTKIK
+196 PVTKIRSK
-208 WFKFASNVKDIYFTR
+208 IESENVKDIYFTR
-223 AIPTKDTN
+223 VLPTNVQTGELEFDGRFGIKSIVN
-231 TTTTETIFHVPDSL
+231 IHVPDSL
-245 FDKAIS
+245 YEDALNLFASKAKYYYYLITD
-251 KLGSYM
+251 GTRWGFNGEYYYYDENG
-257 RFTTGTD
+257 FTFEIHPNAD
-264 FAFTNSK
+264 
-271 TPYCTINL
+271 TPYAIIYDIPDEDNL
-279 DGYQYEIFSK
+279 HFPST
-289 SRDNK
+289 
-294 YARVAKLPNLSQ
+294 
-306 VTIAADVM
+306 VTHHEVT
-314 YLGYKIP
+314 YP
-321 VTDFSNSRFYNGLF
+321 VTGVYNRKFNNKTNVKNIYFSNCYAGALF
-335 EEDGKNVKDV
+335 NDSYAPEV
-345 YFTRMIPSENS
+345 TA
-356 NFINYF
+356 
-362 RPGNKN
+362 
-368 TVIHVP
+368 HVP

-379 KATDSNNQ
+379 K
-387 LYRTFYHYRITDGL
+387 ITID
-401 RWACPVQFRTHVN
+401 
-414 EATYRIYYTKGAT
+414 
-427 NPYAELEKINL
+427 
-438 SEIIKIPA
+438 
-446 EINDEY
+446 
-452 TTYPVKSIASGVFK
+452 
-466 LNDAVKHIYFTKC
+466 
-479 LPINI
+479 
-484 YKNGNYNATIIHVP
+484 GNY
-498 DSLYNKALATFGNY
+498 
-512 WRITNGKEMG
+512 GK
-522 FTGKNGVNFEQ
+522 
-533 NGFIYNL
+533 
-540 TLNSEDAP
+540 
-548 YATIIGLPEKE
+548 
-559 TVYLPTEVTENN
+559 
-571 IIYPIKEIGKKN
+571 
-583 KSENVYEIILN
+583 
-594 STIKDVYVANLIP
+594 
-607 NLARN
+607 
-612 GENLPIS
+612 
-619 LHVPDSLFEKAM
+619 
-631 QSAETCYAKHITDG
+631 ITDG
-645 KRNAY
+645 KRWAYHSSVHPIYTLEATNSTVYCPDAYYDVTGNGEMDFFGCYRTKEMQDFCIFPLFVTSINGDIIRLEGNYGY
-650 NQEYSNFSYRD
+650 NQESTVAKFGTLDYGFKGIKMGMYDKEGMPLLINRDYDPYNELVLPNYIYSYAQNKIISK
-661 FYDIEN
+661 
-667 TGTMSVIPGGYTL
+667 T
-680 LDEKGTPY
+680 EK
-688 TISYGYQGLTITN
+688 ITN
-701 YKTKETVL
+701 S
-709 QTNDIQSPTIADI
+709 NITIADI
-722 NGDGRKEIVSKLDLG
+722 NGDGRKEIISFVPSK
-737 YNKFFRLSP
+737 YNSSNTQLTEEDGAIDIYRMAAD
-746 NGTFIED
+746 GTFVADKIY
-753 LLFVTSDTTVVNSMM
+753 VTSDTTIVKSMM
-768 LDDYTPNSSTITPKN
+768 LDDYTPNSGTIDKPGSSTQTAT
-783 DSGVGSIGYPGQGMF
+783 GIGYPGQGMF
-798 VEAKPAPDWD
+798 VEAKPAPDWN

-833 TRAMAISSGYLSAA
+833 TRAMAAQTGYVSAA
-847 DVNGDGMID
+847 DINGDGMTD
-856 LYDGDNIYYNLGR
+856 LYDGTNIYYNLGG

-964 KPKDTDI
+964 KPKDTNL
-971 DGAYTCI
+971 DGTYTCQ

-986 GYLEILAKQK
+986 GLYEILAVNKGTYK
-996 NTEIYSLFKC
+996 TVLLKLNNKWSVAETELPTYLR
-1006 KNWTI
+1006 TI
-1011 SAKVLPGE
+1011 GDV
-1019 VKTIA
+1019 
-1024 DINNDGK
+1024 NNDGTMEMVYNNSK
-1031 MDLLYEYKSYYQ
+1031 KSYTIYDAVP
-1043 YNYCRYLVH
+1043 NCK
-1052 DFIEQIADNKRPQ
+1052 INTRPE

-1111 DIYFGKS
+1111 DIYLGKS

-1133 RALKYMFDTNNLSE
+1133 RALKYMFDTGNLCE
-1147 GKYYIAIQAI
+1147 GKYYIAIQTI
-1157 DAGGLGGPW
+1157 DASGLGGPW
-1166 SDELVYDHKLSAP
+1166 SDEFIYDHKTALPVINKLSD
-1179 AINNIS
+1179 
-1185 EGYCTSD
+1185 GYCTSD
-1192 TITLT
+1192 TITMT
-1197 VQNPRN
+1197 VQNPN
-1203 DATYEW
+1203 INATYEW
-1209 ALSNGTVISQNDN
+1209 NISNGTIISQNDN
-1222 GSIVQVIFENAGE
+1222 GSIADVVFNRGGE
-1235 QKVGLTM
+1235 QNVTVNM
-1242 TLGEKQYQ
+1242 TLGNLMYKSEPRVITLIPSK
-1250 AKGTKIILAP
+1250 KGDLP
-1260 FKYEPLKATDSD
+1260 FRTYLVGPIEF
-1272 YQLITS
+1272 
-1278 GYTRID
+1278 
-1284 YLDIN
+1284 LDIN
-1289 QDGIAEVYSA
+1289 QDGNVEVLGSIEQE
-1299 WSAPYSNKKGQKGF
+1299 GGF
-1313 FEKTDNNT
+1313 FEYKNETY
-1321 WSKVRKTWNSDLTA
+1321 SKVRKTWNSDLGGGSNQFFITDF
-1335 NDIIPCDIN
+1335 NH
-1344 RDGYPDFL
+1344 DGYPDFYYPHS
-1352 TKEEKGT
+1352 KGNLFT
-1359 IFYNSGEGDKSFDYE
+1359 NSGEEDSSFEYDTE
-1374 TIETNINNFRTYPSY
+1374 TFDFGFDFYYNPSITNIDFNNDGKLNFLVNSLSLY
-1389 TTDVVYI
+1389 T
-1396 DINNNG
+1396 NNG
-1402 KLGLRNK
+1402 DERKFSKLNDIIAEQLNIYSYDGL
-1409 SQLFYQEGNSL
+1409 F
-1420 NVNMQEETR
+1420 
-1429 YCGGLYD
+1429 D
-1436 FNRDGGIDIW
+1436 FNRDGGLDIW
-1446 KNNRNHERQKAET
+1446 KNEIDNSIQKAQT
-1459 LVYFK
+1459 KVFFK
-1464 KAGEENVFENVG
+1464 VAGENNQFNPAG
-1476 KVFYE
+1476 TVFYE
-1481 NDHEFDMSGFADI
+1481 NERSYNMVGFEDF

-1499 MDGYFFDKPEG
+1499 VDGYFLDHPEG
-1510 KDYYNMVIVKGKP
+1510 QSYYNLVIVKGKP
-1523 INEWPCTQT
+1523 MSEWPCKET
-1532 VIIPL
+1532 VVIPL
-1537 HSNNVT
+1537 KECTFYAGGSKPSFKFVDFSNN
-1543 LLDLDNNGFLDIFP
+1543 GYLDI
-1557 TGYNI
+1557 I
-1562 NGNSDSD
+1562 VDNSF
-1569 CSVLL
+1569 VLL
-1574 MDKDFTYTEI
+1574 MDKDFSFQKAQYETDPDYRSVDGL
-1584 KNAKSQFGI
+1584 KSI
-1593 NSNLIDEYHWQP
+1593 NEYHWQP

-1616 SSIKNEAPSVPA
+1616 SNIKNEAPSAPT

-1680 LSDEAAICSGVYY
+1680 LSDEAAICSGLYY

-1758 CTNVSGNDFTINPG
+1758 CTNVSGNAFTIDPG

-1786 SLKWNTP
+1786 RLKWNTP

-1799 FKDGNDVITKLV
+1799 FKDGNDVITKMV
-1811 NVKLLPDL
+1811 NVKLSPDL

-1833 TVRVPECF
+1833 TVRVPKSF
-1841 QTGKYDDFGFKESEV
+1841 QTGKYDDFGFKESEA

-1913 ESNDKYY
+1913 ESNGKYY
-1920 QVNWSTDVPSMVS
+1920 QVNWNTDVPSMVS

-2120 LHMVATILPTFVTF
+2120 LHMVATILPTYVTF

-2265 FIKITVTE
+2265 FINITVTE

>member
-1 MKHNQDFL
+1 MLVCLL
-9 GHYTRR
+9 G
-15 LLMIFAMIS
+15 
-24 LWQMSIQATD
+24 LWQGMGWAEND
-34 VKAGTYYDTKINGIT
+34 DTSTIGN
-49 YRVWTYTLYQGTYAS
+49 S
-64 VQEIPNVET
+64 
-73 VRIPAKIQYEGKY
+73 AK
-86 YDVRHVKLAGDKVKD
+86 DVRTVTPEEFDNIIESKD
-101 VYVDSIYQH
+101 IDY
-110 DKYNWYG
+110 
-117 PDVTNLSRDAIIHL
+117 AIGII
-131 KPSNFYHFS
+131 
-140 PTTHLVTDGKRWKG
+140 TDGKRWAYHSSVHPI
-154 YTKAQKD
+154 YTL
-161 GFTFEITYTSGNPNA
+161 
-176 KITEAPLNQDGLT
+176 EA
-189 FPADLAI
+189 
-196 RDTILFPVTKIK
+196 
-208 WFKFASNVKDIYFTR
+208 
-223 AIPTKDTN
+223 
-231 TTTTETIFHVPDSL
+231 
-245 FDKAIS
+245 
-251 KLGSYM
+251 
-257 RFTTGTD
+257 
-264 FAFTNSK
+264 TNS
-271 TPYCTINL
+271 TDYCPEAYYDVTGNGKM
-279 DGYQYEIFSK
+279 DFFGY
-289 SRDNK
+289 
-294 YARVAKLPNLSQ
+294 
-306 VTIAADVM
+306 
-314 YLGYKIP
+314 
-321 VTDFSNSRFYNGLF
+321 
-335 EEDGKNVKDV
+335 
-345 YFTRMIPSENS
+345 
-356 NFINYF
+356 
-362 RPGNKN
+362 
-368 TVIHVP
+368 
-374 DSLFE
+374 
-379 KATDSNNQ
+379 
-387 LYRTFYHYRITDGL
+387 YRTKEMQDFCIFPLFVTSINGDIIR
-401 RWACPVQFRTHVN
+401 
-414 EATYRIYYTKGAT
+414 
-427 NPYAELEKINL
+427 LE
-438 SEIIKIPA
+438 
-446 EINDEY
+446 
-452 TTYPVKSIASGVFK
+452 
-466 LNDAVKHIYFTKC
+466 
-479 LPINI
+479 
-484 YKNGNYNATIIHVP
+484 GNY
-498 DSLYNKALATFGNY
+498 G
-512 WRITNGKEMG
+512 
-522 FTGKNGVNFEQ
+522 
-533 NGFIYNL
+533 
-540 TLNSEDAP
+540 
-548 YATIIGLPEKE
+548 
-559 TVYLPTEVTENN
+559 
-571 IIYPIKEIGKKN
+571 
-583 KSENVYEIILN
+583 
-594 STIKDVYVANLIP
+594 
-607 NLARN
+607 
-612 GENLPIS
+612 
-619 LHVPDSLFEKAM
+619 
-631 QSAETCYAKHITDG
+631 
-645 KRNAY
+645 Y
-650 NQEYSNFSYRD
+650 NQESTVAKFGTLDYGFKGIKMGMYDKEGMPLLINRDYDPYNELVLPNYIYSYAQNKIISK
-661 FYDIEN
+661 
-667 TGTMSVIPGGYTL
+667 T
-680 LDEKGTPY
+680 EK
-688 TISYGYQGLTITN
+688 ITN
-701 YKTKETVL
+701 S
-709 QTNDIQSPTIADI
+709 NITIADI
-722 NGDGRKEIVSKLDLG
+722 NGDGRKEIISFVPSK
-737 YNKFFRLSP
+737 YNSSNTQLTEEDGAIDIYRMAAD
-746 NGTFIED
+746 GTFVADKIY
-753 LLFVTSDTTVVNSMM
+753 VTSDTTVVKSMM
-768 LDDYTPNSSTITPKN
+768 LDDYTPNSGTIDKPG
-783 DSGVGSIGYPGQGMF
+783 SGTQTATGIGYPGQGMF
-798 VEAKPAPDWD
+798 VEAKPAPGWN

-833 TRAMAISSGYLSAA
+833 TRAMAAQTGYVSAA
-847 DVNGDGMID
+847 DINGDGMTD
-856 LYDGDNIYYNLGR
+856 LYDGTNIYYNLGG

-899 KQVDLYLSMA
+899 EQVDLYLSMA

-964 KPKDTDI
+964 KPKDTNL
-971 DGAYTCI
+971 DGTYTCQ

-986 GYLEILAKQK
+986 GLYEILAVKK
-996 NTEIYSLFKC
+996 GAYKDVLLKLNNKWSVAETELLSGLSLR
-1006 KNWTI
+1006 TI
-1011 SAKVLPGE
+1011 GDV
-1019 VKTIA
+1019 
-1024 DINNDGK
+1024 NNDGIMEMVYNSK
-1031 MDLLYEYKSYYQ
+1031 TVYLNSIPSYTIYDAVP
-1043 YNYCRYLVH
+1043 NCK
-1052 DFIEQIADNKRPQ
+1052 INTRPE

-1111 DIYFGKS
+1111 DIYLGKS

-1133 RALKYMFDTNNLSE
+1133 RALKYMFDTGNLCE

-1157 DAGGLGGPW
+1157 DASGLGGPW
-1166 SDELVYDHKLSAP
+1166 SDEFVYDHKTALPVINKLSD
-1179 AINNIS
+1179 
-1185 EGYCTSD
+1185 GYCTSD
-1192 TITLT
+1192 TITMT
-1197 VQNPRN
+1197 VQNPN
-1203 DATYEW
+1203 INATYEW
-1209 ALSNGTVISQNDN
+1209 NISNGTIISQNDN
-1222 GSIVQVIFENAGE
+1222 GSIVDVVFNRGGE
-1235 QKVGLTM
+1235 QNVTVNM
-1242 TLGEKQYQ
+1242 TLGNLMYKSE
-1250 AKGTKIILAP
+1250 TRTITLAP
-1260 FKYEPLKATDSD
+1260 SKYAKIPAANDKTLYS
-1272 YQLITS
+1272 Q
-1278 GYTRID
+1278 YTTF
-1284 YLDIN
+1284 LDLN
-1289 QDGIAEVYSA
+1289 QDGNIEVLGYVDDSKTNESGWFENKEGLYS
-1299 WSAPYSNKKGQKGF
+1299 KI
-1313 FEKTDNNT
+1313 
-1321 WSKVRKTWNSDLTA
+1321 RKTWNSDLGGGSNQFFIA
-1335 NDIIPCDIN
+1335 DFNH
-1344 RDGYPDFL
+1344 DGYPDFYYPHS
-1352 TKEEKGT
+1352 KGN
-1359 IFYNSGEGDKSFDYE
+1359 IFTNSGEEDNSFEYDTE
-1374 TIETNINNFRTYPSY
+1374 TFDFGFDFYYNPSITNIDFNNDGKLNFLVNSLSLY
-1389 TTDVVYI
+1389 T
-1396 DINNNG
+1396 NNG
-1402 KLGLRNK
+1402 DERKFSDFANIWG
-1409 SQLFYQEGNSL
+1409 
-1420 NVNMQEETR
+1420 R
-1429 YCGGLYD
+1429 YSYD
-1436 FNRDGGIDIW
+1436 GFFDFDRDGGLDIW
-1446 KNNRNHERQKAET
+1446 KNEIDNSIQKAQT
-1459 LVYFK
+1459 KVYFK
-1464 KAGEENVFENVG
+1464 VAGENNQFDSAG
-1476 KVFYE
+1476 TVFYE
-1481 NDHEFDMSGFADI
+1481 NERRYNMEGFADF

-1499 MDGYFFDKPEG
+1499 VDGYFLDHPEG
-1510 KDYYNMVIVKGKP
+1510 QDYYNLVIVKGKSMK
-1523 INEWPCTQT
+1523 EWPCKETI
-1532 VIIPL
+1532 VIPVK
-1537 HSNNVT
+1537 SNYNIK
-1543 LLDLDNNGFLDIFP
+1543 LLDFDNNGYLDIC
-1557 TGYNI
+1557 Y
-1562 NGNSDSD
+1562 GNSIY
-1569 CSVLL
+1569 L
-1574 MDKDFTYTEI
+1574 MDKDFTYTEL
-1584 KNAKSQFGI
+1584 KNVQTQYGFNFKIF
-1593 NSNLIDEYHWQP
+1593 DEYHWQP

-1616 SSIKNEAPSVPA
+1616 SSIKNEAPSVPT

-1680 LSDEAAICSGVYY
+1680 LSDEAAICSGLYY

-1758 CTNVSGNDFTINPG
+1758 CTNVSGNDFTIDPG

-1779 HSDGGIF
+1779 HRDGGIF
-1786 SLKWNTP
+1786 RLKWKTP

-1799 FKDGNDVITKLV
+1799 FKDGNDVITKMM
-1811 NVKLLPDL
+1811 NVKLSPDL

-1833 TVRVPECF
+1833 TVRVPKSF
-1841 QTGKYDDFGFKESEV
+1841 QTGKYDDFGFKESEA

-1863 GDTIATIVFKEVG
+1863 SDTIATIVFKEVG

-1913 ESNDKYY
+1913 ESNGKYY

-2043 SQQNYTD
+2043 SQQNFTD

-2120 LHMVATILPTFVTF
+2120 LHMVATILPTYVTF

-2265 FIKITVTE
+2265 FINITVTE

>member
-1 MKHNQDFL
+1 MLVCLL
-9 GHYTRR
+9 G
-15 LLMIFAMIS
+15 
-24 LWQMSIQATD
+24 LWQGMGWAEND
-34 VKAGTYYDTKINGIT
+34 DTSTIGN
-49 YRVWTYTLYQGTYAS
+49 S
-64 VQEIPNVET
+64 
-73 VRIPAKIQYEGKY
+73 AK
-86 YDVRHVKLAGDKVKD
+86 DVRTVTPEEFDNIIESKD
-101 VYVDSIYQH
+101 IDY
-110 DKYNWYG
+110 
-117 PDVTNLSRDAIIHL
+117 AIGII
-131 KPSNFYHFS
+131 
-140 PTTHLVTDGKRWKG
+140 TDGKRWAYHSSVHPIYTLEATNSTDYCPEAYYDVTGNGKMDFFG
-154 YTKAQKD
+154 YYIDKEIKANCNMYPLIVTSIDGDLIRKEGTGSHVSWATDHGKLVYYQKD
-161 GFTFEITYTSGNPNA
+161 DYA
-176 KITEAPLNQDGLT
+176 K
-189 FPADLAI
+189 
-196 RDTILFPVTKIK
+196 
-208 WFKFASNVKDIYFTR
+208 Y
-223 AIPTKDTN
+223 
-231 TTTTETIFHVPDSL
+231 
-245 FDKAIS
+245 
-251 KLGSYM
+251 
-257 RFTTGTD
+257 GT
-264 FAFTNSK
+264 
-271 TPYCTINL
+271 L
-279 DGYQYEIFSK
+279 DY
-289 SRDNK
+289 
-294 YARVAKLPNLSQ
+294 
-306 VTIAADVM
+306 
-314 YLGYKIP
+314 
-321 VTDFSNSRFYNGLF
+321 
-335 EEDGKNVKDV
+335 
-345 YFTRMIPSENS
+345 
-356 NFINYF
+356 
-362 RPGNKN
+362 
-368 TVIHVP
+368 
-374 DSLFE
+374 
-379 KATDSNNQ
+379 
-387 LYRTFYHYRITDGL
+387 
-401 RWACPVQFRTHVN
+401 
-414 EATYRIYYTKGAT
+414 
-427 NPYAELEKINL
+427 
-438 SEIIKIPA
+438 
-446 EINDEY
+446 
-452 TTYPVKSIASGVFK
+452 
-466 LNDAVKHIYFTKC
+466 
-479 LPINI
+479 
-484 YKNGNYNATIIHVP
+484 
-498 DSLYNKALATFGNY
+498 
-512 WRITNGKEMG
+512 
-522 FTGKNGVNFEQ
+522 
-533 NGFIYNL
+533 GFIGFKMGMYDKDGMPLLINRDAQYNF
-540 TLNSEDAP
+540 
-548 YATIIGLPEKE
+548 
-559 TVYLPTEVTENN
+559 PTCIYSYKQNKIVLKAENFY
-571 IIYPIKEIGKKN
+571 YP
-583 KSENVYEIILN
+583 
-594 STIKDVYVANLIP
+594 
-607 NLARN
+607 
-612 GENLPIS
+612 
-619 LHVPDSLFEKAM
+619 
-631 QSAETCYAKHITDG
+631 
-645 KRNAY
+645 
-650 NQEYSNFSYRD
+650 
-661 FYDIEN
+661 
-667 TGTMSVIPGGYTL
+667 
-680 LDEKGTPY
+680 
-688 TISYGYQGLTITN
+688 
-701 YKTKETVL
+701 KTTF
-709 QTNDIQSPTIADI
+709 ADI
-722 NGDGRKEIVSKLDLG
+722 NGDGRKEIISFVPSK
-737 YNKFFRLSP
+737 YNSSNTQLTEEEDGAIDIYRMAAD
-746 NGTFIED
+746 GTFVADKIY
-753 LLFVTSDTTVVNSMM
+753 VTSDTTVVKSMM
-768 LDDYTPNSSTITPKN
+768 LDDYTPNSGTIDKPG
-783 DSGVGSIGYPGQGMF
+783 SGTQTATGIGYPGQGMF
-798 VEAKPAPDWD
+798 VEAKPAPDWN

-833 TRAMAISSGYLSAA
+833 TRAMAAQTGYVSAA
-847 DVNGDGMID
+847 DINGDGMTD
-856 LYDGDNIYYNLGR
+856 LYDGTNIYYNLGG

-899 KQVDLYLSMA
+899 EQVDLYLSMA

-964 KPKDTDI
+964 KPKDTNL
-971 DGAYTCI
+971 DGTYTCQ

-986 GYLEILAKQK
+986 GLYEILAVNKGTYK
-996 NTEIYSLFKC
+996 TVLLKLNNKWSVAETELPASLR
-1006 KNWTI
+1006 TI
-1011 SAKVLPGE
+1011 GDV
-1019 VKTIA
+1019 
-1024 DINNDGK
+1024 NNDGIMEMVYNSK
-1031 MDLLYEYKSYYQ
+1031 TVYLNSIPSYTIYDAVP
-1043 YNYCRYLVH
+1043 NCKV
-1052 DFIEQIADNKRPQ
+1052 NTRPE

-1133 RALKYMFDTNNLSE
+1133 RALKYMFDTGNLCE

-1157 DAGGLGGPW
+1157 DASGLGGPW
-1166 SDELVYDHKLSAP
+1166 SDEFVYDHKTALPVINKLSD
-1179 AINNIS
+1179 
-1185 EGYCTSD
+1185 GYCTSD
-1192 TITLT
+1192 TITMT
-1197 VQNPRN
+1197 VQNPN
-1203 DATYEW
+1203 INATYEW
-1209 ALSNGTVISQNDN
+1209 NISNGTIISQNDN
-1222 GSIVQVIFENAGE
+1222 GSIVDVLFDRGGE
-1235 QKVGLTM
+1235 QNVTVNM
-1242 TLGEKQYQ
+1242 TLGNLMYKSEPRVVTLIPSK
-1250 AKGTKIILAP
+1250 KGDLPFITYLVAP
-1260 FKYEPLKATDSD
+1260 IKF
-1272 YQLITS
+1272 
-1278 GYTRID
+1278 
-1284 YLDIN
+1284 LDIN
-1289 QDGIAEVYSA
+1289 QDGNVEVLGSTEQE
-1299 WSAPYSNKKGQKGF
+1299 GGF
-1313 FEKTDNNT
+1313 FEYKNETY
-1321 WSKVRKTWNSDLTA
+1321 SKVRKTWNSDLGGSSYDFFIA
-1335 NDIIPCDIN
+1335 DFNH
-1344 RDGYPDFL
+1344 DGYPDFYYPHS
-1352 TKEEKGT
+1352 KGNLFT
-1359 IFYNSGEGDKSFDYE
+1359 NSGEEDSSFEYDTEPFDFDFGYSPL
-1374 TIETNINNFRTYPSY
+1374 IANIDFNNDGKLNFLVNSLSLY
-1389 TTDVVYI
+1389 T
-1396 DINNNG
+1396 NNG
-1402 KLGLRNK
+1402 DERKFSKLNDIIAEQLNIYSYDGL
-1409 SQLFYQEGNSL
+1409 F
-1420 NVNMQEETR
+1420 
-1429 YCGGLYD
+1429 D
-1436 FNRDGGIDIW
+1436 FNRDGGLDIW
-1446 KNNRNHERQKAET
+1446 KNEIDNSIQKAQT
-1459 LVYFK
+1459 KVFFK
-1464 KAGEENVFENVG
+1464 VAGENNQFNPAG
-1476 KVFYE
+1476 TVFYE
-1481 NDHEFDMSGFADI
+1481 NERSYNMVGFEDF

-1499 MDGYFFDKPEG
+1499 VDGYFLDHPEG
-1510 KDYYNMVIVKGKP
+1510 QSYYNLVIVKGKP
-1523 INEWPCTQT
+1523 MSEWPCKET
-1532 VIIPL
+1532 VVIPL
-1537 HSNNVT
+1537 KECTFYAGGSKPSFKFVDFSNN
-1543 LLDLDNNGFLDIFP
+1543 GYLDI
-1557 TGYNI
+1557 I
-1562 NGNSDSD
+1562 VDNSF
-1569 CSVLL
+1569 VLL
-1574 MDKDFTYTEI
+1574 MDKDFSFQKAQYETDPDYRSYDGL
-1584 KNAKSQFGI
+1584 KS
-1593 NSNLIDEYHWQP
+1593 IDEYHWQP

-1616 SSIKNEAPSVPA
+1616 SNIKNEAPSVPA

-1758 CTNVSGNDFTINPG
+1758 CTNVSGNDFTIDPG

-1779 HSDGGIF
+1779 HRDGGIF

-1799 FKDGNDVITKLV
+1799 FKDGNDVITKMV
-1811 NVKLLPDL
+1811 NVKLSPDL

-1833 TVRVPECF
+1833 TVRVPKSF
-1841 QTGKYDDFGFKESEV
+1841 QTGKYDDFGFKESEA

-2043 SQQNYTD
+2043 SQQNFTD

-2120 LHMVATILPTFVTF
+2120 LHMVATILPTYVTF

-2265 FIKITVTE
+2265 FINITVTE

-2283 DENENTEFYDL
+2283 DENESTEFYDL

>member
-1 MKHNQDFL
+1 MLVCLLGLWQGMGWAETYSYSVDGYEYEIRDFTTKK
-9 GHYTRR
+9 YAR
-15 LLMIFAMIS
+15 LLS
-24 LWQMSIQATD
+24 
-34 VKAGTYYDTKINGIT
+34 
-49 YRVWTYTLYQGTYAS
+49 
-64 VQEIPNVET
+64 IPNTET
-73 VRIPAKIQYEGKY
+73 VRIPA
-86 YDVRHVKLAGDKVKD
+86 
-101 VYVDSIYQH
+101 
-110 DKYNWYG
+110 
-117 PDVTNLSRDAIIHL
+117 DVTYNGVV
-131 KPSNFYHFS
+131 Y
-140 PTTHLVTDGKRWKG
+140 
-154 YTKAQKD
+154 
-161 GFTFEITYTSGNPNA
+161 
-176 KITEAPLNQDGLT
+176 PL
-189 FPADLAI
+189 
-196 RDTILFPVTKIK
+196 TKIRSK
-208 WFKFASNVKDIYFTR
+208 IESDNVKDIYFTR
-223 AIPTKDTN
+223 VLPTNVQTGELEFRGHFGRKSIVN
-231 TTTTETIFHVPDSL
+231 IHVPDSL
-245 FDKAIS
+245 YEDAYKLFPSKAKYYYYLITD
-251 KLGSYM
+251 GTRWGFNGEYYYYDENG
-257 RFTTGTD
+257 FTFEIHPNAD
-264 FAFTNSK
+264 
-271 TPYCTINL
+271 TPYAKIYDIPDEDNL
-279 DGYQYEIFSK
+279 HFPST
-289 SRDNK
+289 
-294 YARVAKLPNLSQ
+294 
-306 VTIAADVM
+306 VTHHEVT
-314 YLGYKIP
+314 YP
-321 VTDFSNSRFYNGLF
+321 VTGVYSRKFSN
-335 EEDGKNVKDV
+335 KTNVKNI
-345 YFTRMIPSENS
+345 YFS
-356 NFINYF
+356 NCYAGALFNDSYA
-362 RPGNKN
+362 PGV
-368 TVIHVP
+368 TAHVP

-379 KATDSNNQ
+379 K
-387 LYRTFYHYRITDGL
+387 ITID
-401 RWACPVQFRTHVN
+401 
-414 EATYRIYYTKGAT
+414 
-427 NPYAELEKINL
+427 
-438 SEIIKIPA
+438 
-446 EINDEY
+446 
-452 TTYPVKSIASGVFK
+452 
-466 LNDAVKHIYFTKC
+466 
-479 LPINI
+479 
-484 YKNGNYNATIIHVP
+484 GNY
-498 DSLYNKALATFGNY
+498 
-512 WRITNGKEMG
+512 GK
-522 FTGKNGVNFEQ
+522 
-533 NGFIYNL
+533 
-540 TLNSEDAP
+540 
-548 YATIIGLPEKE
+548 
-559 TVYLPTEVTENN
+559 
-571 IIYPIKEIGKKN
+571 
-583 KSENVYEIILN
+583 
-594 STIKDVYVANLIP
+594 
-607 NLARN
+607 
-612 GENLPIS
+612 
-619 LHVPDSLFEKAM
+619 
-631 QSAETCYAKHITDG
+631 ITDG
-645 KRNAY
+645 KRWAY
-650 NQEYSNFSYRD
+650 SRDIHPICNTQGKDTYSTESYYDITENGKMDFWGYSNGNLFVSTIDGSIVRKEDNNENQGSTVEAFEPGMMGMYDKDGFPILVTTHFNYNPTTKFYSYAKNA
-661 FYDIEN
+661 FIHSAEN
-667 TGTMSVIPGGYTL
+667 IPYA
-680 LDEKGTPY
+680 
-688 TISYGYQGLTITN
+688 
-701 YKTKETVL
+701 
-709 QTNDIQSPTIADI
+709 TIADL
-722 NGDGRKEIVSKLDLG
+722 NGDGRKEIVSATQDRNNNYNIVLTTKDGSLDI
-737 YNKFFRLSP
+737 FRMAAD
-746 NGTFIED
+746 GTFVADKIY
-753 LLFVTSDTTVVNSMM
+753 VTSDTTVVKSMM
-768 LDDYTPNSSTITPKN
+768 LDDYTPNSGKITAT
-783 DSGVGSIGYPGQGMF
+783 GGGSNNVSVPSIMDGMF
-798 VEAKPAPDWD
+798 VKAKPAPDWN

-833 TRAMAISSGYLSAA
+833 TRAMAAQTGYVSAA
-847 DVNGDGMID
+847 DINGDGMID
-856 LYDGDNIYYNLGR
+856 LYDGTNIYYNIGG
-869 NKFFKSPHKGTVYSA
+869 NKFFKSAHTGTIYSA

-909 ENSDMQVKTLLK
+909 ENNDMQVKTLLK

-964 KPKDTDI
+964 KPKDTNL
-971 DGAYTCI
+971 DGTYTCQ

-986 GYLEILAKQK
+986 GLYEILAVNKGTSK
-996 NTEIYSLFKC
+996 NVLLKLNNKWSVAETELPAYLR
-1006 KNWTI
+1006 TI
-1011 SAKVLPGE
+1011 GDV
-1019 VKTIA
+1019 
-1024 DINNDGK
+1024 NNDGTMEMVYNNSK
-1031 MDLLYEYKSYYQ
+1031 ASYTIYDAVP
-1043 YNYCRYLVH
+1043 NSKV
-1052 DFIEQIADNKRPQ
+1052 NTRPA

-1133 RALKYMFDTNNLSE
+1133 RALKYMFDTGNLCE

-1157 DAGGLGGPW
+1157 DASGLGGPW
-1166 SDELVYDHKLSAP
+1166 SDEFVYDHKTALPVINKLSD
-1179 AINNIS
+1179 
-1185 EGYCTSD
+1185 GYCTSD
-1192 TITLT
+1192 TITMT
-1197 VQNPRN
+1197 VQNPN
-1203 DATYEW
+1203 INATYEW
-1209 ALSNGTVISQNDN
+1209 NISNGTIISQNDN
-1222 GSIVQVIFENAGE
+1222 GSIVDVVFNRGGE
-1235 QKVGLTM
+1235 QNVTVNM
-1242 TLGEKQYQ
+1242 TLGNLMYKSETKTITLSPSKYAKIPAANDKTLYSQY
-1250 AKGTKIILAP
+1250 TT
-1260 FKYEPLKATDSD
+1260 F
-1272 YQLITS
+1272 
-1278 GYTRID
+1278 
-1284 YLDIN
+1284 LDLN
-1289 QDGIAEVYSA
+1289 QDGNVEVLGYANESGWFENKEGLYS
-1299 WSAPYSNKKGQKGF
+1299 KI
-1313 FEKTDNNT
+1313 
-1321 WSKVRKTWNSDLTA
+1321 RKTWNSDLGGSSDEFFIA
-1335 NDIIPCDIN
+1335 DFNH
-1344 RDGYPDFL
+1344 DGYPDFYYPHS
-1352 TKEEKGT
+1352 KGNLFT
-1359 IFYNSGEGDKSFDYE
+1359 NSGEEDGSFEYE
-1374 TIETNINNFRTYPSY
+1374 TETFDFGFDFPYNHSITNIDFNNDGKLNFLVNSLSLY
-1389 TTDVVYI
+1389 T
-1396 DINNNG
+1396 NNG
-1402 KLGLRNK
+1402 DERKFSKLNDIIAE
-1409 SQLFYQEGNSL
+1409 QLNIYSDGFF
-1420 NVNMQEETR
+1420 
-1429 YCGGLYD
+1429 D
-1436 FNRDGGIDIW
+1436 FDRDGGLDIW
-1446 KNNRNHERQKAET
+1446 KNEIDYSIQKAQT
-1459 LVYFK
+1459 KVYFK
-1464 KAGEENVFENVG
+1464 VAGENNQFNPAG
-1476 KVFYE
+1476 AVFYE
-1481 NDHEFDMSGFADI
+1481 NERRYNMKGFADF

-1499 MDGYFFDKPEG
+1499 VDGYFLDHPEG
-1510 KDYYNMVIVKGKP
+1510 QDYYNMVIVKGKP
-1523 INEWPCTQT
+1523 MSEWPCKET
-1532 VIIPL
+1532 VVIPL
-1537 HSNNVT
+1537 KECTFYAGGGEPSFRFKFVDFSNN
-1543 LLDLDNNGFLDIFP
+1543 GYLDICV
-1557 TGYNI
+1557 
-1562 NGNSDSD
+1562 GNSIY
-1569 CSVLL
+1569 L
-1574 MDKDFTYTEI
+1574 MDKDFTYTEL
-1584 KNAKSQFGI
+1584 KNVKTQYGF
-1593 NSNLIDEYHWQP
+1593 NFDYFDEYHWQP

-1616 SSIKNEAPSVPA
+1616 SSIKNEAPSVPT

-1744 DDNEHYTGLAYYGK
+1744 DENEHYTGLAYYGK
-1758 CTNVSGNDFTINPG
+1758 CTNVSGNDFTIDPG
-1772 EGGTVLQ
+1772 EGGNVLQ
-1779 HSDGGIF
+1779 HRDGGIF

-1799 FKDGNDVITKLV
+1799 FKDGNDVITKMV

-1841 QTGKYDDFGFKESEV
+1841 QTGKYADFGFKESEA

-1876 EQSLQPYVKIE
+1876 KQSLQPYVKIE
-1887 KDLTLS
+1887 KDLNLS
-1893 EQFKTMVIDET
+1893 EQFKTMIVDET

-1913 ESNDKYY
+1913 ESNGKYY

-2120 LHMVATILPTFVTF
+2120 LHMVATILPTYVTF

-2170 TLDGS
+2170 TQDGS
-2175 NLSSEITIPCDVNIL
+2175 NLSCEITIPCDVNIL

-2216 PKNTTMSEV
+2216 PKNATMSEV

-2240 GILKAISTGTVKI
+2240 GILKAISTGMVKI

-2265 FIKITVTE
+2265 FINITVTE
-2273 ASGIHGVTIE
+2273 ASGIHGVTME

-2294 EGRKIQT
+2294 EGRKIQI

>member
-1 MKHNQDFL
+1 MLVCLL
-9 GHYTRR
+9 G
-15 LLMIFAMIS
+15 
-24 LWQMSIQATD
+24 LWQGMGWAEND
-34 VKAGTYYDTKINGIT
+34 DTSTIGN
-49 YRVWTYTLYQGTYAS
+49 S
-64 VQEIPNVET
+64 
-73 VRIPAKIQYEGKY
+73 AK
-86 YDVRHVKLAGDKVKD
+86 DVRTVTPEEFDNIIESKD
-101 VYVDSIYQH
+101 IDY
-110 DKYNWYG
+110 
-117 PDVTNLSRDAIIHL
+117 AIGII
-131 KPSNFYHFS
+131 
-140 PTTHLVTDGKRWKG
+140 TDGKRWAYHSSVHPIYTLEATNSTVYCPDAYYDVTGNGKMDFFG
-154 YTKAQKD
+154 YYKDKEIADCNMYPLIVTSIDGDLIRKEGTGSRVSWATDHGKLVYYQKD
-161 GFTFEITYTSGNPNA
+161 DYAKYGTLDYGFHGFKMGMYDKDGMPLLINRDLQYNEPTCIYSYKQN
-176 KITEAPLNQDGLT
+176 KIVL
-189 FPADLAI
+189 
-196 RDTILFPVTKIK
+196 
-208 WFKFASNVKDIYFTR
+208 
-223 AIPTKDTN
+223 
-231 TTTTETIFHVPDSL
+231 
-245 FDKAIS
+245 KAENF
-251 KLGSYM
+251 YY
-257 RFTTGTD
+257 
-264 FAFTNSK
+264 SK
-271 TPYCTINL
+271 T
-279 DGYQYEIFSK
+279 
-289 SRDNK
+289 
-294 YARVAKLPNLSQ
+294 
-306 VTIAADVM
+306 
-314 YLGYKIP
+314 
-321 VTDFSNSRFYNGLF
+321 
-335 EEDGKNVKDV
+335 
-345 YFTRMIPSENS
+345 
-356 NFINYF
+356 
-362 RPGNKN
+362 
-368 TVIHVP
+368 
-374 DSLFE
+374 
-379 KATDSNNQ
+379 
-387 LYRTFYHYRITDGL
+387 TF
-401 RWACPVQFRTHVN
+401 
-414 EATYRIYYTKGAT
+414 
-427 NPYAELEKINL
+427 
-438 SEIIKIPA
+438 
-446 EINDEY
+446 
-452 TTYPVKSIASGVFK
+452 
-466 LNDAVKHIYFTKC
+466 
-479 LPINI
+479 
-484 YKNGNYNATIIHVP
+484 
-498 DSLYNKALATFGNY
+498 
-512 WRITNGKEMG
+512 
-522 FTGKNGVNFEQ
+522 
-533 NGFIYNL
+533 
-540 TLNSEDAP
+540 
-548 YATIIGLPEKE
+548 
-559 TVYLPTEVTENN
+559 
-571 IIYPIKEIGKKN
+571 
-583 KSENVYEIILN
+583 
-594 STIKDVYVANLIP
+594 
-607 NLARN
+607 
-612 GENLPIS
+612 
-619 LHVPDSLFEKAM
+619 
-631 QSAETCYAKHITDG
+631 
-645 KRNAY
+645 
-650 NQEYSNFSYRD
+650 
-661 FYDIEN
+661 
-667 TGTMSVIPGGYTL
+667 
-680 LDEKGTPY
+680 
-688 TISYGYQGLTITN
+688 
-701 YKTKETVL
+701 
-709 QTNDIQSPTIADI
+709 ADI
-722 NGDGRKEIVSKLDLG
+722 NGDGRKEIISFVPSK
-737 YNKFFRLSP
+737 YNSSNTQLTEEEDGAIDIYRMAAD
-746 NGTFIED
+746 GTFVADKIY
-753 LLFVTSDTTVVNSMM
+753 VTSDTTVVKSMM
-768 LDDYTPNSSTITPKN
+768 LDDYTPNSGTIDKPG
-783 DSGVGSIGYPGQGMF
+783 SGTQTATGIGYPGQGMF
-798 VEAKPAPDWD
+798 VRAKPAPDWN

-833 TRAMAISSGYLSAA
+833 TRAMAAQTGYVSAA
-847 DVNGDGMID
+847 DINGDGMID
-856 LYDGDNIYYNLGR
+856 LYDGTNIYYNLGG

-899 KQVDLYLSMA
+899 EQVDLYLSMA

-964 KPKDTDI
+964 KPKDTNL
-971 DGAYTCI
+971 DGTYTCQ

-986 GYLEILAKQK
+986 GLYEILAVKK
-996 NTEIYSLFKC
+996 GAYKYVLLKLNNKWSVAETELPSGLSLR
-1006 KNWTI
+1006 TI
-1011 SAKVLPGE
+1011 GDV
-1019 VKTIA
+1019 
-1024 DINNDGK
+1024 NNDGTMEMVYNNSK
-1031 MDLLYEYKSYYQ
+1031 KSYTIYDAVP
-1043 YNYCRYLVH
+1043 NCKV
-1052 DFIEQIADNKRPQ
+1052 NTRPA

-1111 DIYFGKS
+1111 DIYLGKS

-1133 RALKYMFDTNNLSE
+1133 RALKYMFDTGNLCE

-1157 DAGGLGGPW
+1157 DASGLGGPW
-1166 SDELVYDHKLSAP
+1166 SDEFVYDHKTALPVINKLSD
-1179 AINNIS
+1179 
-1185 EGYCTSD
+1185 GYCTSD
-1192 TITLT
+1192 TITMT
-1197 VQNPRN
+1197 VQNPN
-1203 DATYEW
+1203 INATYEW
-1209 ALSNGTVISQNDN
+1209 NISNGTIISQNDN
-1222 GSIVQVIFENAGE
+1222 GSIVDVVFNRGGE
-1235 QKVGLTM
+1235 QNVTVNM
-1242 TLGEKQYQ
+1242 TLGNLKYKSEPRVVTLIPSK
-1250 AKGTKIILAP
+1250 KGDLQFGTYLVAP
-1260 FKYEPLKATDSD
+1260 IKF
-1272 YQLITS
+1272 
-1278 GYTRID
+1278 
-1284 YLDIN
+1284 LDIN
-1289 QDGIAEVYSA
+1289 QNGNVEVLGSI
-1299 WSAPYSNKKGQKGF
+1299 GQESGF
-1313 FEKTDNNT
+1313 FEYKNETY
-1321 WSKVRKTWNSDLTA
+1321 SKVRKTWNSDLGCSSYEFFIA
-1335 NDIIPCDIN
+1335 DFNH
-1344 RDGYPDFL
+1344 DGYPDFYYPHS
-1352 TKEEKGT
+1352 KGNLFT
-1359 IFYNSGEGDKSFDYE
+1359 NSGEEDSSFEYDTE
-1374 TIETNINNFRTYPSY
+1374 TFDFGFKFPEEPLIANIDFNNDGKLNFLDNSHSLY
-1389 TTDVVYI
+1389 T
-1396 DINNNG
+1396 NNG
-1402 KLGLRNK
+1402 DERKFSDFANIWG
-1409 SQLFYQEGNSL
+1409 
-1420 NVNMQEETR
+1420 R
-1429 YCGGLYD
+1429 YSYD
-1436 FNRDGGIDIW
+1436 GFFDFDRDGGLDIW
-1446 KNNRNHERQKAET
+1446 KNEIDNSIQKAQT
-1459 LVYFK
+1459 KVYFK
-1464 KAGEENVFENVG
+1464 VAGENNQFNPAG
-1476 KVFYE
+1476 TVFYE
-1481 NDHEFDMSGFADI
+1481 NERRYNMEGFADF

-1499 MDGYFFDKPEG
+1499 VDGYFLDHPEG
-1510 KDYYNMVIVKGKP
+1510 QDYYNMVIVKGKP
-1523 INEWPCTQT
+1523 MSEWPCKET
-1532 VIIPL
+1532 VVIPL
-1537 HSNNVT
+1537 KECTFYAGGEPSFKFVDFSNN
-1543 LLDLDNNGFLDIFP
+1543 GYLDI
-1557 TGYNI
+1557 I
-1562 NGNSDSD
+1562 VGNSF
-1569 CSVLL
+1569 VLL
-1574 MDKDFTYTEI
+1574 MDKDFSFQKAQYETVPDYRSVDGL
-1584 KNAKSQFGI
+1584 KSI
-1593 NSNLIDEYHWQP
+1593 NEYHWQP

-1744 DDNEHYTGLAYYGK
+1744 DENEHYTGLAYYGK
-1758 CTNVSGNDFTINPG
+1758 CTNVSGNAFTIDPG

-1833 TVRVPECF
+1833 TVRVPKSF
-1841 QTGKYDDFGFKESEV
+1841 QTGKYDDFGFKESEA

-1913 ESNDKYY
+1913 ESNGKYY

-2033 NLKAI
+2033 NLKTI

-2043 SQQNYTD
+2043 SQQNFTD

-2120 LHMVATILPTFVTF
+2120 LHMVATILPTYVTF

-2156 TAKGGKGDV
+2156 TAKGGKGNV

>member
-1 MKHNQDFL
+1 MLVCLL
-9 GHYTRR
+9 G
-15 LLMIFAMIS
+15 
-24 LWQMSIQATD
+24 LWQGMGWAD
-34 VKAGTYYDTKINGIT
+34 ND
-49 YRVWTYTLYQGTYAS
+49 YTSTIGNS
-64 VQEIPNVET
+64 
-73 VRIPAKIQYEGKY
+73 AK
-86 YDVRHVKLAGDKVKD
+86 DVRTFTPEEFDYIIESEYTD
-101 VYVDSIYQH
+101 Y
-110 DKYNWYG
+110 
-117 PDVTNLSRDAIIHL
+117 AIGII
-131 KPSNFYHFS
+131 
-140 PTTHLVTDGKRWKG
+140 TDGKRWAYHSSVHPMYTLEATNYTVYCPEAYYDVTGNGKMDFFG
-154 YTKAQKD
+154 YYIDKEIKANCNMYPLVVTSIDGDLIRKEGTGSYVSWATDHGKLEYYKKDDYAQYGTLNYGFNGFKMGMYDKD
-161 GFTFEITYTSGNPNA
+161 GMPLLINRDLQYNFPTSIYSYKQNKIVLKAENFYYPKTTF
-176 KITEAPLNQDGLT
+176 
-189 FPADLAI
+189 
-196 RDTILFPVTKIK
+196 
-208 WFKFASNVKDIYFTR
+208 
-223 AIPTKDTN
+223 
-231 TTTTETIFHVPDSL
+231 
-245 FDKAIS
+245 
-251 KLGSYM
+251 
-257 RFTTGTD
+257 
-264 FAFTNSK
+264 
-271 TPYCTINL
+271 
-279 DGYQYEIFSK
+279 
-289 SRDNK
+289 
-294 YARVAKLPNLSQ
+294 
-306 VTIAADVM
+306 
-314 YLGYKIP
+314 
-321 VTDFSNSRFYNGLF
+321 
-335 EEDGKNVKDV
+335 
-345 YFTRMIPSENS
+345 
-356 NFINYF
+356 
-362 RPGNKN
+362 
-368 TVIHVP
+368 
-374 DSLFE
+374 
-379 KATDSNNQ
+379 
-387 LYRTFYHYRITDGL
+387 
-401 RWACPVQFRTHVN
+401 
-414 EATYRIYYTKGAT
+414 
-427 NPYAELEKINL
+427 
-438 SEIIKIPA
+438 
-446 EINDEY
+446 
-452 TTYPVKSIASGVFK
+452 
-466 LNDAVKHIYFTKC
+466 
-479 LPINI
+479 
-484 YKNGNYNATIIHVP
+484 
-498 DSLYNKALATFGNY
+498 
-512 WRITNGKEMG
+512 
-522 FTGKNGVNFEQ
+522 
-533 NGFIYNL
+533 
-540 TLNSEDAP
+540 
-548 YATIIGLPEKE
+548 
-559 TVYLPTEVTENN
+559 
-571 IIYPIKEIGKKN
+571 
-583 KSENVYEIILN
+583 
-594 STIKDVYVANLIP
+594 
-607 NLARN
+607 
-612 GENLPIS
+612 
-619 LHVPDSLFEKAM
+619 
-631 QSAETCYAKHITDG
+631 
-645 KRNAY
+645 
-650 NQEYSNFSYRD
+650 
-661 FYDIEN
+661 
-667 TGTMSVIPGGYTL
+667 
-680 LDEKGTPY
+680 
-688 TISYGYQGLTITN
+688 
-701 YKTKETVL
+701 
-709 QTNDIQSPTIADI
+709 ADI
-722 NGDGRKEIVSKLDLG
+722 NGDGRKEIISFVPSK
-737 YNKFFRLSP
+737 YNSSNTQLTEEEDGTIDIYRMAAD
-746 NGTFIED
+746 GTFVADKIY
-753 LLFVTSDTTVVNSMM
+753 VTSDTTVVKSMM
-768 LDDYTPNSSTITPKN
+768 LNDYTPNSGTIDKPG
-783 DSGVGSIGYPGQGMF
+783 SGTQTATGIGYPGQGMF
-798 VEAKPAPDWD
+798 VEAKPAPDWN

-833 TRAMAISSGYLSAA
+833 TRAMAAQTGYVSAA
-847 DVNGDGMID
+847 DINGDGMTD
-856 LYDGDNIYYNLGR
+856 LYDGTNIYYNLGG

-899 KQVDLYLSMA
+899 EQVDLYLSMA

-964 KPKDTDI
+964 KPKDTNL
-971 DGAYTCI
+971 DGTYTCQ

-986 GYLEILAKQK
+986 GLYEILAVKK
-996 NTEIYSLFKC
+996 GAYKYVLLKLNNKWSVAETELPSGL
-1006 KNWTI
+1006 NLRTI
-1011 SAKVLPGE
+1011 GDV
-1019 VKTIA
+1019 
-1024 DINNDGK
+1024 NNDGTMEMVYNNSK
-1031 MDLLYEYKSYYQ
+1031 KSYTIYDAVP
-1043 YNYCRYLVH
+1043 NCKV
-1052 DFIEQIADNKRPQ
+1052 NTRPE

-1111 DIYFGKS
+1111 DIYLGKS

-1166 SDELVYDHKLSAP
+1166 SDELIYEHKVAAP
-1179 AINNIS
+1179 SINTVGQ
-1185 EGYCTSD
+1185 GYCVAD

-1209 ALSNGTVISQNDN
+1209 NLSNGTIISQNDN
-1222 GSIVQVIFENAGE
+1222 GSIVDVIFERAGKQTATVSMVLGGQTYKSE
-1235 QKVGLTM
+1235 SKVIADLV
-1242 TLGEKQYQ
+1242 
-1250 AKGTKIILAP
+1250 P
-1260 FKYEPLKATDSD
+1260 SKYTELPVSD
-1272 YQLITS
+1272 NRTIASTYF
-1278 GYTRID
+1278 
-1284 YLDIN
+1284 LDLN
-1289 QDGIAEVYSA
+1289 QDGNVAVFGRAYN
-1299 WSAPYSNKKGQKGF
+1299 Y
-1313 FEKTDNNT
+1313 KTSESGWYEYKDGIYN
-1321 WSKVRKTWNSDLTA
+1321 KVRKTWNSDLVLSNYSKMFFA
-1335 NDIIPCDIN
+1335 DFNH
-1344 RDGYPDFL
+1344 DGYPDFYL
-1352 TKEEKGT
+1352 SEQSKGNLFT
-1359 IFYNSGEGDKSFDYE
+1359 NSGEEDNSYEYDTEEFSLSGNYITADLNNDGRLSFLSGEVSSDERNFKRLNLQEQIGKS
-1374 TIETNINNFRTYPSY
+1374 YP
-1389 TTDVVYI
+1389 D
-1396 DINNNG
+1396 G
-1402 KLGLRNK
+1402 
-1409 SQLFYQEGNSL
+1409 F
-1420 NVNMQEETR
+1420 
-1429 YCGGLYD
+1429 YD
-1436 FNRDGGIDIW
+1436 FNRDGSLDVWTNTTNSDIL
-1446 KNNRNHERQKAET
+1446 KQQTK
-1459 LVYFK
+1459 VYLK
-1464 KAGEENVFENVG
+1464 KAGEDYQYETTG

-1481 NDHEFDMSGFADI
+1481 NDHRYTMLGFADF

-1499 MDGYFFDKPEG
+1499 VDGYYFDKPEG

-1523 INEWPCTQT
+1523 TNEWPCTQT
-1532 VIIPL
+1532 VAIPVK
-1537 HSNNVT
+1537 SNYNVA
-1543 LLDLDNNGFLDIFP
+1543 LLDFDNNGYIDIY
-1557 TGYNI
+1557 TDGAI
-1562 NGNSDSD
+1562 
-1569 CSVLL
+1569 LL
-1574 MDKDFTYTEI
+1574 MDKDFSYTEI
-1584 KNAKSQFGI
+1584 KNAKSEYGI
-1593 NSNLIDEYHWQP
+1593 DNKNFDEYHWQP

-1616 SSIKNEAPSVPA
+1616 SSIKNEAPSAPT

-1744 DDNEHYTGLAYYGK
+1744 DENEHYTGLAYYGK
-1758 CTNVSGNDFTINPG
+1758 CTNVSGNAFTIDPG

-1799 FKDGNDVITKLV
+1799 FKDGNDVITKMV

-1841 QTGKYDDFGFKESEV
+1841 QTGKYDDFGFKESEA

-1920 QVNWSTDVPSMVS
+1920 QVNWSTDVPSMIS

-2120 LHMVATILPTFVTF
+2120 LHMVATILPTYVTF

-2170 TLDGS
+2170 ALDGS

-2283 DENENTEFYDL
+2283 DENESTEFYDL

>member
-1 MKHNQDFL
+1 MYDKE
-9 GHYTRR
+9 GMP
-15 LLMIFAMIS
+15 LLINRDYDPYNELVLPNYIYSYAQNKIIS
-24 LWQMSIQATD
+24 KT
-34 VKAGTYYDTKINGIT
+34 
-49 YRVWTYTLYQGTYAS
+49 
-64 VQEIPNVET
+64 E
-73 VRIPAKIQYEGKY
+73 
-86 YDVRHVKLAGDKVKD
+86 
-101 VYVDSIYQH
+101 
-110 DKYNWYG
+110 
-117 PDVTNLSRDAIIHL
+117 
-131 KPSNFYHFS
+131 
-140 PTTHLVTDGKRWKG
+140 
-154 YTKAQKD
+154 
-161 GFTFEITYTSGNPNA
+161 
-176 KITEAPLNQDGLT
+176 KIT
-189 FPADLAI
+189 
-196 RDTILFPVTKIK
+196 
-208 WFKFASNVKDIYFTR
+208 
-223 AIPTKDTN
+223 
-231 TTTTETIFHVPDSL
+231 
-245 FDKAIS
+245 
-251 KLGSYM
+251 
-257 RFTTGTD
+257 
-264 FAFTNSK
+264 
-271 TPYCTINL
+271 
-279 DGYQYEIFSK
+279 
-289 SRDNK
+289 
-294 YARVAKLPNLSQ
+294 
-306 VTIAADVM
+306 
-314 YLGYKIP
+314 
-321 VTDFSNSRFYNGLF
+321 
-335 EEDGKNVKDV
+335 
-345 YFTRMIPSENS
+345 NS
-356 NFINYF
+356 NI
-362 RPGNKN
+362 
-368 TVIHVP
+368 
-374 DSLFE
+374 
-379 KATDSNNQ
+379 
-387 LYRTFYHYRITDGL
+387 
-401 RWACPVQFRTHVN
+401 
-414 EATYRIYYTKGAT
+414 
-427 NPYAELEKINL
+427 
-438 SEIIKIPA
+438 
-446 EINDEY
+446 
-452 TTYPVKSIASGVFK
+452 
-466 LNDAVKHIYFTKC
+466 
-479 LPINI
+479 
-484 YKNGNYNATIIHVP
+484 
-498 DSLYNKALATFGNY
+498 
-512 WRITNGKEMG
+512 
-522 FTGKNGVNFEQ
+522 
-533 NGFIYNL
+533 
-540 TLNSEDAP
+540 
-548 YATIIGLPEKE
+548 
-559 TVYLPTEVTENN
+559 
-571 IIYPIKEIGKKN
+571 
-583 KSENVYEIILN
+583 
-594 STIKDVYVANLIP
+594 
-607 NLARN
+607 
-612 GENLPIS
+612 
-619 LHVPDSLFEKAM
+619 
-631 QSAETCYAKHITDG
+631 
-645 KRNAY
+645 
-650 NQEYSNFSYRD
+650 
-661 FYDIEN
+661 
-667 TGTMSVIPGGYTL
+667 
-680 LDEKGTPY
+680 
-688 TISYGYQGLTITN
+688 
-701 YKTKETVL
+701 
-709 QTNDIQSPTIADI
+709 TIADI
-722 NGDGRKEIVSKLDLG
+722 NGDGRKEIISFVPSK
-737 YNKFFRLSP
+737 YNSSNTQLTEEDGAIDIYRMAAD
-746 NGTFIED
+746 GTFVADKIY
-753 LLFVTSDTTVVNSMM
+753 VTSDTTVVKSMM
-768 LDDYTPNSSTITPKN
+768 LDDYTPNSGTIDKPGSSTQTAT
-783 DSGVGSIGYPGQGMF
+783 GIGYPGQGMF
-798 VEAKPAPDWD
+798 VEAKPAPDWN

-833 TRAMAISSGYLSAA
+833 TRAMAAQTGYVSAA
-847 DVNGDGMID
+847 DINGDGMTD
-856 LYDGDNIYYNLGR
+856 LYDGTNIYYNLGG

-964 KPKDTDI
+964 KPKDTNL
-971 DGAYTCI
+971 DGTYTCQ

-986 GYLEILAKQK
+986 GLYEILAVKK
-996 NTEIYSLFKC
+996 GAYKYVLLKLNNKWSVAETELPYNLR
-1006 KNWTI
+1006 TI
-1011 SAKVLPGE
+1011 GDV
-1019 VKTIA
+1019 
-1024 DINNDGK
+1024 NNDGT
-1031 MDLLYEYKSYYQ
+1031 MEMVYNNSNASYTIYDAVP
-1043 YNYCRYLVH
+1043 NCKV
-1052 DFIEQIADNKRPQ
+1052 NTRPE

-1111 DIYFGKS
+1111 DIYLGKS

-1133 RALKYMFDTNNLSE
+1133 RALKYMFDTGNLCE

-1157 DAGGLGGPW
+1157 DASGLGGPW
-1166 SDELVYDHKLSAP
+1166 SDEFVYDHKTALPVINKLSD
-1179 AINNIS
+1179 
-1185 EGYCTSD
+1185 GYCTSD
-1192 TITLT
+1192 TITMT
-1197 VQNPRN
+1197 VQNPN
-1203 DATYEW
+1203 INATYEW
-1209 ALSNGTVISQNDN
+1209 NISNGTIISQNDN
-1222 GSIVQVIFENAGE
+1222 GSIVDVVFNRGGE
-1235 QKVGLTM
+1235 QNVTVNM
-1242 TLGEKQYQ
+1242 TLGNLMYKSEPRVVTLIPSK
-1250 AKGTKIILAP
+1250 KGDLPFITYLVAP
-1260 FKYEPLKATDSD
+1260 IKF
-1272 YQLITS
+1272 
-1278 GYTRID
+1278 
-1284 YLDIN
+1284 LDIN
-1289 QDGIAEVYSA
+1289 QNGNVEVLGSI
-1299 WSAPYSNKKGQKGF
+1299 GQEGGF
-1313 FEKTDNNT
+1313 FEYKNKTY
-1321 WSKVRKTWNSDLTA
+1321 SKVRKTWNSDLGGSSDNFFIA
-1335 NDIIPCDIN
+1335 DFNH
-1344 RDGYPDFL
+1344 DGYPDFYYPHS
-1352 TKEEKGT
+1352 KGN
-1359 IFYNSGEGDKSFDYE
+1359 IFTNSGEEDNSFEYDTE
-1374 TIETNINNFRTYPSY
+1374 TFDFGFDIFYYNHSITNIDFNNDGKLNILDNSHSLY
-1389 TTDVVYI
+1389 T
-1396 DINNNG
+1396 NNG
-1402 KLGLRNK
+1402 NERKFSDFANIWG
-1409 SQLFYQEGNSL
+1409 
-1420 NVNMQEETR
+1420 R
-1429 YCGGLYD
+1429 YSYD
-1436 FNRDGGIDIW
+1436 GFFDFDRDGGLDIW
-1446 KNNRNHERQKAET
+1446 KNEIDNSIQKAQT
-1459 LVYFK
+1459 KVYFK
-1464 KAGEENVFENVG
+1464 VAGENNQFNPAG
-1476 KVFYE
+1476 TVFYE
-1481 NDHEFDMSGFADI
+1481 NERSYNMVGFEDF

-1499 MDGYFFDKPEG
+1499 VDGYFFDHPEG
-1510 KDYYNMVIVKGKP
+1510 QDYYNMVIVKGKP
-1523 INEWPCTQT
+1523 MSEWPCKET
-1532 VIIPL
+1532 VVIPL
-1537 HSNNVT
+1537 KECTFYAGGEPNLKFVDFSNN
-1543 LLDLDNNGFLDIFP
+1543 GYLDI
-1557 TGYNI
+1557 I
-1562 NGNSDSD
+1562 VGNSF
-1569 CSVLL
+1569 VLL
-1574 MDKDFTYTEI
+1574 MDKDFSFQKTQYETDPDYRSYDGL
-1584 KNAKSQFGI
+1584 KS
-1593 NSNLIDEYHWQP
+1593 IDEYHWQP

-1616 SSIKNEAPSVPA
+1616 SNIKNEAPSAPT

-1758 CTNVSGNDFTINPG
+1758 CTNVSGNDFTIDPG

-1833 TVRVPECF
+1833 TVRVPKSF
-1841 QTGKYDDFGFKESEV
+1841 QTGKYDDFGFKESEA

-1887 KDLTLS
+1887 KNLTLS

-2120 LHMVATILPTFVTF
+2120 LHMVATILPTYVTF

-2265 FIKITVTE
+2265 FINITVTE

-2283 DENENTEFYDL
+2283 DENESTEFYDL

>member
-1 MKHNQDFL
+1 MLVCLL
-9 GHYTRR
+9 G
-15 LLMIFAMIS
+15 
-24 LWQMSIQATD
+24 LWQGMGWAEND
-34 VKAGTYYDTKINGIT
+34 DTSTIGN
-49 YRVWTYTLYQGTYAS
+49 S
-64 VQEIPNVET
+64 
-73 VRIPAKIQYEGKY
+73 AK
-86 YDVRHVKLAGDKVKD
+86 DVRTVTPEEFDNIIESKD
-101 VYVDSIYQH
+101 IDY
-110 DKYNWYG
+110 
-117 PDVTNLSRDAIIHL
+117 AIGII
-131 KPSNFYHFS
+131 
-140 PTTHLVTDGKRWKG
+140 TDGKRWAYHSSVHPIYTLEATNSTVYCPDAYYDVTGNGKMDFFG
-154 YTKAQKD
+154 YYKDKEIADCNMYPLIVTSIDGDLIRKEGTGSRVSWATDHGKLVYYQKD
-161 GFTFEITYTSGNPNA
+161 DYAKYGTLDYGFHGFKMGMYDKDGMPLLINRDLQYNEPTCIYSYKRN
-176 KITEAPLNQDGLT
+176 KIVL
-189 FPADLAI
+189 
-196 RDTILFPVTKIK
+196 
-208 WFKFASNVKDIYFTR
+208 
-223 AIPTKDTN
+223 
-231 TTTTETIFHVPDSL
+231 
-245 FDKAIS
+245 KAENF
-251 KLGSYM
+251 YY
-257 RFTTGTD
+257 
-264 FAFTNSK
+264 SK
-271 TPYCTINL
+271 T
-279 DGYQYEIFSK
+279 
-289 SRDNK
+289 
-294 YARVAKLPNLSQ
+294 
-306 VTIAADVM
+306 
-314 YLGYKIP
+314 
-321 VTDFSNSRFYNGLF
+321 
-335 EEDGKNVKDV
+335 
-345 YFTRMIPSENS
+345 
-356 NFINYF
+356 
-362 RPGNKN
+362 
-368 TVIHVP
+368 
-374 DSLFE
+374 
-379 KATDSNNQ
+379 
-387 LYRTFYHYRITDGL
+387 TF
-401 RWACPVQFRTHVN
+401 
-414 EATYRIYYTKGAT
+414 
-427 NPYAELEKINL
+427 
-438 SEIIKIPA
+438 
-446 EINDEY
+446 
-452 TTYPVKSIASGVFK
+452 
-466 LNDAVKHIYFTKC
+466 
-479 LPINI
+479 
-484 YKNGNYNATIIHVP
+484 
-498 DSLYNKALATFGNY
+498 
-512 WRITNGKEMG
+512 
-522 FTGKNGVNFEQ
+522 
-533 NGFIYNL
+533 
-540 TLNSEDAP
+540 
-548 YATIIGLPEKE
+548 
-559 TVYLPTEVTENN
+559 
-571 IIYPIKEIGKKN
+571 
-583 KSENVYEIILN
+583 
-594 STIKDVYVANLIP
+594 
-607 NLARN
+607 
-612 GENLPIS
+612 
-619 LHVPDSLFEKAM
+619 
-631 QSAETCYAKHITDG
+631 
-645 KRNAY
+645 
-650 NQEYSNFSYRD
+650 
-661 FYDIEN
+661 
-667 TGTMSVIPGGYTL
+667 
-680 LDEKGTPY
+680 
-688 TISYGYQGLTITN
+688 
-701 YKTKETVL
+701 
-709 QTNDIQSPTIADI
+709 ADI
-722 NGDGRKEIVSKLDLG
+722 NGDGRKEIISFVPSK
-737 YNKFFRLSP
+737 YNSSNTQLTEEEDGAIDIYRMAAD
-746 NGTFIED
+746 GTFVADKIY
-753 LLFVTSDTTVVNSMM
+753 VTSDTTVVKSMM
-768 LDDYTPNSSTITPKN
+768 LDDYTPNSGKITAT
-783 DSGVGSIGYPGQGMF
+783 GGGGSNNVSVPSIMDGMF
-798 VEAKPAPDWD
+798 VKAKPAPGWN
-808 DWQEYDNITSETSQ
+808 DWQEYDNITSETAQ

-833 TRAMAISSGYLSAA
+833 TRAMAAQTGCFSAA
-847 DVNGDGMID
+847 DINGDGMID
-856 LYDGDNIYYNLGR
+856 LYDGTNIYYNLGG
-869 NKFFKSPHKGTVYSA
+869 NKFFKSAHTGTIYSA

-964 KPKDTDI
+964 KPKDTNL
-971 DGAYTCI
+971 DGTYTCQ

-986 GYLEILAKQK
+986 GLYEILAVKK
-996 NTEIYSLFKC
+996 GAYKYVLLKLNNKWSVAETELPSGL
-1006 KNWTI
+1006 NLRTI
-1011 SAKVLPGE
+1011 GDV
-1019 VKTIA
+1019 
-1024 DINNDGK
+1024 NNDGTMEMVYNNSK
-1031 MDLLYEYKSYYQ
+1031 ASYTIYDAVP
-1043 YNYCRYLVH
+1043 NCKV
-1052 DFIEQIADNKRPQ
+1052 NTRPE

-1111 DIYFGKS
+1111 DIYLGKS

-1133 RALKYMFDTNNLSE
+1133 RALKYMFDTGNLCE

-1157 DAGGLGGPW
+1157 DASGLGGPW
-1166 SDELVYDHKLSAP
+1166 SDEFVYDHKTALPVINKLSD
-1179 AINNIS
+1179 
-1185 EGYCTSD
+1185 GYCTSD
-1192 TITLT
+1192 TITMT
-1197 VQNPRN
+1197 VQNPN
-1203 DATYEW
+1203 INATYEW
-1209 ALSNGTVISQNDN
+1209 NIDNGTIISQNDN
-1222 GSIVQVIFENAGE
+1222 GSIVDVVFNRGGE
-1235 QKVGLTM
+1235 QNVTVNM
-1242 TLGEKQYQ
+1242 TLGNLMYKSEPRVITLIPSK
-1250 AKGTKIILAP
+1250 KGDLP
-1260 FKYEPLKATDSD
+1260 FRTYLVGPIEF
-1272 YQLITS
+1272 
-1278 GYTRID
+1278 
-1284 YLDIN
+1284 LDIN
-1289 QDGIAEVYSA
+1289 QDGNVEVLGSIEQE
-1299 WSAPYSNKKGQKGF
+1299 GGF
-1313 FEKTDNNT
+1313 FEYKNETY
-1321 WSKVRKTWNSDLTA
+1321 SKVRKTWNSDLGGSYYDFFIA
-1335 NDIIPCDIN
+1335 DFNH
-1344 RDGYPDFL
+1344 DGYPDFYYPHS
-1352 TKEEKGT
+1352 KGNLFT
-1359 IFYNSGEGDKSFDYE
+1359 NSGEEDSSFEYDTEPFDFDFGYSPL
-1374 TIETNINNFRTYPSY
+1374 IANIDFNNDGKLNFLVNSLSLYA
-1389 TTDVVYI
+1389 
-1396 DINNNG
+1396 NNG
-1402 KLGLRNK
+1402 DERKFSKLNDIIAEQLNIYSDGL
-1409 SQLFYQEGNSL
+1409 F
-1420 NVNMQEETR
+1420 
-1429 YCGGLYD
+1429 D
-1436 FNRDGGIDIW
+1436 FNRDGGLDIW
-1446 KNNRNHERQKAET
+1446 KNEIDNSIQKAQT
-1459 LVYFK
+1459 KVYFK
-1464 KAGEENVFENVG
+1464 VAGENNLFNPAG
-1476 KVFYE
+1476 TVFYE
-1481 NDHEFDMSGFADI
+1481 NERSYNMVGFEDF

-1499 MDGYFFDKPEG
+1499 VDGYFLDHPEG
-1510 KDYYNMVIVKGKP
+1510 QDYYNMVIVKGKP
-1523 INEWPCTQT
+1523 MSEWPCKET
-1532 VIIPL
+1532 VVIPL
-1537 HSNNVT
+1537 KECTFYAGGSKPSFKFVDFSNN
-1543 LLDLDNNGFLDIFP
+1543 GYLDI
-1557 TGYNI
+1557 I
-1562 NGNSDSD
+1562 VDNSF
-1569 CSVLL
+1569 VLL
-1574 MDKDFTYTEI
+1574 MDKDFSFQKAQYETVPDYRSVDGL
-1584 KNAKSQFGI
+1584 KSI
-1593 NSNLIDEYHWQP
+1593 NEYHWQP

-1616 SSIKNEAPSVPA
+1616 SSIKNEAPSAPT

-1744 DDNEHYTGLAYYGK
+1744 DENEHYTGLAFYGK
-1758 CTNVSGNDFTINPG
+1758 CTNVSGNAFTIDPG
-1772 EGGTVLQ
+1772 EDGTVLQ

-1799 FKDGNDVITKLV
+1799 LKDGNDVITKLV

-1833 TVRVPECF
+1833 TVRVPKSF
-1841 QTGKYDDFGFKESEV
+1841 QTGKYDDFGFKESED

-1920 QVNWSTDVPSMVS
+1920 QVNWSTDVPSMIS

-1948 VLDIVPVGNATYVDL
+1948 VLDIVPIGNATYVDL

-2120 LHMVATILPTFVTF
+2120 LHMVATILPTYVTF

>member
-1 MKHNQDFL
+1 MLVCLL
-9 GHYTRR
+9 G
-15 LLMIFAMIS
+15 
-24 LWQMSIQATD
+24 LWQGMGWAEND
-34 VKAGTYYDTKINGIT
+34 DTSTIGN
-49 YRVWTYTLYQGTYAS
+49 S
-64 VQEIPNVET
+64 
-73 VRIPAKIQYEGKY
+73 AK
-86 YDVRHVKLAGDKVKD
+86 DVRTVTPEEFDNIIESKD
-101 VYVDSIYQH
+101 IDY
-110 DKYNWYG
+110 
-117 PDVTNLSRDAIIHL
+117 AIGII
-131 KPSNFYHFS
+131 
-140 PTTHLVTDGKRWKG
+140 TDGKRWAYHSSVHPIYTLEATNSTVYCPDAYYDVTGNGKMDFFG
-154 YTKAQKD
+154 YYKDKEIADCNMYPLIVTSIDGDLIRKEGTGSRVSWATDHGKLVYYQKD
-161 GFTFEITYTSGNPNA
+161 DYAKYGTLDYGFHGFKMGMYDKDGMPLLINRDLQYNEPTCIYSYKQN
-176 KITEAPLNQDGLT
+176 KIVL
-189 FPADLAI
+189 
-196 RDTILFPVTKIK
+196 
-208 WFKFASNVKDIYFTR
+208 
-223 AIPTKDTN
+223 
-231 TTTTETIFHVPDSL
+231 
-245 FDKAIS
+245 KAENF
-251 KLGSYM
+251 YY
-257 RFTTGTD
+257 
-264 FAFTNSK
+264 SK
-271 TPYCTINL
+271 T
-279 DGYQYEIFSK
+279 
-289 SRDNK
+289 
-294 YARVAKLPNLSQ
+294 
-306 VTIAADVM
+306 
-314 YLGYKIP
+314 
-321 VTDFSNSRFYNGLF
+321 
-335 EEDGKNVKDV
+335 
-345 YFTRMIPSENS
+345 
-356 NFINYF
+356 
-362 RPGNKN
+362 
-368 TVIHVP
+368 
-374 DSLFE
+374 
-379 KATDSNNQ
+379 
-387 LYRTFYHYRITDGL
+387 TF
-401 RWACPVQFRTHVN
+401 
-414 EATYRIYYTKGAT
+414 
-427 NPYAELEKINL
+427 
-438 SEIIKIPA
+438 
-446 EINDEY
+446 
-452 TTYPVKSIASGVFK
+452 
-466 LNDAVKHIYFTKC
+466 
-479 LPINI
+479 
-484 YKNGNYNATIIHVP
+484 
-498 DSLYNKALATFGNY
+498 
-512 WRITNGKEMG
+512 
-522 FTGKNGVNFEQ
+522 
-533 NGFIYNL
+533 
-540 TLNSEDAP
+540 
-548 YATIIGLPEKE
+548 
-559 TVYLPTEVTENN
+559 
-571 IIYPIKEIGKKN
+571 
-583 KSENVYEIILN
+583 
-594 STIKDVYVANLIP
+594 
-607 NLARN
+607 
-612 GENLPIS
+612 
-619 LHVPDSLFEKAM
+619 
-631 QSAETCYAKHITDG
+631 
-645 KRNAY
+645 
-650 NQEYSNFSYRD
+650 
-661 FYDIEN
+661 
-667 TGTMSVIPGGYTL
+667 
-680 LDEKGTPY
+680 
-688 TISYGYQGLTITN
+688 
-701 YKTKETVL
+701 
-709 QTNDIQSPTIADI
+709 ADI
-722 NGDGRKEIVSKLDLG
+722 NGDGRKEIISFVPSK
-737 YNKFFRLSP
+737 YNSSNTQLTEEEDGAIDIYRMAAD
-746 NGTFIED
+746 GTFVADKIY
-753 LLFVTSDTTVVNSMM
+753 VTSDTTVVKSMM
-768 LDDYTPNSSTITPKN
+768 LDDYTPNSGTIDKPG
-783 DSGVGSIGYPGQGMF
+783 SGTQTATGIGYPGQGMF
-798 VEAKPAPDWD
+798 VRAKPAPDWN

-833 TRAMAISSGYLSAA
+833 TRAMAAQTGYVSAA
-847 DVNGDGMID
+847 DINGDGMID
-856 LYDGDNIYYNLGR
+856 LYDGTNIYYNLGG

-899 KQVDLYLSMA
+899 EQVDLYLSMA

-964 KPKDTDI
+964 KPKDTNL
-971 DGAYTCI
+971 DGTYTCQ

-986 GYLEILAKQK
+986 GLYEILAVKK
-996 NTEIYSLFKC
+996 GAYKYVLLKLNNKWSVAETELPSGLSLR
-1006 KNWTI
+1006 TI
-1011 SAKVLPGE
+1011 GDV
-1019 VKTIA
+1019 
-1024 DINNDGK
+1024 NNDGTMEMVYNNSK
-1031 MDLLYEYKSYYQ
+1031 KSYTIYDAVP
-1043 YNYCRYLVH
+1043 NCKV
-1052 DFIEQIADNKRPQ
+1052 NTRPA

-1111 DIYFGKS
+1111 DIYLGKS

-1133 RALKYMFDTNNLSE
+1133 RALKYMFDTGNLCE

-1157 DAGGLGGPW
+1157 DASGLGGPW
-1166 SDELVYDHKLSAP
+1166 SDEFVYDHKTALPVINKLSD
-1179 AINNIS
+1179 
-1185 EGYCTSD
+1185 GYCTSD
-1192 TITLT
+1192 TITMT
-1197 VQNPRN
+1197 VQNPN
-1203 DATYEW
+1203 INATYEW
-1209 ALSNGTVISQNDN
+1209 NISNGTIISQNDN
-1222 GSIVQVIFENAGE
+1222 GSIVDVVFNRGGE
-1235 QKVGLTM
+1235 QNVTVNM
-1242 TLGEKQYQ
+1242 TLGNLKYKSEPRVVTLIPSK
-1250 AKGTKIILAP
+1250 KGDLQFGTYLVAP
-1260 FKYEPLKATDSD
+1260 IKF
-1272 YQLITS
+1272 
-1278 GYTRID
+1278 
-1284 YLDIN
+1284 LDIN
-1289 QDGIAEVYSA
+1289 QNGNVEVLGSI
-1299 WSAPYSNKKGQKGF
+1299 GQESGF
-1313 FEKTDNNT
+1313 FEYKNETY
-1321 WSKVRKTWNSDLTA
+1321 SKVRKTWNSDLGCSSYEFFIA
-1335 NDIIPCDIN
+1335 DFNH
-1344 RDGYPDFL
+1344 DGYPDFFYPHS
-1352 TKEEKGT
+1352 KGNLFT
-1359 IFYNSGEGDKSFDYE
+1359 NSGEEDSSFEYDTE
-1374 TIETNINNFRTYPSY
+1374 TFDFGFKFPEEPLIANIDFNNDGKLNFLDNSHSLY
-1389 TTDVVYI
+1389 T
-1396 DINNNG
+1396 NNG
-1402 KLGLRNK
+1402 DERKFSDFANIWG
-1409 SQLFYQEGNSL
+1409 
-1420 NVNMQEETR
+1420 R
-1429 YCGGLYD
+1429 YSYD
-1436 FNRDGGIDIW
+1436 GFFDFDRDGGLDIW
-1446 KNNRNHERQKAET
+1446 KNEIDNSIQKAQT
-1459 LVYFK
+1459 KVYFK
-1464 KAGEENVFENVG
+1464 VAGENNQFNPAG
-1476 KVFYE
+1476 TVFYE
-1481 NDHEFDMSGFADI
+1481 NERRYNMEGFADF

-1499 MDGYFFDKPEG
+1499 VDGYFLDHPEG
-1510 KDYYNMVIVKGKP
+1510 QDYYNMVIVKGKP
-1523 INEWPCTQT
+1523 MSEWPCKET
-1532 VIIPL
+1532 VVIPL
-1537 HSNNVT
+1537 KECTFYAGGEPSFKFVDFSNN
-1543 LLDLDNNGFLDIFP
+1543 GYLDI
-1557 TGYNI
+1557 I
-1562 NGNSDSD
+1562 VGNSF
-1569 CSVLL
+1569 VLL
-1574 MDKDFTYTEI
+1574 MDKDFSFQKAQYETVPDYRSVDGL
-1584 KNAKSQFGI
+1584 KSI
-1593 NSNLIDEYHWQP
+1593 NEYHWQP

-1758 CTNVSGNDFTINPG
+1758 CTNVSGNAFTIDPG

-1779 HSDGGIF
+1779 HRDGGIF
-1786 SLKWNTP
+1786 CLKWNTP

-1811 NVKLLPDL
+1811 NVKLSPDL

-1841 QTGKYDDFGFKESEV
+1841 QTGKYDDFGFKESEA

-2120 LHMVATILPTFVTF
+2120 LHMVATILPTYVTF

>member
-1 MKHNQDFL
+1 MLVCLL
-9 GHYTRR
+9 G
-15 LLMIFAMIS
+15 
-24 LWQMSIQATD
+24 LWQGMGWAATYSYSVD
-34 VKAGTYYDTKINGIT
+34 GYEYEIRDYTKK
-49 YRVWTYTLYQGTYAS
+49 YARLIS
-64 VQEIPNVET
+64 IPNTET
-73 VRIPAKIQYEGKY
+73 VRIPA
-86 YDVRHVKLAGDKVKD
+86 
-101 VYVDSIYQH
+101 
-110 DKYNWYG
+110 
-117 PDVTNLSRDAIIHL
+117 DVTYNGVV
-131 KPSNFYHFS
+131 Y
-140 PTTHLVTDGKRWKG
+140 
-154 YTKAQKD
+154 
-161 GFTFEITYTSGNPNA
+161 
-176 KITEAPLNQDGLT
+176 PL
-189 FPADLAI
+189 
-196 RDTILFPVTKIK
+196 TKIRSGIK
-208 WFKFASNVKDIYFTR
+208 SDNVKDIYFTR
-223 AIPTKDTN
+223 VLPTNARTGELEFDGRFGRKSIVN
-231 TTTTETIFHVPDSL
+231 IHVPDSL
-245 FDKAIS
+245 YEDAYKLFASKAQYYYYLITD
-251 KLGSYM
+251 GTRWGFNGEYYYYDENG
-257 RFTTGTD
+257 FTFEIHPNAD
-264 FAFTNSK
+264 
-271 TPYCTINL
+271 TPYAIIYDIPDEDNL
-279 DGYQYEIFSK
+279 HFPST
-289 SRDNK
+289 
-294 YARVAKLPNLSQ
+294 
-306 VTIAADVM
+306 VTHHEVT
-314 YLGYKIP
+314 YP
-321 VTDFSNSRFYNGLF
+321 VTGVYSRKFSN
-335 EEDGKNVKDV
+335 KTNVKNI
-345 YFTRMIPSENS
+345 YFS
-356 NFINYF
+356 NCYAGALFNDSYA
-362 RPGNKN
+362 PGV
-368 TVIHVP
+368 TAHVP

-379 KATDSNNQ
+379 K
-387 LYRTFYHYRITDGL
+387 ITIG
-401 RWACPVQFRTHVN
+401 
-414 EATYRIYYTKGAT
+414 
-427 NPYAELEKINL
+427 
-438 SEIIKIPA
+438 
-446 EINDEY
+446 
-452 TTYPVKSIASGVFK
+452 
-466 LNDAVKHIYFTKC
+466 
-479 LPINI
+479 
-484 YKNGNYNATIIHVP
+484 GNY
-498 DSLYNKALATFGNY
+498 
-512 WRITNGKEMG
+512 GK
-522 FTGKNGVNFEQ
+522 
-533 NGFIYNL
+533 
-540 TLNSEDAP
+540 
-548 YATIIGLPEKE
+548 
-559 TVYLPTEVTENN
+559 
-571 IIYPIKEIGKKN
+571 
-583 KSENVYEIILN
+583 
-594 STIKDVYVANLIP
+594 
-607 NLARN
+607 
-612 GENLPIS
+612 
-619 LHVPDSLFEKAM
+619 
-631 QSAETCYAKHITDG
+631 ITDG
-645 KRNAY
+645 KRWACH
-650 NQEYSNFSYRD
+650 S
-661 FYDIEN
+661 
-667 TGTMSVIPGGYTL
+667 SVHPMYTL
-680 LDEKGTPY
+680 EA
-688 TISYGYQGLTITN
+688 TN
-701 YKTKETVL
+701 YTGYCPDAYYDVTGNGKMDIFGYYKDKEIEANCNMYPLFATSIDGDLIRKEGTGSHVSWATDHGKLEYYQKDDYAQYGTLNYGFNGFKMGMYDKDGMPLLINRDLQYNEPTCIYSYKQNKIVLKAENFYYPKTTF
-709 QTNDIQSPTIADI
+709 ADI
-722 NGDGRKEIVSKLDLG
+722 NGDGRKEIISFVPSK
-737 YNKFFRLSP
+737 YNSSNTQLTEEEDGAIDIYRMAAD
-746 NGTFIED
+746 GTFVADKIY
-753 LLFVTSDTTVVNSMM
+753 VTSDTTIVKSMM
-768 LDDYTPNSSTITPKN
+768 LDDYTPNSGTIDKPGNGTQTAT
-783 DSGVGSIGYPGQGMF
+783 GIGTLGQGMF
-798 VEAKPAPDWD
+798 VRAKPAPDWN

-833 TRAMAISSGYLSAA
+833 TRAMAAQTGYVSAA
-847 DVNGDGMID
+847 DINGDGMID
-856 LYDGDNIYYNLGR
+856 LYDGTNIYYNLGG

-899 KQVDLYLSMA
+899 EQVDLYLSMA

-964 KPKDTDI
+964 KPKDTNL
-971 DGAYTCI
+971 DGTYTCQ

-986 GYLEILAKQK
+986 GLYEILAVNKGTYK
-996 NTEIYSLFKC
+996 TVLLKLNNKWSVAETELPSHLR
-1006 KNWTI
+1006 TI
-1011 SAKVLPGE
+1011 GDV
-1019 VKTIA
+1019 
-1024 DINNDGK
+1024 NNDGTMEMVYNNSK
-1031 MDLLYEYKSYYQ
+1031 ASYTIYDAVP
-1043 YNYCRYLVH
+1043 NCKV
-1052 DFIEQIADNKRPQ
+1052 NTRPE

-1111 DIYFGKS
+1111 DIYLGKS

-1133 RALKYMFDTNNLSE
+1133 RALKYMFDTGNLCE

-1157 DAGGLGGPW
+1157 DASGLGGPW
-1166 SDELVYDHKLSAP
+1166 SDEFVYDHKTALPVINKLSD
-1179 AINNIS
+1179 
-1185 EGYCTSD
+1185 GYCTSD
-1192 TITLT
+1192 TITMT
-1197 VQNPRN
+1197 VQNPN
-1203 DATYEW
+1203 INATYEW
-1209 ALSNGTVISQNDN
+1209 NISNGTIISQNDN
-1222 GSIVQVIFENAGE
+1222 GSIVDVLFDRGGE
-1235 QKVGLTM
+1235 QNVTVNM
-1242 TLGEKQYQ
+1242 TLGNLMYKSEPRVVTLIPSK
-1250 AKGTKIILAP
+1250 KGDLQFGTYLVAP
-1260 FKYEPLKATDSD
+1260 IKF
-1272 YQLITS
+1272 
-1278 GYTRID
+1278 
-1284 YLDIN
+1284 LDIN
-1289 QDGIAEVYSA
+1289 QNGNVEVLGSI
-1299 WSAPYSNKKGQKGF
+1299 GQESGF
-1313 FEKTDNNT
+1313 FEYKNETY
-1321 WSKVRKTWNSDLTA
+1321 SKVRKTWNSDLGCSSYEFFIA
-1335 NDIIPCDIN
+1335 DFNH
-1344 RDGYPDFL
+1344 DGYPDFYYPHS
-1352 TKEEKGT
+1352 KGNLFT
-1359 IFYNSGEGDKSFDYE
+1359 NSGEEDSSFEYDTE
-1374 TIETNINNFRTYPSY
+1374 TFDFGFKFTEEPLIANIDFNNDGKLNFLVNSLSLY
-1389 TTDVVYI
+1389 T
-1396 DINNNG
+1396 NNG
-1402 KLGLRNK
+1402 DERKFSKLNDIIAEQLNIYSYDGL
-1409 SQLFYQEGNSL
+1409 F
-1420 NVNMQEETR
+1420 
-1429 YCGGLYD
+1429 D
-1436 FNRDGGIDIW
+1436 FNRDGGLDIW
-1446 KNNRNHERQKAET
+1446 KNEIDNSIQKAQT
-1459 LVYFK
+1459 KVYFK
-1464 KAGEENVFENVG
+1464 VAGENNQFNPAG
-1476 KVFYE
+1476 TVFYE
-1481 NDHEFDMSGFADI
+1481 NERRYNMKGFADF

-1499 MDGYFFDKPEG
+1499 VDGYFFDHPEG
-1510 KDYYNMVIVKGKP
+1510 QDYYNMVIVKGKP
-1523 INEWPCTQT
+1523 MSEWPCKET
-1532 VIIPL
+1532 VVIPL
-1537 HSNNVT
+1537 KECTFYAGGEPNFKFVDFSNN
-1543 LLDLDNNGFLDIFP
+1543 GYLDI
-1557 TGYNI
+1557 I
-1562 NGNSDSD
+1562 VGNSF
-1569 CSVLL
+1569 VLL
-1574 MDKDFTYTEI
+1574 MDKDFSFQKTQYET
-1584 KNAKSQFGI
+1584 NPDYRSYDGLKS
-1593 NSNLIDEYHWQP
+1593 IDEYHWQP

-1616 SSIKNEAPSVPA
+1616 SSIKNEAPSAPA

-1758 CTNVSGNDFTINPG
+1758 CTNVSGNAFTIDPG

-1841 QTGKYDDFGFKESEV
+1841 QTGKYDDFGFKESEA

-1948 VLDIVPVGNATYVDL
+1948 VLDIVPVENATYVDL

-2120 LHMVATILPTFVTF
+2120 LHMVATILPTYVTF

-2156 TAKGGKGDV
+2156 TAKGGKGNV

>member
-1 MKHNQDFL
+1 MLVCLL
-9 GHYTRR
+9 G
-15 LLMIFAMIS
+15 
-24 LWQMSIQATD
+24 LWQGMGWAATYSYSVD
-34 VKAGTYYDTKINGIT
+34 GYEYEIRDYTKK
-49 YRVWTYTLYQGTYAS
+49 YARLIS
-64 VQEIPNVET
+64 IPNTET
-73 VRIPAKIQYEGKY
+73 VRIPA
-86 YDVRHVKLAGDKVKD
+86 
-101 VYVDSIYQH
+101 
-110 DKYNWYG
+110 
-117 PDVTNLSRDAIIHL
+117 DVTYNGVV
-131 KPSNFYHFS
+131 Y
-140 PTTHLVTDGKRWKG
+140 
-154 YTKAQKD
+154 
-161 GFTFEITYTSGNPNA
+161 
-176 KITEAPLNQDGLT
+176 PL
-189 FPADLAI
+189 
-196 RDTILFPVTKIK
+196 TKIRSGIK
-208 WFKFASNVKDIYFTR
+208 SDNVKDIYFTR
-223 AIPTKDTN
+223 VLPTNARTGELEFDGRFGRKSIVN
-231 TTTTETIFHVPDSL
+231 IHVPDSL
-245 FDKAIS
+245 YEDAYKLFASKAQYYYYLITD
-251 KLGSYM
+251 GTRWGFNGEYYYYDENG
-257 RFTTGTD
+257 FTFEIHPNAD
-264 FAFTNSK
+264 
-271 TPYCTINL
+271 TPYAIIYDIPDEDNL
-279 DGYQYEIFSK
+279 HFPST
-289 SRDNK
+289 
-294 YARVAKLPNLSQ
+294 
-306 VTIAADVM
+306 VTHHEVT
-314 YLGYKIP
+314 YP
-321 VTDFSNSRFYNGLF
+321 VTGVYSRKFSN
-335 EEDGKNVKDV
+335 KTNVKNI
-345 YFTRMIPSENS
+345 YFS
-356 NFINYF
+356 NCYAGALFNDSYA
-362 RPGNKN
+362 PGV
-368 TVIHVP
+368 TAHVP

-379 KATDSNNQ
+379 K
-387 LYRTFYHYRITDGL
+387 ITIG
-401 RWACPVQFRTHVN
+401 
-414 EATYRIYYTKGAT
+414 
-427 NPYAELEKINL
+427 
-438 SEIIKIPA
+438 
-446 EINDEY
+446 
-452 TTYPVKSIASGVFK
+452 
-466 LNDAVKHIYFTKC
+466 
-479 LPINI
+479 
-484 YKNGNYNATIIHVP
+484 GNY
-498 DSLYNKALATFGNY
+498 
-512 WRITNGKEMG
+512 GK
-522 FTGKNGVNFEQ
+522 
-533 NGFIYNL
+533 
-540 TLNSEDAP
+540 
-548 YATIIGLPEKE
+548 
-559 TVYLPTEVTENN
+559 
-571 IIYPIKEIGKKN
+571 
-583 KSENVYEIILN
+583 
-594 STIKDVYVANLIP
+594 
-607 NLARN
+607 
-612 GENLPIS
+612 
-619 LHVPDSLFEKAM
+619 
-631 QSAETCYAKHITDG
+631 ITDG
-645 KRNAY
+645 KRWACH
-650 NQEYSNFSYRD
+650 S
-661 FYDIEN
+661 
-667 TGTMSVIPGGYTL
+667 SVHPMYTL
-680 LDEKGTPY
+680 EA
-688 TISYGYQGLTITN
+688 TN
-701 YKTKETVL
+701 YTGYCPDAYYDVTGNGKMDIFGYYKDKEIEANCNMYPLFATSIDGDLIRKEGTGSHVSWATDHGKLEYYQKDDYAQYGTLNYGFNGFKMGMYDKDGMPLLINRDLQYNEPTCIYSYKQNKIVLKAENFYYPKTTF
-709 QTNDIQSPTIADI
+709 ADI
-722 NGDGRKEIVSKLDLG
+722 NGDGRKEIISFVPSK
-737 YNKFFRLSP
+737 YNSSNTQLTEEEDGAIDIYRMAAD
-746 NGTFIED
+746 GTFVADKIY
-753 LLFVTSDTTVVNSMM
+753 VTSDTTIVKSMM
-768 LDDYTPNSSTITPKN
+768 LDDYTPNSGTIDKPGNGTQTAT
-783 DSGVGSIGYPGQGMF
+783 GIGTLGQGMF
-798 VEAKPAPDWD
+798 VRAKPAPDWN

-833 TRAMAISSGYLSAA
+833 TRAMAAQTGYVSAA
-847 DVNGDGMID
+847 DINGDGMID
-856 LYDGDNIYYNLGR
+856 LYDGTNIYYNLGG

-899 KQVDLYLSMA
+899 EQVDLYLSMA

-964 KPKDTDI
+964 KPKDTNL
-971 DGAYTCI
+971 DGTYTCQ

-986 GYLEILAKQK
+986 GLYEILAVNKGTYK
-996 NTEIYSLFKC
+996 TVLLKLNNKWSVAETELPSHLR
-1006 KNWTI
+1006 TI
-1011 SAKVLPGE
+1011 GDV
-1019 VKTIA
+1019 
-1024 DINNDGK
+1024 NNDGTMEMVYNNSK
-1031 MDLLYEYKSYYQ
+1031 ASYTIYDAVP
-1043 YNYCRYLVH
+1043 NCKV
-1052 DFIEQIADNKRPQ
+1052 NTRPE

-1111 DIYFGKS
+1111 DIYLGKS

-1133 RALKYMFDTNNLSE
+1133 RALKYMFDTGNLCE

-1157 DAGGLGGPW
+1157 DASGLGGPW
-1166 SDELVYDHKLSAP
+1166 SDEFVYDHKTALPVINKLSD
-1179 AINNIS
+1179 
-1185 EGYCTSD
+1185 GYCTSD
-1192 TITLT
+1192 TITMT
-1197 VQNPRN
+1197 VQNPN
-1203 DATYEW
+1203 INATYEW
-1209 ALSNGTVISQNDN
+1209 NISNGTIISQNDN
-1222 GSIVQVIFENAGE
+1222 GSIVDVLFDRGGE
-1235 QKVGLTM
+1235 QNVTVNM
-1242 TLGEKQYQ
+1242 TLGNLMYKSEPRVVTLIPSK
-1250 AKGTKIILAP
+1250 KGDLQFGTYLVAP
-1260 FKYEPLKATDSD
+1260 IKF
-1272 YQLITS
+1272 
-1278 GYTRID
+1278 
-1284 YLDIN
+1284 LDIN
-1289 QDGIAEVYSA
+1289 QNGNVEVLGSI
-1299 WSAPYSNKKGQKGF
+1299 GQESGF
-1313 FEKTDNNT
+1313 FEYKNETY
-1321 WSKVRKTWNSDLTA
+1321 SKVRKTWNSDLGCSSYEFFIA
-1335 NDIIPCDIN
+1335 DFNH
-1344 RDGYPDFL
+1344 DGYPDFYYPHS
-1352 TKEEKGT
+1352 KGNLFT
-1359 IFYNSGEGDKSFDYE
+1359 NSGEEDSSFEYDTE
-1374 TIETNINNFRTYPSY
+1374 TFDFGFKFTEEPLIANIDFNNDGKLNFLVNSLSLY
-1389 TTDVVYI
+1389 T
-1396 DINNNG
+1396 NNG
-1402 KLGLRNK
+1402 DERKFSKLNDIIAEQLNIYSYDGL
-1409 SQLFYQEGNSL
+1409 F
-1420 NVNMQEETR
+1420 
-1429 YCGGLYD
+1429 D
-1436 FNRDGGIDIW
+1436 FNRDGGLDIW
-1446 KNNRNHERQKAET
+1446 KNEIDNSIQKAQT
-1459 LVYFK
+1459 KVYFK
-1464 KAGEENVFENVG
+1464 VAGENNQFNPAG
-1476 KVFYE
+1476 TVFYE
-1481 NDHEFDMSGFADI
+1481 NERRYNMKGFADF

-1499 MDGYFFDKPEG
+1499 VDGYFFDHPEG
-1510 KDYYNMVIVKGKP
+1510 QDYYNMVIVKGKP
-1523 INEWPCTQT
+1523 MSEWPCKET
-1532 VIIPL
+1532 VVIPL
-1537 HSNNVT
+1537 KECTFYAGGEPNFKFVDFSNN
-1543 LLDLDNNGFLDIFP
+1543 GYLDI
-1557 TGYNI
+1557 I
-1562 NGNSDSD
+1562 VGNSF
-1569 CSVLL
+1569 VLL
-1574 MDKDFTYTEI
+1574 MDKDFSFQKTQYET
-1584 KNAKSQFGI
+1584 NPDYRSYDGLKS
-1593 NSNLIDEYHWQP
+1593 IDEYHWQP

-1616 SSIKNEAPSVPA
+1616 SNIKNEAPSVPT

-1758 CTNVSGNDFTINPG
+1758 CTNVSGNAFTIDPG

-1833 TVRVPECF
+1833 TVRVPKSF
-1841 QTGKYDDFGFKESEV
+1841 QTGKYDDFGFKESEA

-1933 KVEVSRETNRLNQFE
+1933 KVEVSQETNRLNQFE

-2109 SIAKLSNSQQQ
+2109 SIAKLSNNQQQ
-2120 LHMVATILPTFVTF
+2120 LHMVATILPTYVTF

-2301 PQKGRVYITNKGQK
+2301 PHKGRVYITNKGQK

>member
-1 MKHNQDFL
+1 MLVCLL
-9 GHYTRR
+9 G
-15 LLMIFAMIS
+15 
-24 LWQMSIQATD
+24 LWQGMGWAEND
-34 VKAGTYYDTKINGIT
+34 DTSTIGN
-49 YRVWTYTLYQGTYAS
+49 S
-64 VQEIPNVET
+64 
-73 VRIPAKIQYEGKY
+73 AK
-86 YDVRHVKLAGDKVKD
+86 DVRTVTPEEFDNIIESKD
-101 VYVDSIYQH
+101 IDY
-110 DKYNWYG
+110 
-117 PDVTNLSRDAIIHL
+117 AIGII
-131 KPSNFYHFS
+131 
-140 PTTHLVTDGKRWKG
+140 TDGKRWAYHSSVHPIYTLEATNSTVYCPDAYYDVTGNGKMDFFG
-154 YTKAQKD
+154 YYKDKEIADCNMYPLIVTSIDGDLIRKEGTGSRVSWATDHGKLVYYQKD
-161 GFTFEITYTSGNPNA
+161 DYAKYGTLDYGFHGFKMGMYDKDGMPLLINRDLQYNEPTCIYSYKQN
-176 KITEAPLNQDGLT
+176 KIVL
-189 FPADLAI
+189 
-196 RDTILFPVTKIK
+196 
-208 WFKFASNVKDIYFTR
+208 
-223 AIPTKDTN
+223 
-231 TTTTETIFHVPDSL
+231 
-245 FDKAIS
+245 KAENF
-251 KLGSYM
+251 YY
-257 RFTTGTD
+257 
-264 FAFTNSK
+264 SK
-271 TPYCTINL
+271 T
-279 DGYQYEIFSK
+279 
-289 SRDNK
+289 
-294 YARVAKLPNLSQ
+294 
-306 VTIAADVM
+306 
-314 YLGYKIP
+314 
-321 VTDFSNSRFYNGLF
+321 
-335 EEDGKNVKDV
+335 
-345 YFTRMIPSENS
+345 
-356 NFINYF
+356 
-362 RPGNKN
+362 
-368 TVIHVP
+368 
-374 DSLFE
+374 
-379 KATDSNNQ
+379 
-387 LYRTFYHYRITDGL
+387 TF
-401 RWACPVQFRTHVN
+401 
-414 EATYRIYYTKGAT
+414 
-427 NPYAELEKINL
+427 
-438 SEIIKIPA
+438 
-446 EINDEY
+446 
-452 TTYPVKSIASGVFK
+452 
-466 LNDAVKHIYFTKC
+466 
-479 LPINI
+479 
-484 YKNGNYNATIIHVP
+484 
-498 DSLYNKALATFGNY
+498 
-512 WRITNGKEMG
+512 
-522 FTGKNGVNFEQ
+522 
-533 NGFIYNL
+533 
-540 TLNSEDAP
+540 
-548 YATIIGLPEKE
+548 
-559 TVYLPTEVTENN
+559 
-571 IIYPIKEIGKKN
+571 
-583 KSENVYEIILN
+583 
-594 STIKDVYVANLIP
+594 
-607 NLARN
+607 
-612 GENLPIS
+612 
-619 LHVPDSLFEKAM
+619 
-631 QSAETCYAKHITDG
+631 
-645 KRNAY
+645 
-650 NQEYSNFSYRD
+650 
-661 FYDIEN
+661 
-667 TGTMSVIPGGYTL
+667 
-680 LDEKGTPY
+680 
-688 TISYGYQGLTITN
+688 
-701 YKTKETVL
+701 
-709 QTNDIQSPTIADI
+709 ADI
-722 NGDGRKEIVSKLDLG
+722 NGDGRKEIISFVPSK
-737 YNKFFRLSP
+737 YNSSNTQLTEEEDGAIDIYRMAAD
-746 NGTFIED
+746 GTFVADKIY
-753 LLFVTSDTTVVNSMM
+753 VTSDTTVVKSMM
-768 LDDYTPNSSTITPKN
+768 LDDYTPNSGTIDKPG
-783 DSGVGSIGYPGQGMF
+783 SGTQTATGIGYPGQGMF
-798 VEAKPAPDWD
+798 VRAKPAPDWN

-833 TRAMAISSGYLSAA
+833 TRAMAAQTGYVSAA
-847 DVNGDGMID
+847 DINGDGMID
-856 LYDGDNIYYNLGR
+856 LYDGTNIYYNLGG

-899 KQVDLYLSMA
+899 EQVDLYLSMA

-964 KPKDTDI
+964 KPKDTNL
-971 DGAYTCI
+971 DGTYTCQ

-986 GYLEILAKQK
+986 GLYEILAVKK
-996 NTEIYSLFKC
+996 GAYKYVLLKLNNKWSVAETELPSGLSLR
-1006 KNWTI
+1006 TI
-1011 SAKVLPGE
+1011 GDV
-1019 VKTIA
+1019 
-1024 DINNDGK
+1024 NNDGTMEMVYNNSK
-1031 MDLLYEYKSYYQ
+1031 KSYTIYDAVP
-1043 YNYCRYLVH
+1043 NCKV
-1052 DFIEQIADNKRPQ
+1052 NTRPA

-1111 DIYFGKS
+1111 DIYLGKS

-1133 RALKYMFDTNNLSE
+1133 RALKYMFDTGNLCE

-1157 DAGGLGGPW
+1157 DASGLGGPW
-1166 SDELVYDHKLSAP
+1166 SDEFVYDHKTALPVINKLSD
-1179 AINNIS
+1179 
-1185 EGYCTSD
+1185 GYCTSD
-1192 TITLT
+1192 TITMT
-1197 VQNPRN
+1197 VQNPN
-1203 DATYEW
+1203 INATYEW
-1209 ALSNGTVISQNDN
+1209 NISNGTIISQNDN
-1222 GSIVQVIFENAGE
+1222 GSIVDVLFDRGGE
-1235 QKVGLTM
+1235 QNVTVNM
-1242 TLGEKQYQ
+1242 TLGNLMYKSEPRVVTLIPSK
-1250 AKGTKIILAP
+1250 KGDLPFITYLVAP
-1260 FKYEPLKATDSD
+1260 IKF
-1272 YQLITS
+1272 
-1278 GYTRID
+1278 
-1284 YLDIN
+1284 LDIN
-1289 QDGIAEVYSA
+1289 QDGNVEVLGSTEQE
-1299 WSAPYSNKKGQKGF
+1299 GGF
-1313 FEKTDNNT
+1313 FEYKNETY
-1321 WSKVRKTWNSDLTA
+1321 SKVRKTWNSDLGGSSDDFFIA
-1335 NDIIPCDIN
+1335 DFNH
-1344 RDGYPDFL
+1344 DGYPDFYYPHS
-1352 TKEEKGT
+1352 KGNLFT
-1359 IFYNSGEGDKSFDYE
+1359 NSGEEDSSFEYDTE
-1374 TIETNINNFRTYPSY
+1374 TFNFGFKFPEESLIANIDFNNDGKLNFLDNSHYLY
-1389 TTDVVYI
+1389 T
-1396 DINNNG
+1396 NNG
-1402 KLGLRNK
+1402 DERKFSDFANIWGRYSYDGL
-1409 SQLFYQEGNSL
+1409 F
-1420 NVNMQEETR
+1420 
-1429 YCGGLYD
+1429 D
-1436 FNRDGGIDIW
+1436 FNRDGGLDIW
-1446 KNNRNHERQKAET
+1446 KNETNSSIQKAQT
-1459 LVYFK
+1459 QVYFK
-1464 KAGEENVFENVG
+1464 VAGENNQFDSAG
-1476 KVFYE
+1476 TVFYE
-1481 NDHEFDMSGFADI
+1481 NERRYNMEGFADF

-1499 MDGYFFDKPEG
+1499 VDGYFLDHPEG
-1510 KDYYNMVIVKGKP
+1510 QDYYNMVIVKGKP
-1523 INEWPCTQT
+1523 MSEWPCKET
-1532 VIIPL
+1532 VVIPL
-1537 HSNNVT
+1537 KECTFYAGGSKPSFKFVDFSNN
-1543 LLDLDNNGFLDIFP
+1543 GYLDI
-1557 TGYNI
+1557 I
-1562 NGNSDSD
+1562 VGNSF
-1569 CSVLL
+1569 VLL
-1574 MDKDFTYTEI
+1574 MDKDFSFQKAQYETVPDYRSVDGL
-1584 KNAKSQFGI
+1584 KSI
-1593 NSNLIDEYHWQP
+1593 NEYHWQP

-1744 DDNEHYTGLAYYGK
+1744 DENEHYTGLAYYGK
-1758 CTNVSGNDFTINPG
+1758 CTNVSGNAFTIDPG

-1799 FKDGNDVITKLV
+1799 FKDGNDVITKLL

-1841 QTGKYDDFGFKESEV
+1841 QTGKYDDFGFKESEA

-1904 MPAAEIKSV
+1904 MPTAEIKSV

-2043 SQQNYTD
+2043 SQQNFTD

-2120 LHMVATILPTFVTF
+2120 IHMVATILPTYVTF

-2301 PQKGRVYITNKGQK
+2301 PHKGRVYITNKGQK

>member
-1 MKHNQDFL
+1 MLVCLL
-9 GHYTRR
+9 G
-15 LLMIFAMIS
+15 
-24 LWQMSIQATD
+24 LWQGMGWAD
-34 VKAGTYYDTKINGIT
+34 ND
-49 YRVWTYTLYQGTYAS
+49 YTSTIGNS
-64 VQEIPNVET
+64 
-73 VRIPAKIQYEGKY
+73 AK
-86 YDVRHVKLAGDKVKD
+86 DVRTFTPEEFDYIIESEYTD
-101 VYVDSIYQH
+101 Y
-110 DKYNWYG
+110 
-117 PDVTNLSRDAIIHL
+117 AIGII
-131 KPSNFYHFS
+131 
-140 PTTHLVTDGKRWKG
+140 TDGKRWAYHSSVHPMYTLEETKYTNYTAYCPEAYYDVTGNGKMDFFG
-154 YTKAQKD
+154 YYIDKEIEANCNMYPLIVTSIDGDLIRKEGTGSYVSWATDHGKLEYYKKDDYAQYGTLNYGFNGFKMGMYDKD
-161 GFTFEITYTSGNPNA
+161 GMPLLINSDLQYNFPTSIYSYKQNKIVLKAENFYYPKTTF
-176 KITEAPLNQDGLT
+176 
-189 FPADLAI
+189 
-196 RDTILFPVTKIK
+196 
-208 WFKFASNVKDIYFTR
+208 
-223 AIPTKDTN
+223 
-231 TTTTETIFHVPDSL
+231 
-245 FDKAIS
+245 
-251 KLGSYM
+251 
-257 RFTTGTD
+257 
-264 FAFTNSK
+264 
-271 TPYCTINL
+271 
-279 DGYQYEIFSK
+279 
-289 SRDNK
+289 
-294 YARVAKLPNLSQ
+294 
-306 VTIAADVM
+306 
-314 YLGYKIP
+314 
-321 VTDFSNSRFYNGLF
+321 
-335 EEDGKNVKDV
+335 
-345 YFTRMIPSENS
+345 
-356 NFINYF
+356 
-362 RPGNKN
+362 
-368 TVIHVP
+368 
-374 DSLFE
+374 
-379 KATDSNNQ
+379 
-387 LYRTFYHYRITDGL
+387 
-401 RWACPVQFRTHVN
+401 
-414 EATYRIYYTKGAT
+414 
-427 NPYAELEKINL
+427 
-438 SEIIKIPA
+438 
-446 EINDEY
+446 
-452 TTYPVKSIASGVFK
+452 
-466 LNDAVKHIYFTKC
+466 
-479 LPINI
+479 
-484 YKNGNYNATIIHVP
+484 
-498 DSLYNKALATFGNY
+498 
-512 WRITNGKEMG
+512 
-522 FTGKNGVNFEQ
+522 
-533 NGFIYNL
+533 
-540 TLNSEDAP
+540 
-548 YATIIGLPEKE
+548 
-559 TVYLPTEVTENN
+559 
-571 IIYPIKEIGKKN
+571 
-583 KSENVYEIILN
+583 
-594 STIKDVYVANLIP
+594 
-607 NLARN
+607 
-612 GENLPIS
+612 
-619 LHVPDSLFEKAM
+619 
-631 QSAETCYAKHITDG
+631 
-645 KRNAY
+645 
-650 NQEYSNFSYRD
+650 
-661 FYDIEN
+661 
-667 TGTMSVIPGGYTL
+667 
-680 LDEKGTPY
+680 
-688 TISYGYQGLTITN
+688 
-701 YKTKETVL
+701 
-709 QTNDIQSPTIADI
+709 ADI
-722 NGDGRKEIVSKLDLG
+722 NGDGRKEIISFVPSK
-737 YNKFFRLSP
+737 YNSSNTQLTEEEDGTIDIYRMAAD
-746 NGTFIED
+746 GTFVADKIY
-753 LLFVTSDTTVVNSMM
+753 VTSDTTVVKSMM
-768 LDDYTPNSSTITPKN
+768 LNDYTPNSGTIDKPG
-783 DSGVGSIGYPGQGMF
+783 SGTQTATGIGYPGQGMF
-798 VEAKPAPDWD
+798 VEAKPAPDWN

-833 TRAMAISSGYLSAA
+833 TRAMAAQTGYVSAA
-847 DVNGDGMID
+847 DINGDGMTD
-856 LYDGDNIYYNLGR
+856 LYDGTNIYYNLGG

-899 KQVDLYLSMA
+899 EQVDLYLSMA

-964 KPKDTDI
+964 KPKDTNL
-971 DGAYTCI
+971 DGTYTCQ

-986 GYLEILAKQK
+986 GLYEILAVKK
-996 NTEIYSLFKC
+996 GAYKYVLLKLNNKWSVAETELLSGLSLR
-1006 KNWTI
+1006 TI
-1011 SAKVLPGE
+1011 GDV
-1019 VKTIA
+1019 
-1024 DINNDGK
+1024 NNDGTMEMVYNNSK
-1031 MDLLYEYKSYYQ
+1031 KSYTIYDAVP
-1043 YNYCRYLVH
+1043 NCEV
-1052 DFIEQIADNKRPQ
+1052 NTRPE

-1111 DIYFGKS
+1111 DIYLGKS

-1133 RALKYMFDTNNLSE
+1133 RALKYMFDTGNLCE

-1157 DAGGLGGPW
+1157 DASGLGGPW
-1166 SDELVYDHKLSAP
+1166 SDEFVYDHKTALPVINKLSD
-1179 AINNIS
+1179 
-1185 EGYCTSD
+1185 GYCTSD
-1192 TITLT
+1192 TITMT
-1197 VQNPRN
+1197 VQNPN
-1203 DATYEW
+1203 INATYEW
-1209 ALSNGTVISQNDN
+1209 NISNGTIISQNDN
-1222 GSIVQVIFENAGE
+1222 GSIVDVVFNRGGE
-1235 QKVGLTM
+1235 QNVTVNM
-1242 TLGEKQYQ
+1242 TLGNLMYKSE
-1250 AKGTKIILAP
+1250 TKTITLAP
-1260 FKYEPLKATDSD
+1260 SKYAKIPAANDKTLYSR
-1272 YQLITS
+1272 
-1278 GYTRID
+1278 YTTL
-1284 YLDIN
+1284 LDLN
-1289 QDGIAEVYSA
+1289 QDGNIEVLGYVDDNKTNESGWFENKEGLYS
-1299 WSAPYSNKKGQKGF
+1299 KI
-1313 FEKTDNNT
+1313 
-1321 WSKVRKTWNSDLTA
+1321 RKTWNSDLGGSSYDFFIA
-1335 NDIIPCDIN
+1335 DFNH
-1344 RDGYPDFL
+1344 DGYPDFYYPHS
-1352 TKEEKGT
+1352 KGNLFT
-1359 IFYNSGEGDKSFDYE
+1359 NSGEEDNSFEYDTE
-1374 TIETNINNFRTYPSY
+1374 TFDFGFKFPEGSLIANIDFNNDGKLNFLDNSHSLY
-1389 TTDVVYI
+1389 T
-1396 DINNNG
+1396 NNG
-1402 KLGLRNK
+1402 DERKFSDFANIWG
-1409 SQLFYQEGNSL
+1409 
-1420 NVNMQEETR
+1420 R
-1429 YCGGLYD
+1429 YSYD
-1436 FNRDGGIDIW
+1436 GFFDFDRDGGLDIW
-1446 KNNRNHERQKAET
+1446 KNETNSSIQKAQT
-1459 LVYFK
+1459 QVYFK
-1464 KAGEENVFENVG
+1464 VAGENNQFDSAG
-1476 KVFYE
+1476 TVFYE
-1481 NDHEFDMSGFADI
+1481 NERRYNMEGFADF

-1499 MDGYFFDKPEG
+1499 VDGYFLDHPEG
-1510 KDYYNMVIVKGKP
+1510 QDYYNMVIVKGKP
-1523 INEWPCTQT
+1523 MSEWPCKET
-1532 VIIPL
+1532 VVIPL
-1537 HSNNVT
+1537 KECTFYAGGSKPSFKFVDFSNN
-1543 LLDLDNNGFLDIFP
+1543 GYLDIIV
-1557 TGYNI
+1557 N
-1562 NGNSDSD
+1562 NSF
-1569 CSVLL
+1569 VLL
-1574 MDKDFTYTEI
+1574 MDKDFSFQKAQYETTPDYRSYDGL
-1584 KNAKSQFGI
+1584 KSI
-1593 NSNLIDEYHWQP
+1593 NEYHWQP

-1616 SSIKNEAPSVPA
+1616 SSIKNEAPSAPA

-1744 DDNEHYTGLAYYGK
+1744 DENEHYTGLAYYGK
-1758 CTNVSGNDFTINPG
+1758 CTNVSGNAFTIDPG

-1779 HSDGGIF
+1779 HSDGAIF

-1799 FKDGNDVITKLV
+1799 FKDGNDVITKLL

-1841 QTGKYDDFGFKESEV
+1841 QTGKYDDFGFKESEA

-2120 LHMVATILPTFVTF
+2120 LHMVATILPTYVTF

>member
-1 MKHNQDFL
+1 
-9 GHYTRR
+9 
-15 LLMIFAMIS
+15 
-24 LWQMSIQATD
+24 MSI
-34 VKAGTYYDTKINGIT
+34 
-49 YRVWTYTLYQGTYAS
+49 
-64 VQEIPNVET
+64 
-73 VRIPAKIQYEGKY
+73 
-86 YDVRHVKLAGDKVKD
+86 
-101 VYVDSIYQH
+101 
-110 DKYNWYG
+110 
-117 PDVTNLSRDAIIHL
+117 
-131 KPSNFYHFS
+131 
-140 PTTHLVTDGKRWKG
+140 
-154 YTKAQKD
+154 
-161 GFTFEITYTSGNPNA
+161 
-176 KITEAPLNQDGLT
+176 
-189 FPADLAI
+189 
-196 RDTILFPVTKIK
+196 
-208 WFKFASNVKDIYFTR
+208 
-223 AIPTKDTN
+223 
-231 TTTTETIFHVPDSL
+231 
-245 FDKAIS
+245 
-251 KLGSYM
+251 
-257 RFTTGTD
+257 
-264 FAFTNSK
+264 
-271 TPYCTINL
+271 
-279 DGYQYEIFSK
+279 
-289 SRDNK
+289 
-294 YARVAKLPNLSQ
+294 
-306 VTIAADVM
+306 
-314 YLGYKIP
+314 
-321 VTDFSNSRFYNGLF
+321 
-335 EEDGKNVKDV
+335 
-345 YFTRMIPSENS
+345 
-356 NFINYF
+356 
-362 RPGNKN
+362 
-368 TVIHVP
+368 
-374 DSLFE
+374 
-379 KATDSNNQ
+379 
-387 LYRTFYHYRITDGL
+387 
-401 RWACPVQFRTHVN
+401 
-414 EATYRIYYTKGAT
+414 
-427 NPYAELEKINL
+427 
-438 SEIIKIPA
+438 
-446 EINDEY
+446 
-452 TTYPVKSIASGVFK
+452 
-466 LNDAVKHIYFTKC
+466 
-479 LPINI
+479 
-484 YKNGNYNATIIHVP
+484 
-498 DSLYNKALATFGNY
+498 
-512 WRITNGKEMG
+512 
-522 FTGKNGVNFEQ
+522 
-533 NGFIYNL
+533 
-540 TLNSEDAP
+540 
-548 YATIIGLPEKE
+548 
-559 TVYLPTEVTENN
+559 
-571 IIYPIKEIGKKN
+571 
-583 KSENVYEIILN
+583 
-594 STIKDVYVANLIP
+594 
-607 NLARN
+607 
-612 GENLPIS
+612 
-619 LHVPDSLFEKAM
+619 
-631 QSAETCYAKHITDG
+631 
-645 KRNAY
+645 
-650 NQEYSNFSYRD
+650 
-661 FYDIEN
+661 
-667 TGTMSVIPGGYTL
+667 IPGGYTL

-688 TISYGYQGLTITN
+688 TISYGYQGLTVTN

-746 NGTFIED
+746 DGTFIED

-768 LDDYTPNSSTITPKN
+768 LDDYTPNSGTIEKPSSY
-783 DSGVGSIGYPGQGMF
+783 SGSATGIGYPGQGMF
-798 VEAKPAPDWD
+798 VEAKPAPDWN

-856 LYDGDNIYYNLGR
+856 LYDGNNIYYNLGR

-939 DILFVIPGS
+939 DILFVIPGN

-964 KPKDTDI
+964 KPKDTDL

-1011 SAKVLPGE
+1011 SAKMLPGE

-1031 MDLLYEYKSYYQ
+1031 MDLLYEYKSDYQ

-1052 DFIEQIADNKRPQ
+1052 DFIEQISDNKRPQ
-1065 KMEKPSAVAYADA
+1065 KMEKPSAVAYADT

-1179 AINNIS
+1179 AINNLS

-1209 ALSNGTVISQNDN
+1209 SLSNGTVISQNDN

-1250 AKGTKIILAP
+1250 AKEAKIILAP
-1260 FKYEPLKATDSD
+1260 FKYEPLKAADSD
-1272 YQLITS
+1272 YQLFTDANLQIE
-1278 GYTRID
+1278 

-1289 QDGIAEVYSA
+1289 QDGIAEVYSY
-1299 WSAPYSNKKGQKGF
+1299 WRGPYSDKKDQMGF
-1313 FEKTDNNT
+1313 FERSENNT
-1321 WSKVRKTWNSDLTA
+1321 WSKVRKTWNSDLRHNT
-1335 NDIIPCDIN
+1335 IRICDIN
-1344 RDGYPDFL
+1344 HDSYPDFVTDE
-1352 TKEEKGT
+1352 TKGNV
-1359 IFYNSGEGDKSFDYE
+1359 FYNSGEGDKTFEYE
-1374 TIETNINNFRTYPSY
+1374 TTDTNFGR
-1389 TTDVVYI
+1389 VGKFYI
-1396 DINNNG
+1396 DVNNDG
-1402 KLGLRNK
+1402 RLGTWVDNYSSYDYSGAGL
-1409 SQLFYQEGNSL
+1409 YT
-1420 NVNMQEETR
+1420 QEENSYNLTHLP
-1429 YCGGLYD
+1429 YYIYGGIFD
-1436 FNRDGGIDIW
+1436 FDRDGGIDFWI
-1446 KNNRNHERQKAET
+1446 KNINHDRQKAEC

-1464 KAGEENVFENVG
+1464 TPGISNAFATEG

-1481 NDHEFDMSGFADI
+1481 NDHKFYMAGFADF

-1499 MDGYFFDKPEG
+1499 VDGYYFDKPEG
-1510 KDYYNMVIVKGKP
+1510 QDYYNMVIVKGKP
-1523 INEWPCTQT
+1523 MSEWPCKETI
-1532 VIIPL
+1532 VIPVK
-1537 HSNNVT
+1537 SNYNIK
-1543 LLDLDNNGFLDIFP
+1543 LLDFDNNGYLDICD
-1557 TGYNI
+1557 
-1562 NGNSDSD
+1562 GNSIY
-1569 CSVLL
+1569 L
-1574 MDKDFTYTEI
+1574 MDQGFNYIEI
-1584 KNAKSQFGI
+1584 KDIEKQYGISQKGNNIKIF
-1593 NSNLIDEYHWQP
+1593 DEYHWQP

-1616 SSIKNEAPSVPA
+1616 SSIKNEAPSAPA

-1758 CTNVSGNDFTINPG
+1758 CTNVSGNAFTIDPG

-1841 QTGKYDDFGFKESEV
+1841 QTGKYDDFGFKESET
-1856 YKATFEK
+1856 YKVTFEK

-1948 VLDIVPVGNATYVDL
+1948 VLDIVPVENATYVDL

-2120 LHMVATILPTFVTF
+2120 LHMVATILPTYVTF

-2301 PQKGRVYITNKGQK
+2301 PHKGRVYITNKGQK